1 MKQFKK
7 KPKKIKRSQ
16 KIILKRPLWLMP
28 LLIGGFAS
36 GVYADG
42 TDILGLS
49 WGEKSQKVCVHR
61 PWYALWSCDKW
72 EEKTQQF
79 TGNQL
84 ITKTWAG
91 GNAANYYHSQNNQD
105 ITANLKND
113 NGTYFL
119 SGLYNYTGG
128 EYNGGNLDIELGSN
142 ATFNLGANS
151 GNSFTSWYPNG
162 HTNVTFSAGTINV
175 NNSVE
180 VGNRVGSGAGTH
192 TGTATLNLNAN
203 KVTINSNINAYK
215 TSQVNIGNANS
226 AITINSV
233 SLSGDTC
240 SSLAKIGSGANCSS
254 SGPSYSFKGT
264 TSATNTTFSNASGS
278 FTFEESANFSGAKL
292 NGGAFTFNKG
302 FNATNNTAFNSGS
315 FTFKGTSSFN
325 NATFSNASYTFDNQ
339 ATFQNSSFNGGTFT
353 FNNQSNPTNS
363 AQHPQILFE
372 NSSFNGGIFTFNN
385 QTNPTNSAQHPQ
397 ILFENSS
404 FSGSTTT
411 LKGSATFEQAFN
423 NSNHQL
429 TIQNASFDNAT
440 FNNTGKITIEKDA
453 SFNNTSFN
461 TPVDTNNM
469 SVTGSVTLSGK
480 NDLKNGSTL
489 DFGSSKITLAQGA
502 TFNLTSLGS
511 EKSVTILNSS
521 GGITYNHLLNHALN
535 SLTNALKT
543 TESSSK
549 PQSFAQGLWD
559 MITYNG
565 VTGQL
570 LSENAATP
578 KNTDSSPS
586 APTKDSPQVYQVGY
600 KIGDTIYK
608 LQETFSPNSIIIQAL
623 ESGTYTPP
631 PTISGS
637 QFDLSASNYINA
649 NMPWYDHKYYIPK
662 SQNFTESGTYY
673 LPSVQIWGSYTN
685 SFKQTFSTNG
695 SNLVIG
701 YNATWTGNSVSSSG
715 TVSFGDTSGSALNG
729 HCGPWPY
736 YQCIGTTNGAYS
748 AYHVYITA
756 NLRSGNRIGTGGAAN
771 LVFNGVDSI
780 NIANATITQHNA
792 GAYSSSMTFST
803 QNMDSSQN
811 LNGLNANGKLSVYGA
826 TFTNQAKDGKFIF
839 NAGQATFENTNFN
852 GGSYQ
857 FSGDSLNFSNNNQF
871 NSGSFEISA
880 KNASFNNAN
889 FNNSASF
896 NFNNSNATT
905 SFVGDFTNAN
915 SNLQI
920 AGNAVFGNSTNSDGS
935 QNTANF
941 NNTGSVNIAGNAT
954 FDNMAFNG
962 PTNTS
967 VKGQVTLNNI
977 TLKNLNAPL
986 SFGDGMINFSAHSV
1000 INIGEA
1006 ITNGNPITL
1015 VSSSKEIEYNNAFSK
1030 NLWQLINYQGHGASS
1045 EKLVSSAGNGI
1056 YDVVY
1061 SFNNQTYNFQEVFS
1075 PNSISIRRLG
1085 VGMVFD
1091 YVDMEKSDHLY
1102 YQNALGFMTYMPNSY
1117 NNNLGNL
1124 NNTIYYYDKSIDFY
1138 ASGKTLFT
1146 KAEFSQTLTGQNSAI
1161 VFGAKNIWTNAS
1173 DAPQSN
1179 TIIRF
1184 GDNKGAGSNDASGHC
1199 WNLQCI
1205 GFITGHYEAQKIYIT
1220 GSIESGNRISSG
1232 GGASLNFNG
1241 LQGILLTNATLYN
1254 RAAGTQS
1261 SSMNFISNS
1270 ANIQAQNSYFIDD
1283 TAQNKGNPN
1292 FSFNALNLD
1301 FSNSSFRGYVGQT
1314 QSVFKFN
1321 AVNAISFT
1329 NSSNLS
1335 SGLYQISAK
1344 SVLFDN
1350 SNLSV
1355 SVGTSSIK
1363 ANAISL
1369 SQNASINASNH
1380 STLELSGDLN
1390 LNDTSSLNLNQSA
1403 INVSNNATIN
1413 DYASL
1418 IASNGSHLNFNG
1430 AVNFNSA
1437 NITTSLSDSSIV
1449 FKGASSLGGQF
1460 NLSNNSFLDF
1470 QGSSAITSNTAFNF
1484 YNNAFSQSPI
1494 TFHQA
1499 LDIKAPLSLGGN
1511 LLNPNNSSVLNLKN
1525 SQLVFSDQGSLNIAN
1540 IDLLS
1545 DLNDN
1550 KNRVYNIIQADMN
1563 SNWYER
1569 ISFFGMRINDG
1580 IYDAKNQTYSFT
1592 NPLNN
1597 ALKITESFKDNQLSV
1612 TLSQIPGIKNTLYN
1626 IGSEIF
1632 NYQKVYNN
1640 ANGVYSYSDD
1650 AQGVFYLTSSVKGYY
1665 NPNQSYQASGSNN
1678 TTKNNNLTSESSV
1691 ISQTYNAQGNPI
1703 SALHVY
1709 NKGYN
1714 FNNIKALGQMALK
1727 LYPEIKKILGNDFSL
1742 SSLSNLKGDAL
1753 NQLTKLITP
1762 SDWKNINELIDNAN
1776 NSVVQ
1781 NFNNGALIIGA
1792 TKIGQTNTNSTV
1804 VFGGLGYQKPCD
1816 YTDIVC
1822 QKFRGTYLGQLL
1834 ESSSADLGYI
1844 DTTFNAKEIYLTGT
1858 LGSGNAWGT
1867 GGSASVTFN
1876 SQTSLILNQANI
1888 VSSQTDG
1895 IFSMLGQEGINK
1907 VFNQAGLANIL
1918 GEVAMQSINKAG
1930 GLGNLI
1936 VNTLGSGS
1944 VIGGYL
1950 TPEQKNQTLSQLL
1963 GQNNFDNLMND
1974 SGLNTAIKDLIRQK
1988 LGFWTGLVGGLA
2000 GLGGIDLQNPEKLI
2014 GSMSINDLLSKKG
2027 LFNQITGFISANDIG
2042 QVISVML
2049 QDIVKPSEALQNDV
2063 VALGKQMI
2071 GEFLG
2076 QDMLNSLESLL
2087 QNQQIK
2093 SVLDKVLAAK
2103 GLGPIYEQG
2112 LGDLIPNL
2120 GKKGLFA
2127 PYGLSQVWQ
2136 RGDFSFNAQGNVF
2149 VQNSTF
2155 SNANGG
2161 TLSFNAGNSL
2171 IFAGNNHIAFTNHSG
2186 TLNLL
2191 SNQVSNINITTL
2203 DASNGLKI
2211 NAANNNVSVSQGN
2224 LFINA
2229 SCVQQSDPI
2238 TTNTANP
2245 CALSAQSANG
2255 ASSNNASNNAPIALN
2270 NNDESLMVTAND
2282 FNFSGNIYANGVVD
2296 FSKIKGSAN
2305 IKNLYL
2311 YNNAQFQAN
2320 NLTISNQAVLEK
2332 NASFVTNN
2340 LNIQGAFNNNA
2351 TQKIGV
2357 LQNLVIA
2364 SNASLSTG
2372 IYGLEVGGA
2381 LNNFGAIHFNLENIQ
2396 TPAPLIQAEGI
2407 INLNTTQTPFINVNN
2422 SMANNTTYTLL
2433 KSSRYI
2439 DYNINPNSLQSYLK
2453 LYTLINING
2462 NHIEE
2467 KNGVL
2472 TYLGQRV
2479 LLQDKGLLLSVALPN
2494 SNNASPN
2501 NILSLS
2507 VLHNQVKMSYGDKVM
2522 DFTPPTL
2529 QDYIVGIQGQS
2540 ALNQIEAIGG
2550 NNAIKWLSTLMI
2562 KTKENPLFAP
2572 IYLENHSLNE
2582 ILDATKDLQNTAS
2595 LISNPNFRDNATN
2608 LLELAS
2614 YTQQTSRLT
2623 KLSDFRAREGES
2635 NFSERLLELKNKRFS
2650 DPNPSEIF
2658 VKYSQPNKHPN
2669 NLWVQGVGGA
2679 SFISGGN
2686 GTLYGLNVGYD
2697 RLVKNVILGGYVA
2710 YGYSGFNGNIMR
2722 SLGNNVD
2729 VGMYARAFLKR
2740 NEFTLSANET
2750 YGGNASHINSSN
2762 SLLSVLNQRYNYNTW
2777 TTSVNGNYGYDF
2789 MFKQKS
2795 VVLKPQVGLSYHFIG
2810 LSGMKGKMQNP
2821 AYQQFVMH
2829 SNPSNES
2836 VLTLNMG
2843 LESRKYFG
2851 KNSYYFVTARLG
2863 RDLLI
2868 KAKGDNMVRF
2878 VGENTLLYRK
2888 GEIFNTFASV
2898 ITGGEMHLW
2907 RLMYVNAGVGLKMGL
2922 QYQDLNITGNVGMR
2936 VAF

>member
-1 MKQFKK
+1 MKKFKK
-7 KPKKIKRSQ
+7 KPKKITRNQ
-16 KIILKRPLWLMP
+16 KTILKRPLWLAP

-61 PWYALWSCDKW
+61 PWYAPWSCDKW

-128 EYNGGNLDIELGSN
+128 EYNGGNLNIELGSN
-142 ATFNLGANS
+142 ATFNLGASS

-175 NNSVE
+175 DNSVE

-203 KVTINSNINAYK
+203 QVNIHSNISAFK
-215 TSQVNIGNANS
+215 TSQVNIGNTNS
-226 AITINSV
+226 VITIGSV

-240 SSLAKIGSGANCSS
+240 SSSVSVGVGANCST

-264 TSATNTTFSNASGS
+264 TNATNTAFSNANGS
-278 FTFEESANFSGAKL
+278 FTFEENATFSGAKL
-292 NGGAFTFNKG
+292 NGGAFTFNKE
-302 FNATNNTAFNSGS
+302 FSATNNTAFNSGS
-315 FTFKGTSSFN
+315 FNFKGASSFNGVNFN
-325 NATFSNASYTFDNQ
+325 NATYTFNNQ

-353 FNNQSNPTNS
+353 FNDQNNQS
-363 AQHPQILFE
+363 AQHPQI
-372 NSSFNGGIFTFNN
+372 
-385 QTNPTNSAQHPQ
+385 Q
-397 ILFENSS
+397 NSS
-404 FSGSTTT
+404 FSGNATT
-411 LKGSATFEQAFN
+411 LKGFVNFQQAFN

-429 TIQNASFDNAT
+429 TVQNASFNNAN
-440 FNNTGKITIEKDA
+440 FNNTGKITINESA
-453 SFNNTSFN
+453 SFNDTTFNTSIN
-461 TPVDTNNM
+461 TSNM
-469 SVTGSVTLSGK
+469 TITGSVTLSGK

-489 DFGSSKITLAQGA
+489 DFGSSQVTLAQGT
-502 TFNLTSLGS
+502 TFNLTSLGD
-511 EKSVTILNSS
+511 KNSVTILNSS
-521 GGITYNHLLNHALN
+521 GGITYNNLLNHALN

-543 TESSSK
+543 NESSLK

-570 LSENAATP
+570 LSANATTSKPA
-578 KNTDSSPS
+578 DSSPS
-586 APTKDSPQVYQVGY
+586 KSSTNSTKVYQVGY
-600 KIGDTIYK
+600 KIGDIIYK
-608 LQETFSPNSIIIQAL
+608 LQETFSHNSIVIQAL

-631 PTISGS
+631 PVISGS
-637 QFDLSASNYINA
+637 KFDLSASNYIDSNT
-649 NMPWYDHKYYIPK
+649 PWYDHKSYIPK

-673 LPSVQIWGSYTN
+673 LPSVQIWGRYTN
-685 SFKQTFSTNG
+685 SFKQTFSASN

-701 YNATWTGNSVSSSG
+701 YNSTWTDHNVSSSD

-736 YQCIGTTNGAYS
+736 YQCIGTTNGTYS

-771 LVFNGVDSI
+771 LVFNGVDSV

-792 GAYSSSMTFST
+792 GIYSSSMTFST
-803 QNMDSSQN
+803 QGMDNSQN
-811 LNGLNANGKLSVYGA
+811 WNGLNPNGMLSVYGT

-839 NAGQATFENTNFN
+839 NAGQAVFENTNFN

-857 FSGDSLNFSNNNQF
+857 FSGDSLNFLNNNQF

-880 KNASFNNAN
+880 KNASFDNAN
-889 FNNSASF
+889 FNNSVSF

-920 AGNAVFGNSTNSDGS
+920 AGNAVFGNSNNGS
-935 QNTANF
+935 QNNANF
-941 NNTGSVNIAGNAT
+941 NNTGSVNISGNAT
-954 FDNMAFNG
+954 FDNVVFNS
-962 PTNTS
+962 PTNMS

-986 SFGDGMINFSAHSV
+986 SFGDGTITFNAHSV
-1000 INIGEA
+1000 INIAEA

-1045 EKLVSSAGNGI
+1045 EKLVSSASNGV

-1061 SFNNQTYNFQEVFS
+1061 SFNNQTYNFQEIFS
-1075 PNSISIRRLG
+1075 QNSISIRRLG

-1091 YVDMEKSDHLY
+1091 YMDMEKSDHLY
-1102 YQNALGFMTYMPNSY
+1102 YKDVVGFMTYMPNSY
-1117 NNNLGNL
+1117 NNNLGNS
-1124 NNTIYYYDKSIDFY
+1124 NNTIYYYDNSIDFY

-1146 KAEFSQTLTGQNSAI
+1146 KAEFSQTFTGQNSAI

-1184 GDNKGAGSNDASGHC
+1184 GDNKGVGSNDASGHC

-1261 SSMNFISNS
+1261 SSMNFTSNS

-1283 TAQNKGNPN
+1283 TAQNGGNPN

-1321 AVNAISFT
+1321 AANAINFT
-1329 NSSNLS
+1329 NSTNLS
-1335 SGLYQISAK
+1335 SGLYQMQAK
-1344 SVLFDN
+1344 SVSFDN

-1363 ANAISL
+1363 ANAINL

-1380 STLELSGDLN
+1380 STLELQGDLN

-1418 IASNGSHLNFNG
+1418 IASNNAHINFNG

-1437 NITTSLSDSSIV
+1437 NTTTSLNHSSIV
-1449 FKGASSLGGQF
+1449 FKGAISLGGQF
-1460 NLSNNSFLDF
+1460 NLSNNSSLDF

-1484 YNNAFSQSPI
+1484 YDSAFSQSPI

-1511 LLNPNNSSVLNLKN
+1511 LLTPNNSSVLNLKN

-1550 KNRVYNIIQADMN
+1550 KNRVYNIIQAGMN
-1563 SNWYER
+1563 NNWYER
-1569 ISFFGMRINDG
+1569 INFFGMRINDG
-1580 IYDAKNQTYSFT
+1580 VYDAINQTYSFT

-1626 IGSEIF
+1626 IGSEVF

-1650 AQGVFYLTSSVKGYY
+1650 AEGVFYLTSNVKGYY
-1665 NPNQSYQASGSNN
+1665 SPNQSYQASGSNN

-1742 SSLSNLKGDAL
+1742 SSLSDLNSNAL

-1762 SDWKNINELIDNAN
+1762 NDWKNINELIDNAN

-1781 NFNNGALIIGA
+1781 NFNNGTLIVGA
-1792 TKIGQTNTNSTV
+1792 AKIGQTNTNSAV

-1876 SQTSLILNQANI
+1876 SQTSLVLNQANI

-1936 VNTLGSGS
+1936 ADTLGSNS
-1944 VIGGYL
+1944 VIGGHL
-1950 TPEQKNQTLSQLL
+1950 TLEQKNQTLSQLL

-2042 QVISVML
+2042 QVISVIL

-2076 QDMLNSLESLL
+2076 QDTLNSLESLL

-2103 GLGPIYEQG
+2103 GLGSIYEQG
-2112 LGDLIPNL
+2112 LGDLIPSL

-2136 RGDFSFNAQGNVF
+2136 KGDFNFNAQGNVF

-2155 SNANGG
+2155 SNANGDA
-2161 TLSFNAGNSL
+2161 LSFNAGNSL
-2171 IFAGNNHIAFTNHSG
+2171 IFAGNNHISFTNHAG
-2186 TLNLL
+2186 ALQLL

-2203 DASNGLKI
+2203 NASNGLKI

-2229 SCVQQSDPI
+2229 SCVGQSDPATANI
-2238 TTNTANP
+2238 ANP

-2255 ASSNNASNNAPIALN
+2255 ASSSDASNNVQIALS

-2332 NASFVTNN
+2332 NASFTANN

-2351 TQKIGV
+2351 MRKIEV
-2357 LQNLVIA
+2357 LQNLTIA

-2396 TPAPLIQAEGI
+2396 TPTPLIQAEGI
-2407 INLNTTQTPFINVNN
+2407 INLSTTQTPFMNVNN

-2439 DYNINPNSLQSYLK
+2439 DYNINPNSLQSYLN

-2462 NHIEE
+2462 NRIEE

-2494 SNNASPN
+2494 SNNAHQN

-2507 VLHNQVKMSYGDKVM
+2507 VLYNQIKMSYGDKVM

-2540 ALNQIEAIGG
+2540 ALNQIEAVGG
-2550 NNAIKWLSTLMI
+2550 NNAIKWLSTLMME
-2562 KTKENPLFAP
+2562 TKENPLFAP
-2572 IYLENHSLNE
+2572 IYLKNHSLHE
-2582 ILDATKDLQNTAS
+2582 ILGVAKDLLNTAS
-2595 LISNPNFRDNATN
+2595 LISNPNFRNNATN

-2623 KLSDFRAREGES
+2623 KLSDFRSREGES
-2635 NFSERLLELKNKRFS
+2635 DFSERLLELKNKRFS
-2650 DPNPSEIF
+2650 DPNPSEVFI
-2658 VKYSQPNKHPN
+2658 KYSQPNKHPN
-2669 NLWVQGVGGA
+2669 NLWVQGIGGA

-2686 GTLYGLNVGYD
+2686 GTLYGLNAGYD

-2710 YGYSGFNGNIMR
+2710 YGYSGFNGNIMH
-2722 SLGNNVD
+2722 SLANNVD

-2750 YGGNASHINSSN
+2750 YEGNASNINSSN
-2762 SLLSVLNQRYNYNTW
+2762 SLLSVLNQRYSYNTW

-2810 LSGMKGKMQNP
+2810 LSGMKGKMNDA
-2821 AYQQFVMH
+2821 AYKQFLMH

-2868 KAKGDNMVRF
+2868 KSKGDNMVRF

-2888 GEIFNTFASV
+2888 GEVFNTFASV

-2907 RLMYVNAGVGLKMGL
+2907 RLVYVNAGVGLKMGL
-2922 QYQDLNITGNVGMR
+2922 QYQDINITGNVGMR

>member
-1 MKQFKK
+1 MKKFKK
-7 KPKKIKRSQ
+7 KPKKITRKQ
-16 KIILKRPLWLMP
+16 KTILKRPLWLAP
-28 LLIGGFAS
+28 LLIGGFTS
-36 GVYADG
+36 GVYANNLWNLLNPKVG
-42 TDILGLS
+42 GEYVHWVKGSQYCS
-49 WGEKSQKVCVHR
+49 W
-61 PWYALWSCDKW
+61 W
-72 EEKTQQF
+72 EFGGCLRNVWGANHK
-79 TGNQL
+79 GYD
-84 ITKTWAG
+84 A
-91 GNAANYYHSQNNQD
+91 GNAANYLSSRNYQAISVG
-105 ITANLKND
+105 TGSET
-113 NGTYFL
+113 GTYSL
-119 SGLYNYTGG
+119 SGFTNYV
-128 EYNGGNLDIELGSN
+128 GGNLTI
-142 ATFNLGANS
+142 NLGNS
-151 GNSFTSWYPNG
+151 VVLDLSGSNSFTSYQGYNQGKDDVSFNVGAINLNG
-162 HTNVTFSAGTINV
+162 SL
-175 NNSVE
+175 E

-203 KVTINSNINAYK
+203 KVNINSNISAYK

-226 AITINSV
+226 AITIGSV

-240 SSLAKIGSGANCSS
+240 SSSVSVGVGANCSN

-264 TSATNTTFSNASGS
+264 TNATNTTFSNANGS
-278 FTFEESANFSGAKL
+278 FTFEENATFSGAKW
-292 NGGAFTFNKG
+292 NGGTYTFNKE
-302 FNATNNTAFNSGS
+302 FKATNNTAFNSGS
-315 FTFKGTSSFN
+315 FTFKGASSFN
-325 NATFSNASYTFDNQ
+325 GANFSNATYTFDNQ

-353 FNNQSNPTNS
+353 FNNQTNQS
-363 AQHPQILFE
+363 AQHPQMV
-372 NSSFNGGIFTFNN
+372 
-385 QTNPTNSAQHPQ
+385 
-397 ILFENSS
+397 FENSS
-404 FSGSTTT
+404 FSGNATT

-429 TIQNASFDNAT
+429 TIQNASFNNAN
-440 FNNTGKITIEKDA
+440 FNNTGKITIEKDV
-453 SFNNTSFN
+453 SFNDTIFNTS
-461 TPVDTNNM
+461 VDASNM
-469 SVTGSVTLSGK
+469 TISGGVTLSGK
-480 NDLKNGSTL
+480 NDLNNGSTL
-489 DFGSSKITLAQGA
+489 DFGSSKITLAQGT

-521 GGITYNHLLNHALN
+521 SGITYNNLLNHALN
-535 SLTNALKT
+535 GLTNALKT
-543 TESSSK
+543 NESSSL

-570 LSENAATP
+570 LNENAATSKP
-578 KNTDSSPS
+578 TDSSPS
-586 APTKDSPQVYQVGY
+586 KSSSNSTQVYQVGY

-608 LQETFSPNSIIIQAL
+608 LQETFGPNSIIIQAL

-631 PTISGS
+631 PVINGS
-637 QFDLSASNYINA
+637 KFDLSASNYINA
-649 NMPWYDHKYYIPK
+649 DMPWYNHKYYIPK
-662 SQNFTESGTYY
+662 SQDFTESGTYY

-685 SFKQTFSTNG
+685 SFKQTFSASN

-701 YNATWTGNSVSSSG
+701 YNSTWTGNSVSSSD

-736 YQCIGTTNGAYS
+736 YQCTGTTNGTYS

-792 GAYSSSMTFST
+792 GIYSSSMTFST
-803 QNMDSSQN
+803 QSMDDSQN
-811 LNGLNANGKLSVYGA
+811 LKGLNSNGKLSVYGT

-839 NAGQATFENTNFN
+839 NAGQAVFENTNFN

-905 SFVGDFTNAN
+905 SFIGDFTNAN

-935 QNTANF
+935 QNNANF
-941 NNTGSVNIAGNAT
+941 NNTGSVNISGNAT
-954 FDNMAFNG
+954 FDNVVFNG

-986 SFGDGMINFSAHSV
+986 SFGDGTITFSAHSV

-1015 VSSSKEIEYNNAFSK
+1015 VSSSKEIDYNNAFSK

-1045 EKLVSSAGNGI
+1045 EKLVSSVGNGV

-1085 VGMVFD
+1085 VSMVFD

-1102 YQNALGFMTYMPNSY
+1102 YKDVAGFMTYMPNSY
-1117 NNNLGNL
+1117 NNNLGNA
-1124 NNTIYYYDKSIDFY
+1124 NNTIYYYDNSIDFY

-1146 KAEFSQTLTGQNSAI
+1146 KAEFSQTFTGQNSAI
-1161 VFGAKNIWTNAS
+1161 VFGAKNIWTSLS

-1179 TIIRF
+1179 VIIRF

-1261 SSMNFISNS
+1261 SSMNFVSNS

-1283 TAQNKGNPN
+1283 TAQNGGNPN

-1321 AVNAISFT
+1321 ATNAISFT
-1329 NSSNLS
+1329 NSTNLS
-1335 SGLYQISAK
+1335 SGLYQMQAK

-1355 SVGTSSIK
+1355 SVGTSSIQ
-1363 ANAISL
+1363 ASAINL

-1380 STLELSGDLN
+1380 STLELQGDLN
-1390 LNDTSSLNLNQSA
+1390 VNDTSSLNLNQST

-1437 NITTSLSDSSIV
+1437 NITTSLSNSSIV
-1449 FKGASSLGGQF
+1449 FKGAVSLGGQF
-1460 NLSNNSFLDF
+1460 NLSNHSSLDF

-1484 YNNAFSQSPI
+1484 YDNAFSQSPI

-1511 LLNPNNSSVLNLKN
+1511 LLNPNSSSVLDLKN

-1550 KNRVYNIIQADMN
+1550 KNRVYNIIQAGMN

-1597 ALKITESFKDNQLSV
+1597 ALKITESFKNNQLSV

-1626 IGSEIF
+1626 IGSEVF

-1650 AQGVFYLTSSVKGYY
+1650 AEGVFYLTSSVKGYY
-1665 NPNQSYQASGSNN
+1665 NPNQSYQANGSNN
-1678 TTKNNNLTSESSV
+1678 TTKNNNLSSESSV

-1742 SSLSNLKGDAL
+1742 SSLSDLKGDVL

-1792 TKIGQTNTNSTV
+1792 TKIGQTNTNSAV
-1804 VFGGLGYQKPCD
+1804 VFGGLGYQTPCD

-1876 SQTSLILNQANI
+1876 SQTSIVLNQANI

-2042 QVISVML
+2042 QVISVVL
-2049 QDIVKPSEALQNDV
+2049 QDIVKPSNALKNDV
-2063 VALGKQMI
+2063 AALGKQMI

-2076 QDMLNSLESLL
+2076 QDTLNSLESLL

-2136 RGDFSFNAQGNVF
+2136 KGDFSFNAQGNVF

-2171 IFAGNNHIAFTNHSG
+2171 IFAGNNHIAFTNHFG
-2186 TLNLL
+2186 TLQLL

-2211 NAANNNVSVSQGN
+2211 NAANNNVSVSQGD

-2229 SCVQQSDPI
+2229 SCTQQSDP
-2238 TTNTANP
+2238 TTANATNP
-2245 CALSAQSANG
+2245 CVLSAQSANG

-2320 NLTISNQAVLEK
+2320 NLIISNQAVLEK
-2332 NASFVTNN
+2332 NASFTANN

-2351 TQKIGV
+2351 THKIEV
-2357 LQNLVIA
+2357 LQNLTIA

-2372 IYGLEVGGA
+2372 IYGLGVGGA
-2381 LNNFGAIHFNLENIQ
+2381 LNNLGTIHFNLENSQ
-2396 TPAPLIQAEGI
+2396 TPVNPLIQAEGI

-2422 SMANNTTYTLL
+2422 VMANNTTYTLL

-2467 KNGVL
+2467 KNGAL

-2494 SNNASPN
+2494 SNNASQN
-2501 NILSLS
+2501 HILSLS
-2507 VLHNQVKMSYGDKVM
+2507 VLHDQIKMSYGNKIM

-2529 QDYIVGIQGQS
+2529 QDYIAGIQGQS
-2540 ALNQIEAIGG
+2540 ALNQIEAVGG
-2550 NNAIKWLSTLMI
+2550 NAIKWLSTLMMD
-2562 KTKENPLFAP
+2562 TKENPLFAP
-2572 IYLENHSLNE
+2572 IYLKNHSLNE
-2582 ILDATKDLQNTAS
+2582 ILGVTKDLQNTAS

-2635 NFSERLLELKNKRFS
+2635 DFSLLELKNKRFS
-2650 DPNPSEIF
+2650 DPNPGEVF
-2658 VKYSQPNKHPN
+2658 VKHSQLSKHQN

-2697 RLVKNVILGGYVA
+2697 RLVKNMILGGYVA
-2710 YGYSGFNGNIMR
+2710 YGYSDFNGNIMH

-2750 YGGNASHINSSN
+2750 YGGNATSINSSN

-2810 LSGMKGKMQNP
+2810 LSGMKGKMNDA
-2821 AYQQFVMH
+2821 AYKQFLMH

-2851 KNSYYFVTARLG
+2851 QNSYYFVTARLG

-2868 KAKGDNMVRF
+2868 KSKGDNMVRF

-2922 QYQDLNITGNVGMR
+2922 QYQDINITGNVGMR

>member
-1 MKQFKK
+1 MKKFKK
-7 KPKKIKRSQ
+7 KPKKITRNQ
-16 KIILKRPLWLMP
+16 KTILKRPLWLAP

-49 WGEKSQKVCVHR
+49 WGEKSQKVCVHH

-142 ATFNLGANS
+142 ATFNLGASS

-180 VGNRVGSGAGTH
+180 VSNRVGSGAGTH

-203 KVTINSNINAYK
+203 KVNINSNISAFK

-226 AITINSV
+226 SITIGSV
-233 SLSGDTC
+233 SLSGDVC
-240 SSLAKIGSGANCSS
+240 SSSVSVGAGANCST

-264 TSATNTTFSNASGS
+264 TNATNTAFSNANGS
-278 FTFEESANFSGAKL
+278 FTFEENATFSGAKW

-302 FNATNNTAFNSGS
+302 FSTTNNTAFNSGS
-315 FTFKGTSSFN
+315 FNFKGASSFN
-325 NATFSNASYTFDNQ
+325 GASFSNATYIFNDQ

-353 FNNQSNPTNS
+353 FNDQNNQS
-363 AQHPQILFE
+363 AQHSQI
-372 NSSFNGGIFTFNN
+372 
-385 QTNPTNSAQHPQ
+385 Q
-397 ILFENSS
+397 NSS
-404 FSGSTTT
+404 FSGNATT
-411 LKGSATFEQAFN
+411 LKGFVHFQQAFN

-429 TIQNASFDNAT
+429 TIQNASFNNAT
-440 FNNTGKITIEKDA
+440 FNNTGKITINESA
-453 SFNNTSFN
+453 SFNDTTFNTS
-461 TPVDTNNM
+461 VDTSNM
-469 SVTGSVTLSGK
+469 TITGSVTLSGK
-480 NDLKNGSTL
+480 NDLNNGSTL
-489 DFGSSKITLAQGA
+489 DFGSSKITLTQGT
-502 TFNLTSLGS
+502 TFNLTSLGD
-511 EKSVTILNSS
+511 KNSVTILNSS
-521 GGITYNHLLNHALN
+521 GGITYNNLLNHALN
-535 SLTNALKT
+535 SLTSALKT
-543 TESSSK
+543 NESSSD

-570 LSENAATP
+570 LNENAAASKPTS
-578 KNTDSSPS
+578 SSPS
-586 APTKDSPQVYQVGY
+586 KSSSNSAQVYQVGY

-608 LQETFSPNSIIIQAL
+608 LQETFSHNSIIIQAL

-631 PTISGS
+631 PVISGS
-637 QFDLSASNYINA
+637 KFDLSASNYINA
-649 NMPWYDHKYYIPK
+649 DMPWYDHKSYIPK

-685 SFKQTFSTNG
+685 SFKQTFSASN

-701 YNATWTGNSVSSSG
+701 YDSTWTDHNVSSSD

-736 YQCIGTTNGAYS
+736 YQCTGTTNGAYS

-771 LVFNGVDSI
+771 LVFNGVDSV

-792 GAYSSSMTFST
+792 GIYSSSMTFST
-803 QNMDSSQN
+803 QSMDNSHN
-811 LNGLNANGKLSVYGA
+811 VNGLNANGTLLVYGA

-839 NAGQATFENTNFN
+839 NAGKATFENTNFN

-857 FSGDSLNFSNNNQF
+857 FSGDSLNFLNNNQF

-905 SFVGDFTNAN
+905 SFIGDFTNAN

-920 AGNAVFGNSTNSDGS
+920 AGNAVFGNSNNGS
-935 QNTANF
+935 QNNANF
-941 NNTGSVNIAGNAT
+941 NNTGSVNISGNAT
-954 FDNMAFNG
+954 FDNVVFNG

-986 SFGDGMINFSAHSV
+986 SFGDGTITFNAHSV

-1045 EKLVSSAGNGI
+1045 EKLVSSAGNGV

-1061 SFNNQTYNFQEVFS
+1061 SFNNQTYNFQEIFS
-1075 PNSISIRRLG
+1075 QNSISIRRLG

-1091 YVDMEKSDHLY
+1091 YMDMEKSDHLY
-1102 YQNALGFMTYMPNSY
+1102 YKNVAGFMTYMPNSY
-1117 NNNLGNL
+1117 NNNLGNS

-1146 KAEFSQTLTGQNSAI
+1146 KAEFSQTFTGQNSAI

-1283 TAQNKGNPN
+1283 TAQNGGNPN

-1301 FSNSSFRGYVGQT
+1301 FSNSSFRGYVGTT

-1321 AVNAISFT
+1321 AKNAISFT
-1329 NSSNLS
+1329 NSTNLS
-1335 SGLYQISAK
+1335 SGLYQMQAK
-1344 SVLFDN
+1344 SVSFDN

-1363 ANAISL
+1363 ANAINL

-1380 STLELSGDLN
+1380 STLELQGDLN

-1413 DYASL
+1413 DYAGL
-1418 IASNGSHLNFNG
+1418 IVNDGSRLNFNG
-1430 AVNFNSA
+1430 TTNFNSA
-1437 NITTSLSDSSIV
+1437 NITTSLNHSSIA
-1449 FKGASSLGGQF
+1449 FKGAISLGGQF
-1460 NLSNNSFLDF
+1460 NLSNNSSLDF
-1470 QGSSAITSNTAFNF
+1470 QGSSTITSNTAFNF
-1484 YNNAFSQSPI
+1484 YDNAFSQSPI
-1494 TFHQA
+1494 TFHQT

-1511 LLNPNNSSVLNLKN
+1511 LLTPNNSSVLNLKN

-1550 KNRVYNIIQADMN
+1550 KNRVYNIIQAGMN
-1563 SNWYER
+1563 NNWYER
-1569 ISFFGMRINDG
+1569 INFFGMRINDG
-1580 IYDAKNQTYSFT
+1580 IYDAINQTYSFT

-1626 IGSEIF
+1626 IGSEVF

-1650 AQGVFYLTSSVKGYY
+1650 AEGVFYLTSNVKGYY
-1665 NPNQSYQASGSNN
+1665 SPNQSYQASGSNN
-1678 TTKNNNLTSESSV
+1678 TTKNNNLTSDSSV

-1727 LYPEIKKILGNDFSL
+1727 LYPEIKKALGNDFSL
-1742 SSLSNLKGDAL
+1742 SSLSDLNSNALK
-1753 NQLTKLITP
+1753 QLTKLITP
-1762 SDWKNINELIDNAN
+1762 NDWKNINELIDNAN

-1781 NFNNGALIIGA
+1781 NFNNGALIVGA
-1792 TKIGQTNTNSTV
+1792 TKIGQTNTNSAV

-1876 SQTSLILNQANI
+1876 SQTSLVLNQANI

-1936 VNTLGSGS
+1936 ADTLGSDS
-1944 VIGGYL
+1944 VIGGHL

-1974 SGLNTAIKDLIRQK
+1974 SGLNAAIKDLIRQK

-2027 LFNQITGFISANDIG
+2027 LFNQITGFISASDIG

-2049 QDIVKPSEALQNDV
+2049 QDIVKPSKALQNDV
-2063 VALGKQMI
+2063 AALGKQMI

-2076 QDMLNSLESLL
+2076 QDALNSLESLL

-2103 GLGPIYEQG
+2103 GLGPLYEQG
-2112 LGDLIPNL
+2112 LGNLIPSF

-2136 RGDFSFNAQGNVF
+2136 KGDFNFNAQGNVF

-2171 IFAGNNHIAFTNHSG
+2171 IFAGNNHISFTNHAG
-2186 TLNLL
+2186 TLQLL
-2191 SNQVSNINITTL
+2191 SDQVSNINITTL
-2203 DASNGLKI
+2203 NASNGLKI

-2229 SCVQQSDPI
+2229 SCAGQSDP
-2238 TTNTANP
+2238 TTADIANP
-2245 CALSAQSANG
+2245 CALSTQSANG
-2255 ASSNNASNNAPIALN
+2255 ASSNNASNNAQIALS

-2332 NASFVTNN
+2332 NASFMANN

-2351 TQKIGV
+2351 TRKIEV
-2357 LQNLVIA
+2357 LQNLTIA
-2364 SNASLSTG
+2364 SSASLSTG
-2372 IYGLEVGGA
+2372 IYGLEVGGV
-2381 LNNFGAIHFNLENIQ
+2381 LNNFGAIHFNLENTQ
-2396 TPAPLIQAEGI
+2396 TPTPLIQAEGI
-2407 INLNTTQTPFINVNN
+2407 INLNTTQTPFMNVNN

-2467 KNGVL
+2467 KNGAL

-2479 LLQDKGLLLSVALPN
+2479 LLQDKGLLLSVALPD
-2494 SNNASPN
+2494 SNNAHQN

-2507 VLHNQVKMSYGDKVM
+2507 VLYNQIKMSYGDKVM
-2522 DFTPPTL
+2522 DFTPPNL

-2540 ALNQIEAIGG
+2540 ALNQIEAVGG
-2550 NNAIKWLSTLMI
+2550 NNAIKWLSTLMME
-2562 KTKENPLFAP
+2562 TKENPLFAP
-2572 IYLENHSLNE
+2572 IYLENHSLHE
-2582 ILDATKDLQNTAS
+2582 ILGVAKDLLNTAS

-2623 KLSDFRAREGES
+2623 KLSDFRSREGES
-2635 NFSERLLELKNKRFS
+2635 DFSERLLELKNKRFS
-2650 DPNPSEIF
+2650 DPNPGEVF
-2658 VKYSQPNKHPN
+2658 VKYSQLSKHPN
-2669 NLWVQGVGGA
+2669 NLWAQGIGGA

-2722 SLGNNVD
+2722 SLANNVD

-2740 NEFTLSANET
+2740 NEFTLSTNET
-2750 YGGNASHINSSN
+2750 YGGNASNINSSN

-2795 VVLKPQVGLSYHFIG
+2795 VVLKPQVGLSYRFMG
-2810 LSGMKGKMQNP
+2810 LSAMKGKMNDA
-2821 AYQQFVMH
+2821 AYKQFLMH

-2868 KAKGDNMVRF
+2868 KSKGGNMVRF
-2878 VGENTLLYRK
+2878 MGENTLLYRK
-2888 GEIFNTFASV
+2888 GEVFNTFASV
-2898 ITGGEMHLW
+2898 VTGGEMHLW

-2922 QYQDLNITGNVGMR
+2922 QYQDINITGNVGMR

>member
-1 MKQFKK
+1 MKKFKK
-7 KPKKIKRSQ
+7 KLKSIKRSRQ
-16 KIILKRPLWLMP
+16 KTILKRPLWLAP
-28 LLIGGFAS
+28 LLISGFAS

-49 WGEKSQKVCVHR
+49 WGEKSQRVCVHR

-72 EEKTQQF
+72 EEKTQQY

-91 GNAANYYHSQNNQD
+91 GNAANYYHTQNNQD

-128 EYNGGNLDIELGSN
+128 EYNGGNLNIELGSN

-162 HTNVTFSAGTINV
+162 HTNITFSAGTINV

-203 KVTINSNINAYK
+203 KVTINSNISAFK
-215 TSQVNIGNANS
+215 TSSVNIGNANS
-226 AITINSV
+226 VITIGSV

-240 SSLAKIGSGANCSS
+240 SSLASVGVGANCST

-264 TSATNTTFSNASGS
+264 TNATNTTFSNASGS
-278 FTFEESANFSGAKL
+278 FTFEENATFSGAKW
-292 NGGAFTFNKG
+292 NGGAFTFNKE

-315 FTFKGTSSFN
+315 FNFKGVSSFNGANFN
-325 NATFSNASYTFDNQ
+325 NATYTFNNK

-353 FNNQSNPTNS
+353 FND
-363 AQHPQILFE
+363 
-372 NSSFNGGIFTFNN
+372 

-404 FSGSTTT
+404 FSGNAIT

-423 NSNHQL
+423 NSNHPL
-429 TIQNASFDNAT
+429 TVQNASFNNAT
-440 FNNTGKITIEKDA
+440 FNNTGKITINEGA
-453 SFNNTSFN
+453 SFNNTTFN
-461 TPVDTNNM
+461 TSVDTNNM

-502 TFNLTSLGS
+502 TFNLTNLGD
-511 EKSVTILNSS
+511 KNSVTILNSR
-521 GGITYNHLLNHALN
+521 GGITYNHLLNHAIN

-543 TESSSK
+543 NESSSN
-549 PQSFAQGLWD
+549 PQSFAQGLWET
-559 MITYNG
+559 ITYDG

-570 LSENAATP
+570 LSGNAATS
-578 KNTDSSPS
+578 KNTDSSPPKS
-586 APTKDSPQVYQVGY
+586 STNSTQVYQVGY

-608 LQETFSPNSIIIQAL
+608 LQETFGPNSIIIQAL

-631 PTISGS
+631 PVINDSK
-637 QFDLSASNYINA
+637 FDLSASNYINA
-649 NMPWYDHKYYIPK
+649 DMPWYDHKYYIPK

-673 LPSVQIWGSYTN
+673 LPSVQIWGSYTS
-685 SFKQTFSTNG
+685 SFKQTFSASG

-701 YNATWTGNSVSSSG
+701 YNSTWTGNSVSSSD
-715 TVSFGDTSGSALNG
+715 TVSFGDTSGSTLNG

-736 YQCIGTTNGAYS
+736 YQCTGTTNGAYS

-792 GAYSSSMTFST
+792 GIYSSSMTFST
-803 QNMDSSQN
+803 QSMDNSQN
-811 LNGLNANGKLSVYGA
+811 LNGLNANGKLSVYGV

-839 NAGQATFENTNFN
+839 NAGQAVFENTNFN

-857 FSGDSLNFSNNNQF
+857 FSGDNLNFSNNNQF
-871 NSGSFEISA
+871 NSGSFEIGA
-880 KNASFNNAN
+880 KNTIFNNAH

-896 NFNNSNATT
+896 NFNNSSTTT

-920 AGNAVFGNSTNSDGS
+920 AGNAVFGNSSDGS

-941 NNTGSVNIAGNAT
+941 NNTGSVNISGNAT
-954 FDNMAFNG
+954 FDNVVFNG

-986 SFGDGMINFSAHSV
+986 SFGDGTISFNAHSV
-1000 INIGEA
+1000 INISEA

-1045 EKLVSSAGNGI
+1045 EKLVSSAPNGV
-1056 YDVVY
+1056 YNVVY
-1061 SFNNQTYNFQEVFS
+1061 SFNNQTYNFQEIFS

-1091 YVDMEKSDHLY
+1091 YMDMEKSDHLY
-1102 YQNALGFMTYMPNSY
+1102 YKDVAGFMTYMPNSY

-1146 KAEFSQTLTGQNSAI
+1146 KAEFSQTFTGQNSAI
-1161 VFGAKNIWTNAS
+1161 VFGAKSIWTNAS

-1241 LQGILLTNATLYN
+1241 LYGILLTNATLYN

-1283 TAQNKGNPN
+1283 TAQNGGNPN

-1301 FSNSSFRGYVGQT
+1301 FSNSSFRGYVGKT

-1321 AVNAISFT
+1321 AVNAINFT
-1329 NSSNLS
+1329 NSTNLS
-1335 SGLYQISAK
+1335 SGLYQMQAK

-1355 SVGTSSIK
+1355 SVGISSIK
-1363 ANAISL
+1363 ADAINL
-1369 SQNASINASNH
+1369 SQNASINTSNH
-1380 STLELSGDLN
+1380 STLDLQGGLN
-1390 LNDTSSLNLNQSA
+1390 LNDTSSLNLNQST

-1418 IASNGSHLNFNG
+1418 IVNDGSHLNFNG

-1437 NITTSLSDSSIV
+1437 NTTTSLNDSSIV
-1449 FKGASSLGGQF
+1449 FKGAISLGGQF
-1460 NLSNNSFLDF
+1460 NLSNNSSLDF

-1484 YNNAFSQSPI
+1484 YDNAFSQSPI
-1494 TFHQA
+1494 TFHQS

-1550 KNRVYNIIQADMN
+1550 KNRVYNIIQAGMS

-1569 ISFFGMRINDG
+1569 INFFGMHINDG
-1580 IYDAKNQTYSFT
+1580 IYDAINQTYSFT

-1597 ALKITESFKDNQLSV
+1597 ALKITESFKNNQLSV

-1626 IGSEIF
+1626 IGSEVF

-1650 AQGVFYLTSSVKGYY
+1650 AEGVFYLTSNVKGYY
-1665 NPNQSYQASGSNN
+1665 NPNQSYQANGSNN
-1678 TTKNNNLTSESSV
+1678 TTKNNDLTSESSV

-1714 FNNIKALGQMALK
+1714 FNNIKALGQMTLK

-1742 SSLSNLKGDAL
+1742 SSLSAL
-1753 NQLTKLITP
+1753 NSNALNELTKLITP
-1762 SDWKNINELIDNAN
+1762 NDWKNINELIDNAN

-1781 NFNNGALIIGA
+1781 NFNNGTLIVGA
-1792 TKIGQTNTNSTV
+1792 TKIGQTDTNSAV

-1816 YTDIVC
+1816 HTDIVC

-1867 GGSASVTFN
+1867 GGSGSVTFN

-1936 VNTLGSGS
+1936 ADTLGSDS
-1944 VIGGYL
+1944 VIGGHL

-2027 LFNQITGFISANDIG
+2027 LLNQITGFISANDIG

-2049 QDIVKPSEALQNDV
+2049 QDIVKPSEALQSDV
-2063 VALGKQMI
+2063 AALGKQMI

-2076 QDMLNSLESLL
+2076 QDTLNSLESLL

-2103 GLGPIYEQG
+2103 GLGSIYEQG
-2112 LGDLIPNL
+2112 LGDLMPNF

-2136 RGDFSFNAQGNVF
+2136 KGDFSFNAQGNVF

-2161 TLSFNAGNSL
+2161 VLSFNAGNSL
-2171 IFAGNNHIAFTNHSG
+2171 IFAGNNHILFTNHAG

-2191 SNQVSNINITTL
+2191 SDQVSNINITTL
-2203 DASNGLKI
+2203 NASNGLKI
-2211 NAANNNVSVSQGN
+2211 NAASNNVSVSQGN

-2229 SCVQQSDPI
+2229 SCVEQSDP
-2238 TTNTANP
+2238 TTANATNP
-2245 CALSAQSANG
+2245 CALTTQSVNG
-2255 ASSNNASNNAPIALN
+2255 ASSSNASNNAQIALN
-2270 NNDESLMVTAND
+2270 NNDESLMITAND

-2296 FSKIKGSAN
+2296 FSKIKGSAS

-2320 NLTISNQAVLEK
+2320 NLTISSQAVLEK

-2351 TQKIGV
+2351 TRKIEV
-2357 LQNLVIA
+2357 LHNLTIA
-2364 SNASLSTG
+2364 SNASLSMG

-2396 TPAPLIQAEGI
+2396 TPTPLIQAEGI
-2407 INLNTTQTPFINVNN
+2407 INLNTTKAPFMNVNN
-2422 SMANNTTYTLL
+2422 SLTDNTTYTLL

-2494 SNNASPN
+2494 SNNAFQN

-2507 VLHNQVKMSYGDKVM
+2507 VLYNQVKMSYGAKVM
-2522 DFTPPTL
+2522 DFYPPTL

-2540 ALNQIEAIGG
+2540 ALNQIEAVGG
-2550 NNAIKWLSTLMI
+2550 NNAIKWLSTLMME
-2562 KTKENPLFAP
+2562 TKENPLFAP

-2582 ILDATKDLQNTAS
+2582 ILGVAKDLLNTAS

-2608 LLELAS
+2608 LLELAG

-2623 KLSDFRAREGES
+2623 KLSDFRTREGES
-2635 NFSERLLELKNKRFS
+2635 DFSERLLELKNKRFS
-2650 DPNPSEIF
+2650 DPNPGEVF
-2658 VKYSQPNKHPN
+2658 VKYPQPNKHPN
-2669 NLWVQGVGGA
+2669 NLWVQGIGGA

-2686 GTLYGLNVGYD
+2686 GTLYGLNAGYD

-2722 SLGNNVD
+2722 SLANNVE
-2729 VGMYARAFLKR
+2729 VGVYARAFLKR

-2750 YGGNASHINSSN
+2750 YGGNASNINSSN
-2762 SLLSVLNQRYNYNTW
+2762 SLLSVLNQRYSYNTW

-2810 LSGMKGKMQNP
+2810 LSGMKGKMNDA
-2821 AYQQFVMH
+2821 AYKQFLMH

-2868 KAKGDNMVRF
+2868 KSKGDNMVRF

-2907 RLMYVNAGVGLKMGL
+2907 RLVYVNAGVGLKMGL
-2922 QYQDLNITGNVGMR
+2922 QYKDINITGNVGMR

>member
-1 MKQFKK
+1 MKKFKK
-7 KPKKIKRSQ
+7 KPKSIKRSHQ
-16 KIILKRPLWLMP
+16 KTILKRPLWLAP

-36 GVYADG
+36 GVYANNLWDLLNPKVG
-42 TDILGLS
+42 
-49 WGEKSQKVCVHR
+49 GEYVHWVKGSQYCA
-61 PWYALWSCDKW
+61 WW
-72 EEKTQQF
+72 EF
-79 TGNQL
+79 TGCLKNVWGANH
-84 ITKTWAG
+84 KGYDA
-91 GNAANYYHSQNNQD
+91 GNAANYLSSQNYQAISVGSGNE
-105 ITANLKND
+105 T
-113 NGTYFL
+113 GTYSL
-119 SGLYNYTGG
+119 SGFTNYV
-128 EYNGGNLDIELGSN
+128 GGNLTI
-142 ATFNLGANS
+142 NLGNS
-151 GNSFTSWYPNG
+151 VVLDLSGSNSFTSYQGYNQGKDDVSFNVGAINLNG
-162 HTNVTFSAGTINV
+162 TL
-175 NNSVE
+175 E

-203 KVTINSNINAYK
+203 QVNINSNISAFK
-215 TSQVNIGNANS
+215 TSQVNVGNANS
-226 AITINSV
+226 AIIIGSV

-240 SSLAKIGSGANCSS
+240 SSLASVGVGANCST
-254 SGPSYSFKGT
+254 SGPGYSFKGT
-264 TSATNTTFSNASGS
+264 TSATNTAFSNASGS
-278 FTFEESANFSGAKL
+278 FTFEENATFSGAKL
-292 NGGAFTFNKG
+292 NEGAFTFNKEL
-302 FNATNNTAFNSGS
+302 NATNNTAFNSGS
-315 FTFKGTSSFN
+315 FNFKGVSSFN
-325 NATFSNASYTFDNQ
+325 GATFSNASYTFNNQ
-339 ATFQNSSFNGGTFT
+339 VTFQNSSFNGGTFT
-353 FNNQSNPTNS
+353 FNDQTNQTNS
-363 AQHPQILFE
+363 AQHPQI
-372 NSSFNGGIFTFNN
+372 
-385 QTNPTNSAQHPQ
+385 Q
-397 ILFENSS
+397 NSS
-404 FSGSTTT
+404 FSGNATTF
-411 LKGSATFEQAFN
+411 KGFVHFQQAFN

-429 TIQNASFDNAT
+429 IMQNASFNNAN
-440 FNNTGKITIEKDA
+440 FSNTGKITIEKEV
-453 SFNNTSFN
+453 SFNNTTFN
-461 TPVDTNNM
+461 TSVNTNNM
-469 SVTGSVTLSGK
+469 TITGSVTLSGK

-489 DFGSSKITLAQGA
+489 DFGSSQVTLTQGT
-502 TFNLTSLGS
+502 TFNLTSLGD
-511 EKSVTILNSS
+511 KNSVTILNSS
-521 GGITYNHLLNHALN
+521 GGITYNNLLNHALN

-543 TESSSK
+543 NESSSR

-559 MITYNG
+559 IITYNG

-570 LSENAATP
+570 LSANASASKP
-578 KNTDSSPS
+578 ADSSPS
-586 APTKDSPQVYQVGY
+586 KSSTNPTQVYQVGY
-600 KIGDTIYK
+600 KIGDIIYK
-608 LQETFSPNSIIIQAL
+608 LQETFSHNSIIIQAL

-631 PTISGS
+631 PVISGS
-637 QFDLSASNYINA
+637 KFDLSASNYINS
-649 NMPWYDHKYYIPK
+649 NMPWYDHKSYIPK

-685 SFKQTFSTNG
+685 SFKQTFSASG

-701 YNATWTGNSVSSSG
+701 YNATWTDHNVSSSD

-736 YQCIGTTNGAYS
+736 YQCTGTTNGIYS

-771 LVFNGVDSI
+771 LVFNGVDSV

-792 GAYSSSMTFST
+792 GIYSSSMTFST
-803 QNMDSSQN
+803 QSMDNSQN
-811 LNGLNANGKLSVYGA
+811 LNGLNPNGTLLVYGT

-839 NAGQATFENTNFN
+839 NAGKATFENTNFN

-857 FSGDSLNFSNNNQF
+857 FSGDSLNFLNNNQF

-905 SFVGDFTNAN
+905 SFAGDFTNAN

-920 AGNAVFGNSTNSDGS
+920 DGSAVFGNSNNGS
-935 QNTANF
+935 QNNANF
-941 NNTGSVNIAGNAT
+941 NNTGSVNISGNAT
-954 FDNMAFNG
+954 FDNVVFNS
-962 PTNTS
+962 PTNMS
-967 VKGQVTLNNI
+967 VKGQVILNNI

-986 SFGDGMINFSAHSV
+986 SFGDGTITFNAHSV
-1000 INIGEA
+1000 INIAEA

-1045 EKLVSSAGNGI
+1045 EKLVSSAGNGV

-1061 SFNNQTYNFQEVFS
+1061 SFNNQTYNFQEIFS

-1091 YVDMEKSDHLY
+1091 YMDMEKSDHLY
-1102 YQNALGFMTYMPNSY
+1102 YKDVAGFMTYMPNSY
-1117 NNNLGNL
+1117 NNNLGDS
-1124 NNTIYYYDKSIDFY
+1124 NNTIYYYDNSIDFY

-1146 KAEFSQTLTGQNSAI
+1146 KAEFSQTFTGQNSAI
-1161 VFGAKNIWTNAS
+1161 VFGAKSIWTNAS

-1261 SSMNFISNS
+1261 SSMNFTSNS

-1283 TAQNKGNPN
+1283 TAQNGGNPN

-1321 AVNAISFT
+1321 ATNAINFT
-1329 NSSNLS
+1329 NSTNLS
-1335 SGLYQISAK
+1335 SGLYQMQAK

-1363 ANAISL
+1363 ASVINL

-1380 STLELSGDLN
+1380 STLELQGDLN
-1390 LNDTSSLNLNQSA
+1390 LNDTSSLNLNQST

-1418 IASNGSHLNFNG
+1418 IVNDGSRLNFNG
-1430 AVNFNSA
+1430 TTNFNSA
-1437 NITTSLSDSSIV
+1437 NITTSLNDSSIV
-1449 FKGASSLGGQF
+1449 FKGAISLGGQF
-1460 NLSNNSFLDF
+1460 NLNNNSSLDF
-1470 QGSSAITSNTAFNF
+1470 QGSSTITSNTAFNF
-1484 YNNAFSQSPI
+1484 YDNAFSQSPI

-1511 LLNPNNSSVLNLKN
+1511 LLTPNNSSVLNLKN

-1550 KNRVYNIIQADMN
+1550 KNRVYNIIQAGMN
-1563 SNWYER
+1563 NNWYER
-1569 ISFFGMRINDG
+1569 INFFSMRINDG
-1580 IYDAKNQTYSFT
+1580 VYDAINQTYSFT

-1626 IGSEIF
+1626 IGSEVF

-1650 AQGVFYLTSSVKGYY
+1650 AEGVFYLTSNVKGYY

-1703 SALHVY
+1703 SALHIY

-1742 SSLSNLKGDAL
+1742 SSLSDLNSNAL

-1762 SDWKNINELIDNAN
+1762 NDWKNINEFIDNAN

-1781 NFNNGALIIGA
+1781 NFNNGTLIVGA
-1792 TKIGQTNTNSTV
+1792 TKIGQTDTNSAV

-1876 SQTSLILNQANI
+1876 SQTSLVLNQANI

-1936 VNTLGSGS
+1936 VDMLGSDS
-1944 VIGGYL
+1944 VIGGHL

-2042 QVISVML
+2042 QVISVIL
-2049 QDIVKPSEALQNDV
+2049 QDIVKPSNALKNDAA
-2063 VALGKQMI
+2063 ALGKQMI

-2076 QDMLNSLESLL
+2076 QDTLNSLESLL

-2103 GLGPIYEQG
+2103 GLGSIYEQG

-2136 RGDFSFNAQGNVF
+2136 KGDFSFNAQGNVF

-2161 TLSFNAGNSL
+2161 VLSFNAGDTL
-2171 IFAGNNHIAFTNHSG
+2171 IFAGNNRISFTNYAG
-2186 TLNLL
+2186 ALNLL

-2203 DASNGLKI
+2203 NASNGLKI
-2211 NAANNNVSVSQGN
+2211 NASNNNVSVSQGN

-2229 SCVQQSDPI
+2229 SCVGQNDP
-2238 TTNTANP
+2238 TTANIANP
-2245 CALSAQSANG
+2245 CALSTQSVNG
-2255 ASSNNASNNAPIALN
+2255 TSSSNASNNAQIALN

-2332 NASFVTNN
+2332 NASFMANN

-2351 TQKIGV
+2351 TRKIEV
-2357 LQNLVIA
+2357 LQNLTIA
-2364 SNASLSTG
+2364 STASLSTG

-2396 TPAPLIQAEGI
+2396 TPTPLIQAEGI
-2407 INLNTTQTPFINVNN
+2407 ISLNTTQTPFMNINN
-2422 SMANNTTYTLL
+2422 SMANNTTHTLL

-2494 SNNASPN
+2494 SNNAHQN

-2507 VLHNQVKMSYGDKVM
+2507 VLYNQIKMSYGNKVM

-2550 NNAIKWLSTLMI
+2550 NNAIKWLSTLMME
-2562 KTKENPLFAP
+2562 TKENPLFAP

-2582 ILDATKDLQNTAS
+2582 ILGVAKDLLNTAS
-2595 LISNPNFRDNATN
+2595 LISNPNLRDNATN

-2635 NFSERLLELKNKRFS
+2635 DSSERLLELKNKRFS
-2650 DPNPSEIF
+2650 DPNPGEVF
-2658 VKYSQPNKHPN
+2658 VKYSQLSKHPN
-2669 NLWVQGVGGA
+2669 NLWAQGIGGA

-2710 YGYSGFNGNIMR
+2710 YGYSDFNGNIMR

-2750 YGGNASHINSSN
+2750 YGGNASNINSSN
-2762 SLLSVLNQRYNYNTW
+2762 SLLSVLNQRYSYNTW

-2795 VVLKPQVGLSYHFIG
+2795 VVLKPQVGLSYYFIG
-2810 LSGMKGKMQNP
+2810 LSGMKGKMNDA
-2821 AYQQFVMH
+2821 AYKQFLMH

-2868 KAKGDNMVRF
+2868 KSKGGNVVRF

-2888 GEIFNTFASV
+2888 GEVFNTFASV

-2922 QYQDLNITGNVGMR
+2922 QYQDINITGNVGMR
-2936 VAF
+2936 VVF

>member
-1 MKQFKK
+1 MKKFKK
-7 KPKKIKRSQ
+7 KPKSIKRSHQ
-16 KIILKRPLWLMP
+16 KTILKRPLWLAP
-28 LLIGGFAS
+28 LLISGFAS

-49 WGEKSQKVCVHR
+49 WGEKSQKVCVYR

-72 EEKTQQF
+72 EEKTQQY

-128 EYNGGNLDIELGSN
+128 ENNGGNLNIELGSN
-142 ATFNLGANS
+142 ATFDLGAHS
-151 GNSFTSWYPNG
+151 GNSFTSWYLNG

-192 TGTATLNLNAN
+192 TGTATLNLNAH
-203 KVTINSNINAYK
+203 KVNINSNISAFK
-215 TSQVNIGNANS
+215 TSQVNVGNANS
-226 AITINSV
+226 AITIGSV
-233 SLSGDTC
+233 SLSGEVC
-240 SSLAKIGSGANCSS
+240 SSLASVGVGANCSN

-264 TSATNTTFSNASGS
+264 TSATNTDFSNASGS
-278 FTFEESANFSGAKL
+278 FTFEENATFSGAKW
-292 NGGAFTFNKG
+292 NGGTYTFNKE
-302 FNATNNTAFNSGS
+302 FKATNNTAFNSGS
-315 FTFKGTSSFN
+315 FNFKGASSFN
-325 NATFSNASYTFDNQ
+325 GASFSNATYTFNDQ

-353 FNNQSNPTNS
+353 FNNQNNQS
-363 AQHPQILFE
+363 AQHPQI
-372 NSSFNGGIFTFNN
+372 
-385 QTNPTNSAQHPQ
+385 Q
-397 ILFENSS
+397 NSS
-404 FSGSTTT
+404 FSGGATT
-411 LKGSATFEQAFN
+411 LKGFVDFQQAFN

-429 TIQNASFDNAT
+429 TIQNASFNNAN
-440 FNNTGKITIEKDA
+440 FNNTGKITINESA
-453 SFNNTSFN
+453 SFNDTTFNTSIN
-461 TPVDTNNM
+461 TNNM
-469 SVTGSVTLSGK
+469 TITGSVTLSGK

-489 DFGSSKITLAQGA
+489 DFGSSKITLTQGT
-502 TFNLTSLGS
+502 TFNLTSLSS

-521 GGITYNHLLNHALN
+521 GGITYNNLLNHALN
-535 SLTNALKT
+535 SLTSALKT
-543 TESSSK
+543 NESSSD

-559 MITYNG
+559 IITYNG

-570 LSENAATP
+570 LNENATTSKPA
-578 KNTDSSPS
+578 DSSPS
-586 APTKDSPQVYQVGY
+586 KSSTNSTQVYQVGY

-608 LQETFSPNSIIIQAL
+608 LQETFSHNSIIIQAL

-631 PTISGS
+631 PVINGS
-637 QFDLSASNYINA
+637 KFDLSTSNYINS
-649 NMPWYDHKYYIPK
+649 NTPWYDHKYYIPK

-685 SFKQTFSTNG
+685 SFKQTFSASN

-701 YNATWTGNSVSSSG
+701 YNATWTDHNVSSSD
-715 TVSFGDTSGSALNG
+715 TVSFGDTSGSVLNG
-729 HCGPWPY
+729 HCGSWPY
-736 YQCIGTTNGAYS
+736 YQCTGTTDGAYS

-771 LVFNGVDSI
+771 LIFNGVDSV

-792 GAYSSSMTFST
+792 RIYSSSMTFST
-803 QNMDSSQN
+803 QSMDNSQN
-811 LNGLNANGKLSVYGA
+811 LKGLNPNGTLSVYGA

-839 NAGQATFENTNFN
+839 NAGQAVFENTNFN

-857 FSGDSLNFSNNNQF
+857 FSGDSLNFSNSNQF

-905 SFVGDFTNAN
+905 SFVGDFTNAH

-920 AGNAVFGNSTNSDGS
+920 AGNAVFGNPTNSNGS
-935 QNTANF
+935 QNNANF
-941 NNTGSVNIAGNAT
+941 NNTGSVNISGNAT
-954 FDNMAFNG
+954 FDNVVFNG

-986 SFGDGMINFSAHSV
+986 SFGDGTITFNAHSV

-1045 EKLVSSAGNGI
+1045 EKLVSSVGNGV

-1061 SFNNQTYNFQEVFS
+1061 SFNNQTYNFQEIFS

-1102 YQNALGFMTYMPNSY
+1102 YKDVVGFMTYMPNSY
-1117 NNNLGNL
+1117 NNNLGNA
-1124 NNTIYYYDKSIDFY
+1124 NNTIYYYDNSIDFY
-1138 ASGKTLFT
+1138 AIGKTLFT
-1146 KAEFSQTLTGQNSAI
+1146 KAEFSQTFTGQNSAI
-1161 VFGAKNIWTNAS
+1161 VFGAKNIWTSLS

-1179 TIIRF
+1179 AIIRF

-1232 GGASLNFNG
+1232 GGASLNFNA

-1261 SSMNFISNS
+1261 SSMNFTSNS

-1301 FSNSSFRGYVGQT
+1301 FSNSSFRGYVGKT

-1321 AVNAISFT
+1321 ATNAISFT
-1329 NSSNLS
+1329 NSTNLS
-1335 SGLYQISAK
+1335 SGLYQMQAQ
-1344 SVLFDN
+1344 SVSFDN

-1363 ANAISL
+1363 ANAINL

-1380 STLELSGDLN
+1380 STLDLQGDLN
-1390 LNDTSSLNLNQSA
+1390 LNDTSSLNLNQST

-1430 AVNFNSA
+1430 AANFNSA
-1437 NITTSLSDSSIV
+1437 NITTSLNHSSIV

-1460 NLSNNSFLDF
+1460 NLSNNSSLDF
-1470 QGSSAITSNTAFNF
+1470 QGSSAITSSTAFNF
-1484 YNNAFSQSPI
+1484 YDNAFSQSPI

-1511 LLNPNNSSVLNLKN
+1511 LLNPNNNSVLDLKN

-1563 SNWYER
+1563 DNWYER

-1612 TLSQIPGIKNTLYN
+1612 MLSQIPGIKNTLYN
-1626 IGSEIF
+1626 ISSEIF

-1650 AQGVFYLTSSVKGYY
+1650 AEGVFYLTSSVKGYY
-1665 NPNQSYQASGSNN
+1665 NPNQSYQANGSNN
-1678 TTKNNNLTSESSV
+1678 TTKNNNLISESSV

-1703 SALHVY
+1703 SALHIY

-1742 SSLSNLKGDAL
+1742 SSLSDLNSNAL

-1762 SDWKNINELIDNAN
+1762 NDWKNINELIDNAN

-1781 NFNNGALIIGA
+1781 NFNNGALIVGA
-1792 TKIGQTNTNSTV
+1792 TKIGQTDTNSAV
-1804 VFGGLGYQKPCD
+1804 VFGGLGYQTPCD

-1918 GEVAMQSINKAG
+1918 GEVAVQSINKAG

-1936 VNTLGSGS
+1936 VNTLGSNS

-2027 LFNQITGFISANDIG
+2027 LLNQITGFISANDIG

-2049 QDIVKPSEALQNDV
+2049 QDIVKPSKALQNDV
-2063 VALGKQMI
+2063 AALGKQMI

-2076 QDMLNSLESLL
+2076 QDALNSLESLL

-2103 GLGPIYEQG
+2103 GLGSIYEQG

-2136 RGDFSFNAQGNVF
+2136 KGDFNFNAQGNVF

-2171 IFAGNNHIAFTNHSG
+2171 IFAGNNHIAFTNHFG
-2186 TLNLL
+2186 TLQLL

-2211 NAANNNVSVSQGN
+2211 NAGSNNVSVSQGD
-2224 LFINA
+2224 LFVNA
-2229 SCVQQSDPI
+2229 SCVQQSTP
-2238 TTNTANP
+2238 TAANAANP
-2245 CALSAQSANG
+2245 CTLSTQSANG
-2255 ASSNNASNNAPIALN
+2255 ASSNSASNNAPIALN

-2320 NLTISNQAVLEK
+2320 NLIISNQAVLEK

-2351 TQKIGV
+2351 TQKIEV

-2372 IYGLEVGGA
+2372 VYGLEVGGA
-2381 LNNFGAIHFNLENIQ
+2381 LNHFGAIHFNLENIQ
-2396 TPAPLIQAEGI
+2396 TPVNPLIQAGGI
-2407 INLNTTQTPFINVNN
+2407 INLNTTQTPFINV
-2422 SMANNTTYTLL
+2422 SVANGGTYTLL

-2467 KNGVL
+2467 KNGAL

-2479 LLQDKGLLLSVALPN
+2479 LLQDKGLLLSVALPA
-2494 SNNASPN
+2494 SNNASQN

-2507 VLHNQVKMSYGDKVM
+2507 VLHDQIKMSYGNKIM

-2550 NNAIKWLSTLMI
+2550 NSAINWLSTLMI

-2635 NFSERLLELKNKRFS
+2635 DFSERLLELKNKRFS
-2650 DPNPSEIF
+2650 DPNPGEVF
-2658 VKYSQPNKHPN
+2658 VKYSQLSKHPN
-2669 NLWVQGVGGA
+2669 NLWVQGIGGA

-2722 SLGNNVD
+2722 SLANNVD

-2750 YGGNASHINSSN
+2750 YGGNATSINSSN

-2810 LSGMKGKMQNP
+2810 LSGMKGNDA
-2821 AYQQFVMH
+2821 AYKQFLMH

-2851 KNSYYFVTARLG
+2851 QNSYYFVTARLG

-2868 KAKGDNMVRF
+2868 KSKGGNTVRF

-2888 GEIFNTFASV
+2888 GEVFNTFASV

-2922 QYQDLNITGNVGMR
+2922 QYQDINITGNVGMR

>member
-1 MKQFKK
+1 MKKFKK
-7 KPKKIKRSQ
+7 KPKSIKRSHQ
-16 KIILKRPLWLMP
+16 KTILKRPLWLAP

-36 GVYADG
+36 GVYANNLWDLLNPKVG
-42 TDILGLS
+42 GEYVHWVKGSQYCAWWEFAGCLKNV
-49 WGEKSQKVCVHR
+49 WGANHKG
-61 PWYALWSCDKW
+61 YDA
-72 EEKTQQF
+72 
-79 TGNQL
+79 
-84 ITKTWAG
+84 
-91 GNAANYYHSQNNQD
+91 GNAANYLSSQNYQAISVGSGNE
-105 ITANLKND
+105 T
-113 NGTYFL
+113 GTYSL
-119 SGLYNYTGG
+119 SGFTNYV
-128 EYNGGNLDIELGSN
+128 GGNLTI
-142 ATFNLGANS
+142 NLGNS
-151 GNSFTSWYPNG
+151 VVLDLSGSNSFTSYQDYNQGKDDVSFNVGAINLNG
-162 HTNVTFSAGTINV
+162 AL
-175 NNSVE
+175 E
-180 VGNRVGSGAGTH
+180 VGNRVGDGAGTH

-203 KVTINSNINAYK
+203 QVNIHSNISAFK
-215 TSQVNIGNANS
+215 TSQVNVGNANS
-226 AITINSV
+226 TITIGSV

-240 SSLAKIGSGANCSS
+240 SSSVSFGVGANCST

-264 TSATNTTFSNASGS
+264 TNATNTAFSNASGS
-278 FTFEESANFSGAKL
+278 FTFEENATFSGAKL
-292 NGGAFTFNKG
+292 NGGAFTFNKE
-302 FNATNNTAFNSGS
+302 FSATNNTAFNSGS
-315 FTFKGTSSFN
+315 FNFKGTSSFN
-325 NATFSNASYTFDNQ
+325 GATFSNATYTFNDQ
-339 ATFQNSSFNGGTFT
+339 ATFNNSSFNGGTFT
-353 FNNQSNPTNS
+353 FNNQTNQS
-363 AQHPQILFE
+363 AQHPQI
-372 NSSFNGGIFTFNN
+372 
-385 QTNPTNSAQHPQ
+385 Q
-397 ILFENSS
+397 NSS
-404 FSGSTTT
+404 FSGNATT
-411 LKGSATFEQAFN
+411 LKGFVDFQQAFN

-429 TIQNASFDNAT
+429 TIQNASFNNAT

-453 SFNNTSFN
+453 SFNDTSFN
-461 TPVDTNNM
+461 TSINANNM
-469 SVTGSVTLSGK
+469 SVTGSVTLIGK
-480 NDLKNGSTL
+480 NDLNNGSTL
-489 DFGSSKITLAQGA
+489 DFGSSKITLAQGT

-521 GGITYNHLLNHALN
+521 GGITYSNLLNHAIN

-543 TESSSK
+543 NESSSK

-570 LSENAATP
+570 LNENAATS
-578 KNTDSSPS
+578 KNTDSLPPKSS
-586 APTKDSPQVYQVGY
+586 TNSTQVYQVGY

-608 LQETFSPNSIIIQAL
+608 LQETFGPNSIIIQAL

-649 NMPWYDHKYYIPK
+649 DMPWYNHKYYIPK

-685 SFKQTFSTNG
+685 SFKQTFSASN

-701 YNATWTGNSVSSSG
+701 YNATWTGNSVSSSD

-736 YQCIGTTNGAYS
+736 YQCTGTTNGTYS

-771 LVFNGVDSI
+771 LIFNGVDSV

-792 GAYSSSMTFST
+792 GIYSSSMTFST
-803 QNMDSSQN
+803 QNMDNSQN
-811 LNGLNANGKLSVYGA
+811 LKGLNANGKLSVYGA
-826 TFTNQAKDGKFIF
+826 TFTNEAKDGKFIF

-852 GGSYQ
+852 GGNYQ

-905 SFVGDFTNAN
+905 SFVGDFTNAH

-920 AGNAVFGNSTNSDGS
+920 AGNAVFGNPTNSDGS
-935 QNTANF
+935 QNNANF

-954 FDNMAFNG
+954 FDNVVFNS

-986 SFGDGMINFSAHSV
+986 SFGDGTIAFSAHSV

-1045 EKLVSSAGNGI
+1045 EKLVSSVGNGV

-1075 PNSISIRRLG
+1075 QNSISIRRLG

-1117 NNNLGNL
+1117 NNNLGNA

-1146 KAEFSQTLTGQNSAI
+1146 KAEFSQTFTGQNSAI
-1161 VFGAKNIWTNAS
+1161 VFGAKSIWTSAS

-1199 WNLQCI
+1199 WNLQCV

-1220 GSIESGNRISSG
+1220 ASIESGNRISSG

-1261 SSMNFISNS
+1261 SSMNFVSNS

-1301 FSNSSFRGYVGQT
+1301 FSNSSFRGYVGTT
-1314 QSVFKFN
+1314 QSVFQFN
-1321 AVNAISFT
+1321 ATNAISFT
-1329 NSSNLS
+1329 NSTNLS
-1335 SGLYQISAK
+1335 SGLYQMQAK

-1363 ANAISL
+1363 ANAINL

-1380 STLELSGDLN
+1380 STLELQGDLN
-1390 LNDTSSLNLNQSA
+1390 VNDTSSLNLNQST

-1418 IASNGSHLNFNG
+1418 IASNNAHINFNG

-1437 NITTSLSDSSIV
+1437 NITTSLSNSSIV

-1460 NLSNNSFLDF
+1460 NLSNNSSLDF

-1484 YNNAFSQSPI
+1484 YDNAFSQSPI

-1511 LLNPNNSSVLNLKN
+1511 LLNPNNNSVLNLKN
-1525 SQLVFSDQGSLNIAN
+1525 SQLVFGDQGSLNIAN

-1569 ISFFGMRINDG
+1569 INFFGMRINDG

-1626 IGSEIF
+1626 IGSEVF

-1650 AQGVFYLTSSVKGYY
+1650 AEGVFYLTSNVKGYY
-1665 NPNQSYQASGSNN
+1665 NPNQSYQANGSNN
-1678 TTKNNNLTSESSV
+1678 TTKNNNLSSESSV

-1703 SALHVY
+1703 SALHIY

-1742 SSLSNLKGDAL
+1742 SSLSDLNSNAL

-1781 NFNNGALIIGA
+1781 NFNNGTLIIGA
-1792 TKIGQTNTNSTV
+1792 TKIGQTDTNSAV

-1844 DTTFNAKEIYLTGT
+1844 DTIFNAKEIYLTGT

-1918 GEVAMQSINKAG
+1918 GEVAVQSINKAG

-1936 VNTLGSGS
+1936 ADMLGSDS

-2042 QVISVML
+2042 QVISVVL
-2049 QDIVKPSEALQNDV
+2049 QDIVKPSNALKNDV
-2063 VALGKQMI
+2063 MALGKQMI

-2076 QDMLNSLESLL
+2076 QDTLNSLESLL

-2112 LGDLIPNL
+2112 LGDLIPSL

-2136 RGDFSFNAQGNVF
+2136 KGDFSFNAQGNVF

-2155 SNANGG
+2155 SNTNGG

-2171 IFAGNNHIAFTNHSG
+2171 IFAGNNHISFTNHAG
-2186 TLNLL
+2186 LLQLL

-2211 NAANNNVSVSQGN
+2211 NAANNNVSVSQGD

-2229 SCVQQSDPI
+2229 SCTQQSDP
-2238 TTNTANP
+2238 TTANAANP
-2245 CALSAQSANG
+2245 CALSAQSVNG
-2255 ASSNNASNNAPIALN
+2255 ASNASNNVPIALN

-2320 NLTISNQAVLEK
+2320 NLIISNQAVLEK

-2351 TQKIGV
+2351 TQKIEV

-2381 LNNFGAIHFNLENIQ
+2381 LNNLGTIHFNLENSQ
-2396 TPAPLIQAEGI
+2396 TPVNPLIQAEGI

-2494 SNNASPN
+2494 SNNASQN
-2501 NILSLS
+2501 HILSLS
-2507 VLHNQVKMSYGDKVM
+2507 VLYNQIKMSYGNKAM

-2540 ALNQIEAIGG
+2540 ALNQIEAVGG
-2550 NNAIKWLSTLMI
+2550 NAIKWLSTLMME
-2562 KTKENPLFAP
+2562 TKENPLFAP
-2572 IYLENHSLNE
+2572 IYLKNHSLNE
-2582 ILDATKDLQNTAS
+2582 VLGVTKDLQNTAS

-2635 NFSERLLELKNKRFS
+2635 DFSLLELKNKRFS
-2650 DPNPSEIF
+2650 DPNPGEVF
-2658 VKYSQPNKHPN
+2658 VKHSQPSKHQN
-2669 NLWVQGVGGA
+2669 NLWVQGIGGA

-2686 GTLYGLNVGYD
+2686 GTLYGLNAGYD

-2710 YGYSGFNGNIMR
+2710 YGYSDFNGNIMR
-2722 SLGNNVD
+2722 SLANNVD

-2750 YGGNASHINSSN
+2750 YGGNANNINSSN
-2762 SLLSVLNQRYNYNTW
+2762 PLLSVLNQRYSYNTW

-2810 LSGMKGKMQNP
+2810 LSGMKGKVNDA
-2821 AYQQFVMH
+2821 AYKQFLMH

-2851 KNSYYFVTARLG
+2851 QNSYYFVTARLG

-2868 KAKGDNMVRF
+2868 KSKGDNVVRF

-2888 GEIFNTFASV
+2888 GEVFNTFASV

-2907 RLMYVNAGVGLKMGL
+2907 RLVYVNAGVGLNMGL
-2922 QYQDLNITGNVGMR
+2922 QYQDINITGNVGMR

>member
-1 MKQFKK
+1 MKKFKK
-7 KPKKIKRSQ
+7 KPKSIKRSHQ
-16 KIILKRPLWLMP
+16 KTILKRPLWFAP

-128 EYNGGNLDIELGSN
+128 ENNGGNLNIELGSN
-142 ATFNLGANS
+142 ATFDLGAHS

-180 VGNRVGSGAGTH
+180 VGNRVGTGAGTH

-203 KVTINSNINAYK
+203 KVNIHSNISAFK

-226 AITINSV
+226 AITIGSV

-240 SSLAKIGSGANCSS
+240 SSLASVGVGANCST

-264 TSATNTTFSNASGS
+264 TNATNTAFSNASGS
-278 FTFEESANFSGAKL
+278 FTFEENATFSGAKW
-292 NGGAFTFNKG
+292 NGGAFTFNKE
-302 FNATNNTAFNSGS
+302 FKAANNTAFNSGS
-315 FTFKGTSSFN
+315 FNFKGASSFN
-325 NATFSNASYTFDNQ
+325 GATFSNATYTFNDQ
-339 ATFQNSSFNGGTFT
+339 AAFQNSSFNGGTFT
-353 FNNQSNPTNS
+353 FNDQNNQST
-363 AQHPQILFE
+363 QHPQI
-372 NSSFNGGIFTFNN
+372 
-385 QTNPTNSAQHPQ
+385 Q
-397 ILFENSS
+397 NSS
-404 FSGSTTT
+404 FSGNATT
-411 LKGSATFEQAFN
+411 LKGFVDFQKAFS

-429 TIQNASFDNAT
+429 TIQNASFNNAN
-440 FNNTGKITIEKDA
+440 FNNTGKITINESA
-453 SFNNTSFN
+453 SFNNTTFN
-461 TPVDTNNM
+461 TSINTNNM
-469 SVTGSVTLSGK
+469 TITGSVTLSGK

-489 DFGSSKITLAQGA
+489 DFGSSQVTLTQGT
-502 TFNLTSLGS
+502 TFNLTSLGD
-511 EKSVTILNSS
+511 KNSVTILNSS
-521 GGITYNHLLNHALN
+521 GGITYNNLLNHALN

-543 TESSSK
+543 NEGSSD

-570 LSENAATP
+570 LSANAATS
-578 KNTDSSPS
+578 KTADSSPS
-586 APTKDSPQVYQVGY
+586 KSSTNPVQVYQVGY
-600 KIGDTIYK
+600 KIGDIIYK
-608 LQETFSPNSIIIQAL
+608 LQETFSHNSIIIQAL

-631 PTISGS
+631 PVISGS
-637 QFDLSASNYINA
+637 KFDLSASNYIDS
-649 NMPWYDHKYYIPK
+649 NMPWYDHKSYIPK
-662 SQNFTESGTYY
+662 SQIFTESGTYY

-685 SFKQTFSTNG
+685 LFKQTFSTSG

-701 YNATWTGNSVSSSG
+701 YNSTWTDHNVSSSD

-736 YQCIGTTNGAYS
+736 YQCTGTTDGAYS

-771 LVFNGVDSI
+771 LVFNGVDSV

-792 GAYSSSMTFST
+792 GIYSSSMTFST
-803 QNMDSSQN
+803 QSMDDSQN
-811 LNGLNANGKLSVYGA
+811 LKGLNSNGKLLVYGT
-826 TFTNQAKDGKFIF
+826 TFTNEAKDGKFIF
-839 NAGQATFENTNFN
+839 NAGQAVFENTNFN

-857 FSGDSLNFSNNNQF
+857 FSGDNLNFLNNNQF

-905 SFVGDFTNAN
+905 SFIGDFTNAH

-920 AGNAVFGNSTNSDGS
+920 AGNAVFGNTTNSNGS
-935 QNTANF
+935 QNNANF
-941 NNTGSVNIAGNAT
+941 NNTGSVNISGNAT
-954 FDNMAFNG
+954 FDNVVFNG

-986 SFGDGMINFSAHSV
+986 SFGDGTITFNAHSV
-1000 INIGEA
+1000 INIDES

-1030 NLWQLINYQGHGASS
+1030 NLWQLINYQGHGANS
-1045 EKLVSSAGNGI
+1045 EKLVSSVGNGV

-1061 SFNNQTYNFQEVFS
+1061 SFNNQTYNFQEIFS

-1091 YVDMEKSDHLY
+1091 YMDMEKSDHLY
-1102 YQNALGFMTYMPNSY
+1102 YKNVAGFMTYMPNSY
-1117 NNNLGNL
+1117 NNNLGNS

-1146 KAEFSQTLTGQNSAI
+1146 KAEFSQTFTGQNSAI

-1283 TAQNKGNPN
+1283 TAQNGGDPN

-1301 FSNSSFRGYVGQT
+1301 FSNSSFRGYVGKT

-1321 AVNAISFT
+1321 AKNAISFT
-1329 NSSNLS
+1329 NSTNLS
-1335 SGLYQISAK
+1335 SGLYQMQAK
-1344 SVLFDN
+1344 SVSFDN

-1363 ANAISL
+1363 ANAINL

-1380 STLELSGDLN
+1380 STLELQGDLN

-1418 IASNGSHLNFNG
+1418 IVNDSSHLNFNG

-1437 NITTSLSDSSIV
+1437 NITTSLNHSSIV
-1449 FKGASSLGGQF
+1449 FKGTISLGGQF
-1460 NLSNNSFLDF
+1460 NLSNNSSLDF

-1484 YNNAFSQSPI
+1484 YDSAFSQSPI

-1525 SQLVFSDQGSLNIAN
+1525 SQLVFGDQGSLNIAN

-1550 KNRVYNIIQADMN
+1550 KNRVYNIIQAGMN

-1569 ISFFGMRINDG
+1569 INFFGMRISDG
-1580 IYDAKNQTYSFT
+1580 IYDATNQTYSFT

-1626 IGSEIF
+1626 IGSEVF

-1640 ANGVYSYSDD
+1640 ANGVYSYSDE
-1650 AQGVFYLTSSVKGYY
+1650 AEGVFYLTSNVKGYY
-1665 NPNQSYQASGSNN
+1665 NPNQSYQANGSNN
-1678 TTKNNNLTSESSV
+1678 TTKNNNLTSDSSV

-1703 SALHVY
+1703 SALHIY

-1742 SSLSNLKGDAL
+1742 SSLNDLNPNAL

-1762 SDWKNINELIDNAN
+1762 NDWKNINELIDNAN

-1781 NFNNGALIIGA
+1781 NFNNGALIVGA
-1792 TKIGQTNTNSTV
+1792 TKIGQTDTNSAV

-1876 SQTSLILNQANI
+1876 SQTSLVLNQANI

-1895 IFSMLGQEGINK
+1895 IFSMLGQEGIDK

-1936 VNTLGSGS
+1936 ADTLGSNS
-1944 VIGGYL
+1944 VIGGHL

-1974 SGLNTAIKDLIRQK
+1974 SGLNVAIKDLIRQK

-2049 QDIVKPSEALQNDV
+2049 QDIVKPSEALQKDV
-2063 VALGKQMI
+2063 AALGKQMI

-2076 QDMLNSLESLL
+2076 QDTLNSLESLL

-2103 GLGPIYEQG
+2103 GLGSIYEQG

-2136 RGDFSFNAQGNVF
+2136 KGDFSFNAQGNVF

-2171 IFAGNNHIAFTNHSG
+2171 IFAGNNHISFTNHAG
-2186 TLNLL
+2186 TLQLL

-2203 DASNGLKI
+2203 NASNGLKI
-2211 NAANNNVSVSQGN
+2211 NAANNNVLVSQGN
-2224 LFINA
+2224 LFVNA
-2229 SCVQQSDPI
+2229 SCAQQSDP
-2238 TTNTANP
+2238 TTANITNP
-2245 CALSAQSANG
+2245 CTLSAQSANG
-2255 ASSNNASNNAPIALN
+2255 TSSNNASNNAQIALN

-2332 NASFVTNN
+2332 NASFMTNN

-2351 TQKIGV
+2351 TRKIEV
-2357 LQNLVIA
+2357 LQNLTIA

-2381 LNNFGAIHFNLENIQ
+2381 LNHFGAIHFNLENIQ
-2396 TPAPLIQAEGI
+2396 TPTPLIQAEGI
-2407 INLNTTQTPFINVNN
+2407 INLNTTQAPFMNINN

-2494 SNNASPN
+2494 SNNTHQN

-2507 VLHNQVKMSYGDKVM
+2507 VLYNQVKMSYGDKVM

-2540 ALNQIEAIGG
+2540 ALNKIEAVGG
-2550 NNAIKWLSTLMI
+2550 NNAIKWLSTLMME
-2562 KTKENPLFAP
+2562 TKENPLFAP
-2572 IYLENHSLNE
+2572 IYLKNHSLHE
-2582 ILDATKDLQNTAS
+2582 VLGVAKDLLNTAS

-2635 NFSERLLELKNKRFS
+2635 DFSRRLLELKNKRFS
-2650 DPNPSEIF
+2650 DPNPSEVFI
-2658 VKYSQPNKHPN
+2658 KYSQPNKHPN
-2669 NLWVQGVGGA
+2669 NLWVQGIGGA

-2686 GTLYGLNVGYD
+2686 GTLYGLNAGYD

-2710 YGYSGFNGNIMR
+2710 YGYSGFNGNIMH
-2722 SLGNNVD
+2722 SLANNVD

-2750 YGGNASHINSSN
+2750 YGGNATNINSSN

-2810 LSGMKGKMQNP
+2810 LSAMKGRMNDA
-2821 AYQQFVMH
+2821 AYKQFLMH

-2868 KAKGDNMVRF
+2868 NSKGGNMVRF

-2888 GEIFNTFASV
+2888 GEVFNTFASV

-2922 QYQDLNITGNVGMR
+2922 QYQDINITGNVGMR

>member
-1 MKQFKK
+1 MKKFKK
-7 KPKKIKRSQ
+7 KPKKITRKQ
-16 KIILKRPLWLMP
+16 KTILKRPLWLAP
-28 LLIGGFAS
+28 LLISGFAS
-36 GVYADG
+36 GAYANNNLWDLLNPKVG
-42 TDILGLS
+42 GDYVHWVKGSQYCAWWEFAGCLKNV
-49 WGEKSQKVCVHR
+49 WGANHKG
-61 PWYALWSCDKW
+61 YDA
-72 EEKTQQF
+72 
-79 TGNQL
+79 
-84 ITKTWAG
+84 
-91 GNAANYYHSQNNQD
+91 GNAANYLSSQNYQAISVGSRNE
-105 ITANLKND
+105 T
-113 NGTYFL
+113 GTYSL
-119 SGLYNYTGG
+119 SGFTNYV
-128 EYNGGNLDIELGSN
+128 GGNLTI
-142 ATFNLGANS
+142 NLGNS
-151 GNSFTSWYPNG
+151 VVLDLSGSNSFTSYQGYNQGKDDVSFNVGAINLNG
-162 HTNVTFSAGTINV
+162 AL
-175 NNSVE
+175 E

-203 KVTINSNINAYK
+203 KVNIHSNISAFK

-226 AITINSV
+226 AITIGSV

-240 SSLAKIGSGANCSS
+240 SSLASVGVGANCST

-264 TSATNTTFSNASGS
+264 TSATNTAFSNANGS
-278 FTFEESANFSGAKL
+278 FTFEENATFSGAKW
-292 NGGAFTFNKG
+292 NGGTYTFNKE

-315 FTFKGTSSFN
+315 FNFKGASSFN
-325 NATFSNASYTFDNQ
+325 GASFSNATYTFDNQ

-353 FNNQSNPTNS
+353 FNNQ
-363 AQHPQILFE
+363 
-372 NSSFNGGIFTFNN
+372 
-385 QTNPTNSAQHPQ
+385 TNPTNSTQHPQ
-397 ILFENSS
+397 IQNSS
-404 FSGSTTT
+404 FSGNATT
-411 LKGSATFEQAFN
+411 LKGFVDFQQAFN

-429 TIQNASFDNAT
+429 TIQNASFNNAN
-440 FNNTGKITIEKDA
+440 FNNTGKITINESA
-453 SFNNTSFN
+453 SFNNTTFN
-461 TPVDTNNM
+461 TSVDTNNM

-489 DFGSSKITLAQGA
+489 DFGSSKVTLAQGT
-502 TFNLTSLGS
+502 TFNLTSLSS

-521 GGITYNHLLNHALN
+521 GGITYNNLLNHAIN
-535 SLTNALKT
+535 SLTSALKT
-543 TESSSK
+543 NESASRL
-549 PQSFAQGLWD
+549 QSFAQGLWE

-570 LSENAATP
+570 LNENAATSKP
-578 KNTDSSPS
+578 TDSSPS
-586 APTKDSPQVYQVGY
+586 KSSTNHTQVYQVGY

-608 LQETFSPNSIIIQAL
+608 LQETFGPNSIIIQAL

-631 PTISGS
+631 PVINGS
-637 QFDLSASNYINA
+637 KFDLSASNYINA
-649 NMPWYDHKYYIPK
+649 DMPWYDHKYYIPK

-685 SFKQTFSTNG
+685 SFKQTFSASN

-701 YNATWTGNSVSSSG
+701 YNSTWTGNSVSSSG
-715 TVSFGDTSGSALNG
+715 TVSFGDTSGSVLNG

-736 YQCIGTTNGAYS
+736 YQCTGTTNGTYS

-771 LVFNGVDSI
+771 LIFNGIDSV

-792 GAYSSSMTFST
+792 GIYSSSMTFST
-803 QNMDSSQN
+803 QNMDNSQN
-811 LNGLNANGKLSVYGA
+811 LSGLNANGTLSVYGT

-839 NAGQATFENTNFN
+839 NAGQAVFENTNFN

-857 FSGDSLNFSNNNQF
+857 FNGDSLNFLNNNQF

-880 KNASFNNAN
+880 KNASFNDAN
-889 FNNSASF
+889 FNNSTSF
-896 NFNNSNATT
+896 NFNNSSATT

-920 AGNAVFGNSTNSDGS
+920 AGNAVFGNSANGS
-935 QNTANF
+935 QNNANF
-941 NNTGSVNIAGNAT
+941 NNTGSVNVSGNAT
-954 FDNMAFNG
+954 FDNVVFNG

-977 TLKNLNAPL
+977 TLKNLNTPL
-986 SFGDGMINFSAHSV
+986 SFGDGTITFNAHSV

-1015 VSSSKEIEYNNAFSK
+1015 VSSSKEIDYNNAFSK

-1045 EKLVSSAGNGI
+1045 EKLVSSVGNGI

-1061 SFNNQTYNFQEVFS
+1061 SFNNQTYNFQEIFS

-1117 NNNLGNL
+1117 NNNLGNA
-1124 NNTIYYYDKSIDFY
+1124 NNTIYYYDNSIDFY

-1146 KAEFSQTLTGQNSAI
+1146 KAEFSQTFTGQNSAI
-1161 VFGAKNIWTNAS
+1161 VFGAKNIWTSLS

-1179 TIIRF
+1179 VIIRF

-1261 SSMNFISNS
+1261 SSMNFTSNS

-1283 TAQNKGNPN
+1283 TAQNGGNPN

-1301 FSNSSFRGYVGQT
+1301 FSNSSFRGYVGKT

-1321 AVNAISFT
+1321 AKNAISFT
-1329 NSSNLS
+1329 NSTNLS
-1335 SGLYQISAK
+1335 SGLYQMQAK

-1363 ANAISL
+1363 ASAINL

-1380 STLELSGDLN
+1380 STLELQGDLN
-1390 LNDTSSLNLNQSA
+1390 LNDTSSLNLNQST

-1430 AVNFNSA
+1430 AANFNSA

-1449 FKGASSLGGQF
+1449 FKGAISLGGQF
-1460 NLSNNSFLDF
+1460 NLSNNSSLDF

-1484 YNNAFSQSPI
+1484 YDNAFSQSPI

-1511 LLNPNNSSVLNLKN
+1511 LLNPNSSSVLDLKN
-1525 SQLVFSDQGSLNIAN
+1525 SELVFSDQGSLNIAN

-1563 SNWYER
+1563 DNWYER

-1597 ALKITESFKDNQLSV
+1597 ALKITESFKNNQLSV

-1650 AQGVFYLTSSVKGYY
+1650 AEGVFYLTSNVKGYY
-1665 NPNQSYQASGSNN
+1665 NPNQSYQANGSNN
-1678 TTKNNNLTSESSV
+1678 TTKNNNLSSESSV

-1703 SALHVY
+1703 SALHIY

-1742 SSLSNLKGDAL
+1742 SSLSDLKGDAL

-1781 NFNNGALIIGA
+1781 NFNNGTLIVGA
-1792 TKIGQTNTNSTV
+1792 TKIGQTDTNSAV
-1804 VFGGLGYQKPCD
+1804 VFGGLGYQTPCD

-1918 GEVAMQSINKAG
+1918 GEVAVQSINKAG

-2042 QVISVML
+2042 QVISVVL
-2049 QDIVKPSEALQNDV
+2049 QDIVKPSNALKNDV

-2076 QDMLNSLESLL
+2076 QDTLNSLESLL

-2112 LGDLIPNL
+2112 LGDLMPNL

-2136 RGDFSFNAQGNVF
+2136 KGDFSFNSQGNVF

-2171 IFAGNNHIAFTNHSG
+2171 IFAGNNHISFTNHFG
-2186 TLNLL
+2186 TLQLL

-2211 NAANNNVSVSQGN
+2211 NAGNNNISVSQGN

-2229 SCVQQSDPI
+2229 SCAQLSDPTAAS
-2238 TTNTANP
+2238 TTNPCTTAQN
-2245 CALSAQSANG
+2245 N
-2255 ASSNNASNNAPIALN
+2255 ASSNNASNNVQIALN
-2270 NNDESLMVTAND
+2270 NNDESLVVTAND

-2320 NLTISNQAVLEK
+2320 NLIISNQAVLEK

-2351 TQKIGV
+2351 TQKIEV

-2372 IYGLEVGGA
+2372 IYGLGVGGA
-2381 LNNFGAIHFNLENIQ
+2381 LNNLGTINFNLENSQ
-2396 TPAPLIQAEGI
+2396 TPVNPLIQAEGI
-2407 INLNTTQTPFINVNN
+2407 INLNTAQTPFINVNN
-2422 SMANNTTYTLL
+2422 VMANNTTYTLL

-2494 SNNASPN
+2494 SNNASQN
-2501 NILSLS
+2501 HILSLS
-2507 VLHNQVKMSYGDKVM
+2507 VLYDQIKMSYGNKIM

-2529 QDYIVGIQGQS
+2529 QDYIAGIQGQS
-2540 ALNQIEAIGG
+2540 ALNQIEAVGG
-2550 NNAIKWLSTLMI
+2550 NAIKWLSTLMMD
-2562 KTKENPLFAP
+2562 TKENPLFAP
-2572 IYLENHSLNE
+2572 IYLKNHSLNE
-2582 ILDATKDLQNTAS
+2582 ILGVTKDLQNTAS
-2595 LISNPNFRDNATN
+2595 LISNPNFRNNATN

-2635 NFSERLLELKNKRFS
+2635 DFSKRLLELKNKRFS
-2650 DPNPSEIF
+2650 DPNPGEVF
-2658 VKYSQPNKHPN
+2658 VKHSQLSKHQN

-2710 YGYSGFNGNIMR
+2710 YGYSDFNGNIMR

-2750 YGGNASHINSSN
+2750 YGGNATSINSSN
-2762 SLLSVLNQRYNYNTW
+2762 PLLSVLNQRYSYNTW

-2810 LSGMKGKMQNP
+2810 LSGMKGKMNDA
-2821 AYQQFVMH
+2821 AYKQFLMH

-2851 KNSYYFVTARLG
+2851 QNSYYFVTARLG
-2863 RDLLI
+2863 RVLLI
-2868 KAKGDNMVRF
+2868 KSKGGNTVRF

-2888 GEIFNTFASV
+2888 GEVFNTFASV

-2907 RLMYVNAGVGLKMGL
+2907 RLVYVNAGVGLKMGL
-2922 QYQDLNITGNVGMR
+2922 QYQDINITGNVGMR

>member
-1 MKQFKK
+1 MKKFKK
-7 KPKKIKRSQ
+7 KPKSIKRSYQNQ
-16 KIILKRPLWLMP
+16 KTILKRPLWLAP

-36 GVYADG
+36 GVYANNLWDLLNPKVG
-42 TDILGLS
+42 GEYVHWVKGSQYCAWWEFAGCLKNV
-49 WGEKSQKVCVHR
+49 WGANHKG
-61 PWYALWSCDKW
+61 YDA
-72 EEKTQQF
+72 
-79 TGNQL
+79 
-84 ITKTWAG
+84 
-91 GNAANYYHSQNNQD
+91 GNAANYLSSQNYQAISVGSGNE
-105 ITANLKND
+105 T
-113 NGTYFL
+113 GTYSL
-119 SGLYNYTGG
+119 SGFTNYV
-128 EYNGGNLDIELGSN
+128 GGNLTI
-142 ATFNLGANS
+142 NLGNS
-151 GNSFTSWYPNG
+151 VVLDLSGSNSFTSYQGYNQGKDDVSFNVGAINLNG
-162 HTNVTFSAGTINV
+162 AL
-175 NNSVE
+175 E

-203 KVTINSNINAYK
+203 KVNIHSNISAFK

-226 AITINSV
+226 AITIGSV

-240 SSLAKIGSGANCSS
+240 SSLASVGVGANCSN

-264 TSATNTTFSNASGS
+264 TNATNTAFSNASGS
-278 FTFEESANFSGAKL
+278 FTFEENATFSGAKW
-292 NGGAFTFNKG
+292 NGGVFTFNKG
-302 FNATNNTAFNSGS
+302 FSATNNTAFNSGS
-315 FTFKGTSSFN
+315 FNFKGASSFN
-325 NATFSNASYTFDNQ
+325 GTNFNNAAYTFNNQ
-339 ATFQNSSFNGGTFT
+339 AAFQNSSFNGGTFT
-353 FNNQSNPTNS
+353 FNNQ
-363 AQHPQILFE
+363 
-372 NSSFNGGIFTFNN
+372 NN
-385 QTNPTNSAQHPQ
+385 QTNNAQHPQ

-404 FSGSTTT
+404 FSGNATT
-411 LKGSATFEQAFN
+411 LKGFVDFQKAFN

-429 TIQNASFDNAT
+429 TMQNASFNNAN
-440 FNNTGKITIEKDA
+440 FNNTGKITINESA
-453 SFNNTSFN
+453 SFNNTTFN
-461 TPVDTNNM
+461 TSVDTNNM
-469 SVTGSVTLSGK
+469 TITGSVTLSGK
-480 NDLKNGSTL
+480 NDLKKGSTL
-489 DFGSSKITLAQGA
+489 DFGSSKITLTQGT
-502 TFNLTSLGS
+502 TFNLTSLGD
-511 EKSVTILNSS
+511 KNSVTILNSS
-521 GGITYNHLLNHALN
+521 GGITYNNLLNHALN
-535 SLTNALKT
+535 SLTSALKT
-543 TESSSK
+543 NESSSD
-549 PQSFAQGLWD
+549 PQSFAQGLWDMWD

-570 LSENAATP
+570 LNENATASKP
-578 KNTDSSPS
+578 TDSPS
-586 APTKDSPQVYQVGY
+586 SKSSTNSTQVYQVGY

-608 LQETFSPNSIIIQAL
+608 LQETFSHNSIIIQAL
-623 ESGTYTPP
+623 ESGIYTPP
-631 PTISGS
+631 PVISGS
-637 QFDLSASNYINA
+637 KFDLSASNYINA
-649 NMPWYDHKYYIPK
+649 DMPWYDHKYYIPK

-685 SFKQTFSTNG
+685 SFKQTFSASN

-701 YNATWTGNSVSSSG
+701 YDSTWTDHNVSSSD

-736 YQCIGTTNGAYS
+736 YQCTGTTNGTYS

-771 LVFNGVDSI
+771 LVFNGIDSV

-792 GAYSSSMTFST
+792 GIYSSSMTFST
-803 QNMDSSQN
+803 QSMDSSQN
-811 LNGLNANGKLSVYGA
+811 LKDLNANGTLLVYGT

-839 NAGQATFENTNFN
+839 NAGQAVFENTNFN

-857 FSGDSLNFSNNNQF
+857 FNGDSLNFSNNNQF
-871 NSGSFEISA
+871 NSGSFEIST

-905 SFVGDFTNAN
+905 SFVGDFTNAH
-915 SNLQI
+915 SSLQI
-920 AGNAVFGNSTNSDGS
+920 AGNAVFGNSANGS
-935 QNTANF
+935 QNNANF
-941 NNTGSVNIAGNAT
+941 NNTGSVNISGNAT
-954 FDNMAFNG
+954 FDNVVFNG

-986 SFGDGMINFSAHSV
+986 SFGDGTITFNAHSV
-1000 INIGEA
+1000 INIGGA

-1030 NLWQLINYQGHGASS
+1030 NLWQLINYQGHGASN
-1045 EKLVSSAGNGI
+1045 EKLVSSVGNGV

-1061 SFNNQTYNFQEVFS
+1061 SFNNQTYNFQEIFS

-1091 YVDMEKSDHLY
+1091 YMDMEKSDHLY
-1102 YQNALGFMTYMPNSY
+1102 YKDVVGFMTYMPNSY
-1117 NNNLGNL
+1117 NNNLGNS

-1146 KAEFSQTLTGQNSAI
+1146 KAEFSQTFTGQNSAI
-1161 VFGAKNIWTNAS
+1161 VFGAKSIWTDAS

-1179 TIIRF
+1179 AIIRF

-1220 GSIESGNRISSG
+1220 ASIESGNRISSG

-1283 TAQNKGNPN
+1283 SAQNGGNPN

-1321 AVNAISFT
+1321 AANAINFT
-1329 NSSNLS
+1329 NSTNLS
-1335 SGLYQISAK
+1335 SGLYQMQAK

-1363 ANAISL
+1363 ANAINL

-1380 STLELSGDLN
+1380 STLELQGDLN
-1390 LNDTSSLNLNQSA
+1390 LNDTSSLNLNQST
-1403 INVSNNATIN
+1403 INVSNNAAIN

-1418 IASNGSHLNFNG
+1418 VVNDGSRLNFNG

-1437 NITTSLSDSSIV
+1437 DITTSLNNSSIV
-1449 FKGASSLGGQF
+1449 FKGAISLGGQF
-1460 NLSNNSFLDF
+1460 NLSNNSSLDF

-1484 YNNAFSQSPI
+1484 YDNAFSQSPI
-1494 TFHQA
+1494 TFHQT

-1550 KNRVYNIIQADMN
+1550 KNRVYNIIQAGMS
-1563 SNWYER
+1563 SNWYEC
-1569 ISFFGMRINDG
+1569 INFFGMRINDG
-1580 IYDAKNQTYSFT
+1580 IYDAINQTYSFT

-1650 AQGVFYLTSSVKGYY
+1650 AEGVFYLTSNVKGYY
-1665 NPNQSYQASGSNN
+1665 NPNQSYQANGSNN
-1678 TTKNNNLTSESSV
+1678 TTKNNDLTSESSV

-1714 FNNIKALGQMALK
+1714 LNNIKALGQMALK

-1742 SSLSNLKGDAL
+1742 SSLSGLNSNAL

-1762 SDWKNINELIDNAN
+1762 DDWKNINELIDNAN

-1781 NFNNGALIIGA
+1781 NFNNGALIVGA
-1792 TKIGQTNTNSTV
+1792 TKIGQTDTNSAV

-1895 IFSMLGQEGINK
+1895 IFSMLGQEGIDK

-1918 GEVAMQSINKAG
+1918 GEVAVQSINKAG

-1950 TPEQKNQTLSQLL
+1950 TPEQKSQTLSQLL

-2049 QDIVKPSEALQNDV
+2049 QDIVKPSNALKNDV

-2076 QDMLNSLESLL
+2076 QDTLNSLESLL

-2136 RGDFSFNAQGNVF
+2136 KGDFSFNAQGNVF

-2186 TLNLL
+2186 TLQLL

-2211 NAANNNVSVSQGN
+2211 NAGSNNISVSQGD

-2229 SCVQQSDPI
+2229 SCAQQSDP
-2238 TTNTANP
+2238 TTANATNP
-2245 CALSAQSANG
+2245 CTTAQNN

-2296 FSKIKGSAN
+2296 FSKVKGSAN

-2320 NLTISNQAVLEK
+2320 NLIISNQAVLEK

-2351 TQKIGV
+2351 TQKIEV

-2372 IYGLEVGGA
+2372 IYGLEVGGT
-2381 LNNFGAIHFNLENIQ
+2381 LNHFGAIHFNLENIQ

-2494 SNNASPN
+2494 SNNASQN

-2507 VLHNQVKMSYGDKVM
+2507 VLYNQIKMSYGTKAM

-2540 ALNQIEAIGG
+2540 TLNQIEAVGG
-2550 NNAIKWLSTLMI
+2550 NNAIKWLSTLMM

-2572 IYLENHSLNE
+2572 IYLKNHSLNE
-2582 ILDATKDLQNTAS
+2582 VLGVAKDLQNTAS

-2635 NFSERLLELKNKRFS
+2635 DFSKRLLELKNKRFS
-2650 DPNPSEIF
+2650 DPNPGEVF
-2658 VKYSQPNKHPN
+2658 VKHSQLSKHQN
-2669 NLWVQGVGGA
+2669 NLWVQGIGGA

-2740 NEFTLSANET
+2740 NEFTLSTNET
-2750 YGGNASHINSSN
+2750 YGGNATSINSSN
-2762 SLLSVLNQRYNYNTW
+2762 SLLSVLNQRYSYNTW

-2810 LSGMKGKMQNP
+2810 LSGMKGKMNDA
-2821 AYQQFVMH
+2821 AYKQFLIH

-2851 KNSYYFVTARLG
+2851 QNSYYFVTARLG

-2868 KAKGDNMVRF
+2868 KSKGGNMVRF

-2888 GEIFNTFASV
+2888 GEVFNTFASV

-2922 QYQDLNITGNVGMR
+2922 QYQDINITGNVGMR

>member
-1 MKQFKK
+1 MKKFKK
-7 KPKKIKRSQ
+7 KPKSIKRSHQ
-16 KIILKRPLWLMP
+16 KTILKRPLWLVP

-36 GVYADG
+36 GVHADG

-49 WGEKSQKVCVHR
+49 WGEKSQKVCVNR

-128 EYNGGNLDIELGSN
+128 ENNGGNLNIELGSN
-142 ATFNLGANS
+142 ATFDLGVHS

-203 KVTINSNINAYK
+203 KVNIHSNISAFK

-226 AITINSV
+226 AITIGSV
-233 SLSGDTC
+233 SLSGYTC
-240 SSLAKIGSGANCSS
+240 SSLASVGVGANCST

-264 TSATNTTFSNASGS
+264 TSAMNTAFSNANGS
-278 FTFEESANFSGAKL
+278 FTFEENATFSGAKW
-292 NGGAFTFNKG
+292 NGGAFTFNKE
-302 FNATNNTAFNSGS
+302 FKATNNTAFNSGS
-315 FTFKGTSSFN
+315 FNFKGASSFN
-325 NATFSNASYTFDNQ
+325 GANFSNATYTFNHQ

-353 FNNQSNPTNS
+353 FNNQTNQS
-363 AQHPQILFE
+363 AQHPQI
-372 NSSFNGGIFTFNN
+372 
-385 QTNPTNSAQHPQ
+385 Q
-397 ILFENSS
+397 NSS
-404 FSGSTTT
+404 FSGNATT
-411 LKGSATFEQAFN
+411 LKGFVDFQQAFN

-429 TIQNASFDNAT
+429 TIQNASFNNAN
-440 FNNTGKITIEKDA
+440 FNNTGKITINESA
-453 SFNNTSFN
+453 SFNNTTFN
-461 TPVDTNNM
+461 TSVDTNNM
-469 SVTGSVTLSGK
+469 TITGSVTLSGK
-480 NDLKNGSTL
+480 NDLKKGSTL
-489 DFGSSKITLAQGA
+489 DFGSSKITLTQGT
-502 TFNLTSLGS
+502 TFNLASLGD
-511 EKSVTILNSS
+511 KNSVTILNSS
-521 GGITYNHLLNHALN
+521 GGITYNNLLNHALN
-535 SLTNALKT
+535 SLTSALKT
-543 TESSSK
+543 NESSSE

-570 LSENAATP
+570 LNENIAASKP
-578 KNTDSSPS
+578 ADSSPS
-586 APTKDSPQVYQVGY
+586 KSSTNSTQVYQVGY

-631 PTISGS
+631 PVISGS
-637 QFDLSASNYINA
+637 KFDLSASNYINA
-649 NMPWYDHKYYIPK
+649 DMPWYDHKYYIPK

-685 SFKQTFSTNG
+685 SFKQTFSASG

-701 YNATWTGNSVSSSG
+701 YNSTWTGNSVSSSG

-736 YQCIGTTNGAYS
+736 YQCTGTTDGAYS

-771 LVFNGVDSI
+771 LVFNGIDSV

-792 GAYSSSMTFST
+792 GIYSSSMTFST

-811 LNGLNANGKLSVYGA
+811 LKGLNSNGKLLVYGT

-871 NSGSFEISA
+871 NSGLFEISA
-880 KNASFNNAN
+880 KNASFNDAN

-896 NFNNSNATT
+896 NFNNSSATT

-920 AGNAVFGNSTNSDGS
+920 AGNAVFGNSANSS
-935 QNTANF
+935 QNNANF
-941 NNTGSVNIAGNAT
+941 NNTGSVNVSGNAT
-954 FDNMAFNG
+954 FDNVVFNG

-986 SFGDGMINFSAHSV
+986 SFGDGTITFNAHSV
-1000 INIGEA
+1000 INIDQA
-1006 ITNGNPITL
+1006 IINGNPITL

-1045 EKLVSSAGNGI
+1045 EKLVSSVGNGV

-1061 SFNNQTYNFQEVFS
+1061 SFNNQTYNFQEIFS

-1091 YVDMEKSDHLY
+1091 YMDMEKSDHLY
-1102 YQNALGFMTYMPNSY
+1102 YQNAIGFMTYMPNSY
-1117 NNNLGNL
+1117 NNNLGNA

-1146 KAEFSQTLTGQNSAI
+1146 KAEFSQTFTGQNSAI
-1161 VFGAKNIWTNAS
+1161 VFGAKSIWTNAS

-1179 TIIRF
+1179 AIIRF

-1220 GSIESGNRISSG
+1220 ASIESGNRISSG

-1283 TAQNKGNPN
+1283 SAQNGGNPN

-1321 AVNAISFT
+1321 AANAINFT
-1329 NSSNLS
+1329 NSTNLS
-1335 SGLYQISAK
+1335 SGLYQMQAK
-1344 SVLFDN
+1344 SVSFDN

-1363 ANAISL
+1363 ANAINL

-1380 STLELSGDLN
+1380 STLELQGDLN
-1390 LNDTSSLNLNQSA
+1390 LNDTSSLNLNQST
-1403 INVSNNATIN
+1403 INVSNNAAIN

-1418 IASNGSHLNFNG
+1418 IVNDGSRLNFNG

-1437 NITTSLSDSSIV
+1437 NITTSLNHSSIV
-1449 FKGASSLGGQF
+1449 FKGAISLGGQF
-1460 NLSNNSFLDF
+1460 NLSNNSSLDF

-1484 YNNAFSQSPI
+1484 YDNAFSQSPI
-1494 TFHQA
+1494 TFHQT

-1550 KNRVYNIIQADMN
+1550 KNRVYNIIQAGMN

-1569 ISFFGMRINDG
+1569 INFFGMRISDG
-1580 IYDAKNQTYSFT
+1580 IYDAINQTYSFT

-1626 IGSEIF
+1626 IGSEVF

-1650 AQGVFYLTSSVKGYY
+1650 AEGVFYLTSNVKGYY
-1665 NPNQSYQASGSNN
+1665 NPNQSYQANGSNN
-1678 TTKNNNLTSESSV
+1678 TTKNNDLTSESSV

-1703 SALHVY
+1703 SALHIY

-1714 FNNIKALGQMALK
+1714 LNNIKALGQMALK
-1727 LYPEIKKILGNDFSL
+1727 LYPEIKKILGNDFSP
-1742 SSLSNLKGDAL
+1742 SSLSDLNSNAL

-1762 SDWKNINELIDNAN
+1762 DDWKNINELIDNAN

-1781 NFNNGALIIGA
+1781 NFNNGALIVGA
-1792 TKIGQTNTNSTV
+1792 TKIGQTNTNSAV

-1918 GEVAMQSINKAG
+1918 GEVAVQSINKAG

-1936 VNTLGSGS
+1936 VDMLGSDS

-2049 QDIVKPSEALQNDV
+2049 QDIVKPSKALQSDV
-2063 VALGKQMI
+2063 AALGKQMI

-2076 QDMLNSLESLL
+2076 QDTLNSLESLL
-2087 QNQQIK
+2087 QNQEIK
-2093 SVLDKVLAAK
+2093 SVLNKVLAAK
-2103 GLGPIYEQG
+2103 GLESIYEQG
-2112 LGDLIPNL
+2112 LGDLMHNL

-2136 RGDFSFNAQGNVF
+2136 KGDFSFNAQGNVF

-2161 TLSFNAGNSL
+2161 MLSFNAGNSL
-2171 IFAGNNHIAFTNHSG
+2171 IFAGNNHISFTNHSG
-2186 TLNLL
+2186 TLQLL
-2191 SNQVSNINITTL
+2191 SDQVSNINITTL
-2203 DASNGLKI
+2203 NASNGLKI
-2211 NAANNNVSVSQGN
+2211 NATNNNVSVSQGN

-2229 SCVQQSDPI
+2229 SCVKQSDPT
-2238 TTNTANP
+2238 TTNIANP
-2245 CALSAQSANG
+2245 CALSAQSVNG
-2255 ASSNNASNNAPIALN
+2255 ASSSKASNNAQIALN
-2270 NNDESLMVTAND
+2270 NNDESLIITANG

-2296 FSKIKGSAN
+2296 FSKIKGSAT

-2351 TQKIGV
+2351 TQKIEV
-2357 LQNLVIA
+2357 LQNLTIA

-2372 IYGLEVGGA
+2372 VYGLEVGGA
-2381 LNNFGAIHFNLENIQ
+2381 LNNFGAIHFNLENTQ
-2396 TPAPLIQAEGI
+2396 TPTPLIQAEGI
-2407 INLNTTQTPFINVNN
+2407 INLNTTQVPFMNVNN

-2462 NHIEE
+2462 NHIKEE
-2467 KNGVL
+2467 NGTL

-2479 LLQDKGLLLSVALPN
+2479 LLQDKGLLLSVALPS
-2494 SNNASPN
+2494 SNNAHQN

-2507 VLHNQVKMSYGDKVM
+2507 VLYNQVKMSYGDKAM
-2522 DFTPPTL
+2522 GFTPPTL

-2540 ALNQIEAIGG
+2540 ALNQIEAVGG
-2550 NNAIKWLSTLMI
+2550 NNAIKWLSTLMME
-2562 KTKENPLFAP
+2562 TKENPLFAP

-2582 ILDATKDLQNTAS
+2582 ILGVAKDLLNTAS

-2623 KLSDFRAREGES
+2623 KLSDFRTREGES
-2635 NFSERLLELKNKRFS
+2635 DFSERLLELKNKRFS
-2650 DPNPSEIF
+2650 DPNPGEVF
-2658 VKYSQPNKHPN
+2658 VKYPQPNKHSN
-2669 NLWVQGVGGA
+2669 NLWVQGIGGA

-2686 GTLYGLNVGYD
+2686 GTLYGLNAGYD
-2697 RLVKNVILGGYVA
+2697 RLIKNVILGGYVA

-2722 SLGNNVD
+2722 SLANNVD
-2729 VGMYARAFLKR
+2729 VGVYARAFLKR

-2750 YGGNASHINSSN
+2750 YGGNANSINSSN
-2762 SLLSVLNQRYNYNTW
+2762 SLLSVLNQRYSYNTW

-2795 VVLKPQVGLSYHFIG
+2795 VVLKPQVGLSYYFIG
-2810 LSGMKGKMQNP
+2810 LSGMKGKMNDA
-2821 AYQQFVMH
+2821 AYKQFLMH

-2868 KAKGDNMVRF
+2868 KSKGGNMVRF
-2878 VGENTLLYRK
+2878 MGENTLLYRK
-2888 GEIFNTFASV
+2888 GEVFNTFMSV
-2898 ITGGEMHLW
+2898 VTGGEMHLW

-2922 QYQDLNITGNVGMR
+2922 QYQDINITGNVGMR

>member
-1 MKQFKK
+1 MKKFKK
-7 KPKKIKRSQ
+7 KLKSIKRSHQNQ
-16 KIILKRPLWLMP
+16 KTILKRPLWLAP
-28 LLIGGFAS
+28 LLISGFAS

-49 WGEKSQKVCVHR
+49 WGEKSQKVCVHH

-72 EEKTQQF
+72 EEKTQQY

-91 GNAANYYHSQNNQD
+91 GNAANYYHTQNNQD

-128 EYNGGNLDIELGSN
+128 EYNGGNLNIELGSN

-203 KVTINSNINAYK
+203 KVNINSNISAFK
-215 TSQVNIGNANS
+215 TSQVNVGNANS
-226 AITINSV
+226 AITIGSV

-240 SSLAKIGSGANCSS
+240 SSLAKVGSGANCST

-264 TSATNTTFSNASGS
+264 TNATNTTFSNASGS
-278 FTFEESANFSGAKL
+278 FTFEENATFSGAKW

-302 FNATNNTAFNSGS
+302 FSATNNTAFNSGS
-315 FTFKGTSSFN
+315 FTFKDTSSFN
-325 NATFSNASYTFDNQ
+325 NATFNNATYTFNNQ

-353 FNNQSNPTNS
+353 FNNQ
-363 AQHPQILFE
+363 
-372 NSSFNGGIFTFNN
+372 
-385 QTNPTNSAQHPQ
+385 TNPTNSAQHPQ
-397 ILFENSS
+397 MVFENSS
-404 FSGSTTT
+404 FSGSATT
-411 LKGSATFEQAFN
+411 LKGSVIFQQAFN

-429 TIQNASFDNAT
+429 TIQNASFNNAT

-461 TPVDTNNM
+461 TSVDTNNM
-469 SVTGSVTLSGK
+469 TISGGVTLSGK

-489 DFGSSKITLAQGA
+489 DFGSAKVTLAQGA

-543 TESSSK
+543 TESPSK

-570 LSENAATP
+570 LSESAATS

-631 PTISGS
+631 PTISRS

-649 NMPWYDHKYYIPK
+649 DMPWYDHKYYIPK

-685 SFKQTFSTNG
+685 SFKQTFSASG

-736 YQCIGTTNGAYS
+736 YQCTGTTNGTYS

-792 GAYSSSMTFST
+792 GIYSSSMTFST
-803 QNMDSSQN
+803 QSMDNSQN

-839 NAGQATFENTNFN
+839 NAGQAVFENTNFN

-880 KNASFNNAN
+880 KNASFNNVN

-896 NFNNSNATT
+896 NFNNSSATT
-905 SFVGDFTNAN
+905 SFMGDFTNAN

-941 NNTGSVNIAGNAT
+941 NNTGSVNISGNAT
-954 FDNMAFNG
+954 FDNVVFNS

-967 VKGQVTLNNI
+967 VKGKVTLNNI

-986 SFGDGMINFSAHSV
+986 SFGDGTISFSAHSV
-1000 INIGEA
+1000 INIDQT

-1015 VSSSKEIEYNNAFSK
+1015 VSSSKTIEYNNAFSK

-1061 SFNNQTYNFQEVFS
+1061 SFNNQTYNFQEIFS

-1091 YVDMEKSDHLY
+1091 YVDMEKSDRLY
-1102 YQNALGFMTYMPNSY
+1102 YKDVVGFMTYMPNSY
-1117 NNNLGNL
+1117 NNNLGNP
-1124 NNTIYYYDKSIDFY
+1124 NNTIYYYDNSIDFY

-1146 KAEFSQTLTGQNSAI
+1146 KAEFSQTFTGQSSAI
-1161 VFGAKNIWTNAS
+1161 VFGAKNIWTSVS
-1173 DAPQSN
+1173 DVPQSN
-1179 TIIRF
+1179 VIIRF

-1261 SSMNFISNS
+1261 SSMNFVSNS

-1301 FSNSSFRGYVGQT
+1301 FSNSSFRGYVGTT

-1335 SGLYQISAK
+1335 SGLYQMQAK

-1363 ANAISL
+1363 ANAINL

-1437 NITTSLSDSSIV
+1437 NITTSLSSSSIV
-1449 FKGASSLGGQF
+1449 FKGAVSLGGQF
-1460 NLSNNSFLDF
+1460 NLSNNSSLDF

-1484 YNNAFSQSPI
+1484 YDNAFSQSPI

-1499 LDIKAPLSLGGN
+1499 LDIKVPLSLGGN

-1545 DLNDN
+1545 DLNGN
-1550 KNRVYNIIQADMN
+1550 KNRVYNIIQANMN
-1563 SNWYER
+1563 GNWYER
-1569 ISFFGMRINDG
+1569 INFFGMRINDG

-1678 TTKNNNLTSESSV
+1678 TTKNNNITSESSV

-1703 SALHVY
+1703 SALHIY

-1714 FNNIKALGQMALK
+1714 FNNIKALGQMVLK

-1781 NFNNGALIIGA
+1781 NFNNGTLIIGA
-1792 TKIGQTNTNSTV
+1792 TKIGQTNTNSAV

-1907 VFNQAGLANIL
+1907 VFNQAGLANIF

-1936 VNTLGSGS
+1936 VNTLGSNS

-2049 QDIVKPSEALQNDV
+2049 QDIVKPSETLQNDV

-2076 QDMLNSLESLL
+2076 QDTLNSLESLL

-2103 GLGPIYEQG
+2103 GLGLIYEQG

-2120 GKKGLFA
+2120 GKKGIFA

-2136 RGDFSFNAQGNVF
+2136 KGDFSFNAQGNVF

-2203 DASNGLKI
+2203 NANNGLKI
-2211 NAANNNVSVSQGN
+2211 NAGSNNISVSQGD

-2229 SCVQQSDPI
+2229 SCTQQSDPI

-2255 ASSNNASNNAPIALN
+2255 ASSSNASNNAPIALN
-2270 NNDESLMVTAND
+2270 NNDESLIVTANG

-2296 FSKIKGSAN
+2296 FSKIKGSTN

-2340 LNIQGAFNNNA
+2340 LNIQGVFNNNA
-2351 TQKIGV
+2351 TQKIEV

-2381 LNNFGAIHFNLENIQ
+2381 LNNLGTIHFNLENIQ
-2396 TPAPLIQAEGI
+2396 TPAPLIQVGGI

-2422 SMANNTTYTLL
+2422 SMANNMTYTLL

-2439 DYNINPNSLQSYLK
+2439 NYNINPDSLQSYLK

-2494 SNNASPN
+2494 SNNASQN

-2507 VLHNQVKMSYGDKVM
+2507 VLHDQIKMSYGDKIM

-2529 QDYIVGIQGQS
+2529 QDYIAGIQGQS

-2550 NNAIKWLSTLMI
+2550 NSAINWLSTLMI

-2572 IYLENHSLNE
+2572 IYLKNHSLNE
-2582 ILDATKDLQNTAS
+2582 ILGVTKDLQSTAS

-2650 DPNPSEIF
+2650 DPNPSEVF

-2669 NLWVQGVGGA
+2669 NLWIQGVGGA

-2697 RLVKNVILGGYVA
+2697 RLVKNMILGGYVA
-2710 YGYSGFNGNIMR
+2710 YGYSDFNGNIMR

-2810 LSGMKGKMQNP
+2810 LSGMKGKMNDA
-2821 AYQQFVMH
+2821 AYKQFLMH

-2868 KAKGDNMVRF
+2868 KAKGGNMVRF

>member
-1 MKQFKK
+1 MKKFKK
-7 KPKKIKRSQ
+7 KPKSIKRSHQ
-16 KIILKRPLWLMP
+16 KTILKRPLWLAP

-36 GVYADG
+36 GVHANNLWDLLNPKVGGEYVHWVKGSQYCAWWEFAG
-42 TDILGLS
+42 CLKNV
-49 WGEKSQKVCVHR
+49 WGANHKG
-61 PWYALWSCDKW
+61 YDA
-72 EEKTQQF
+72 
-79 TGNQL
+79 
-84 ITKTWAG
+84 
-91 GNAANYYHSQNNQD
+91 GNAANYLSSQNYQAIFVGSGNE
-105 ITANLKND
+105 T
-113 NGTYFL
+113 GTYSL
-119 SGLYNYTGG
+119 SGFTNYV
-128 EYNGGNLDIELGSN
+128 GGNLTI
-142 ATFNLGANS
+142 NLGNS
-151 GNSFTSWYPNG
+151 VVLDLSGSNSFTSYQGYNQGKDDVSFNVGVINLNG
-162 HTNVTFSAGTINV
+162 AL
-175 NNSVE
+175 E
-180 VGNRVGSGAGTH
+180 VGNRVGTGAGTH

-203 KVTINSNINAYK
+203 KVNINSNISAFK

-226 AITINSV
+226 VIAIGSV

-240 SSLAKIGSGANCSS
+240 SSLASVGVGANCST

-264 TSATNTTFSNASGS
+264 TNATNTAFSNASGS
-278 FTFEESANFSGAKL
+278 FTFKENATFSGAKL
-292 NGGAFTFNKG
+292 NGGAFIFNKD
-302 FNATNNTAFNSGS
+302 FSATNNTAFNSGN
-315 FTFKGTSSFN
+315 FNFKGASSFN
-325 NATFSNASYTFDNQ
+325 GTNFSDASYTFNNQ

-353 FNNQSNPTNS
+353 FND
-363 AQHPQILFE
+363 
-372 NSSFNGGIFTFNN
+372 
-385 QTNPTNSAQHPQ
+385 QTNQSAQHPQ

-404 FSGSTTT
+404 FSGNATT
-411 LKGSATFEQAFN
+411 LKGFVDFQQAFN

-429 TIQNASFDNAT
+429 TVQNASFNNAN
-440 FNNTGKITIEKDA
+440 FSNTGKITIEKEV
-453 SFNNTSFN
+453 SFNNTTFN
-461 TPVDTNNM
+461 TSINTNNM
-469 SVTGSVTLSGK
+469 TITGSVTLSGK

-489 DFGSSKITLAQGA
+489 DFGSSQVALTQGT

-521 GGITYNHLLNHALN
+521 GGITYNNLLNHALN

-543 TESSSK
+543 NESSSR

-570 LSENAATP
+570 LSANIATSKP
-578 KNTDSSPS
+578 ADSSPS
-586 APTKDSPQVYQVGY
+586 KSSINSTQVYQVGY
-600 KIGDTIYK
+600 KIGDIIYK
-608 LQETFSPNSIIIQAL
+608 LQETFSHNSIIIQAL

-631 PTISGS
+631 PVISGS
-637 QFDLSASNYINA
+637 KFDLSASNYIDSD
-649 NMPWYDHKYYIPK
+649 MPWYDHKSYIPK

-685 SFKQTFSTNG
+685 SFKQTFSASG

-701 YNATWTGNSVSSSG
+701 YNSTWTDHNVSSSD

-736 YQCIGTTNGAYS
+736 YQCTGTTNGVYS
-748 AYHVYITA
+748 AYYVYITA

-771 LVFNGVDSI
+771 LVFNGVDSV

-792 GAYSSSMTFST
+792 GIYSSSMTFST
-803 QNMDSSQN
+803 QGMDNSQN
-811 LNGLNANGKLSVYGA
+811 LNDLNANGTLSVYGA

-839 NAGQATFENTNFN
+839 NAGKAVFENTNFN

-857 FSGDSLNFSNNNQF
+857 FSGDSLSFSNNNQF
-871 NSGSFEISA
+871 NSGSFEIST
-880 KNASFNNAN
+880 KNASFDNAN

-896 NFNNSNATT
+896 NFNNSSATT

-920 AGNAVFGNSTNSDGS
+920 AGSAVFGNSTNGS
-935 QNTANF
+935 QNNANF
-941 NNTGSVNIAGNAT
+941 NNTGSVNISGNAT
-954 FDNMAFNG
+954 FDNVVFNS
-962 PTNTS
+962 PTNMS

-986 SFGDGMINFSAHSV
+986 SFGDGTITFNAHSV
-1000 INIGEA
+1000 INIAEA

-1045 EKLVSSAGNGI
+1045 EKLVSSAGNGV

-1061 SFNNQTYNFQEVFS
+1061 SFNNQTYNFQEIFS
-1075 PNSISIRRLG
+1075 QNSISIRRLG

-1091 YVDMEKSDHLY
+1091 YMDMEKSDHLY
-1102 YQNALGFMTYMPNSY
+1102 YKDVVGFMTYMPNSY
-1117 NNNLGNL
+1117 NNNLGNA
-1124 NNTIYYYDKSIDFY
+1124 NNTIYYYDNSIDFY

-1146 KAEFSQTLTGQNSAI
+1146 KAEFSQTFTGQNSTI
-1161 VFGAKNIWTNAS
+1161 VFGAKSIWTNAS

-1254 RAAGTQS
+1254 RTAGTQS
-1261 SSMNFISNS
+1261 SSMNFTSNS

-1283 TAQNKGNPN
+1283 TAQNGGNPN

-1321 AVNAISFT
+1321 AANTISFT
-1329 NSSNLS
+1329 NSTNLS
-1335 SGLYQISAK
+1335 SGLYQMQAK
-1344 SVLFDN
+1344 SVSFDN

-1363 ANAISL
+1363 ANAINL
-1369 SQNASINASNH
+1369 AQNASINASNH
-1380 STLELSGDLN
+1380 STLELQGDLN

-1418 IASNGSHLNFNG
+1418 IASNNAHINFNG
-1430 AVNFNSA
+1430 TTNFNSA
-1437 NITTSLSDSSIV
+1437 NITTSLNHSSIV
-1449 FKGASSLGGQF
+1449 FKGAISLGGQF
-1460 NLSNNSFLDF
+1460 NLSNNSSLDF

-1484 YNNAFSQSPI
+1484 YDNAFSQSPI

-1511 LLNPNNSSVLNLKN
+1511 LLNPNNNSVLDLKN
-1525 SQLVFSDQGSLNIAN
+1525 SQLVFGDQGSLNIAN

-1550 KNRVYNIIQADMN
+1550 KNRVYNIIQAGMS

-1569 ISFFGMRINDG
+1569 INFFGMRINDG
-1580 IYDAKNQTYSFT
+1580 IYDAINQTYSFT

-1597 ALKITESFKDNQLSV
+1597 ALKITESFKNNQLSV

-1650 AQGVFYLTSSVKGYY
+1650 AEGVFYLTSSVKGYY
-1665 NPNQSYQASGSNN
+1665 NPNQSYQANGSNN
-1678 TTKNNNLTSESSV
+1678 TTKNNNLSSESSV

-1703 SALHVY
+1703 SALHIY

-1714 FNNIKALGQMALK
+1714 FSNIKALGQMALK
-1727 LYPEIKKILGNDFSL
+1727 LYPEIKRILGNDFSL
-1742 SSLSNLKGDAL
+1742 SSLSDLNSNAL

-1762 SDWKNINELIDNAN
+1762 NDWKNINELIDNAN

-1781 NFNNGALIIGA
+1781 NFNNGTLIVGA
-1792 TKIGQTNTNSTV
+1792 TKIGQTDTNSAV

-1918 GEVAMQSINKAG
+1918 GEVAVQSINKAG

-1936 VNTLGSGS
+1936 ADVLGSDS

-2049 QDIVKPSEALQNDV
+2049 QDIVKPSNALKNDV

-2076 QDMLNSLESLL
+2076 QDTLNSLESLL

-2103 GLGPIYEQG
+2103 GLGSIYEQG
-2112 LGDLIPNL
+2112 LGDLMPNL

-2136 RGDFSFNAQGNVF
+2136 KGDFSFNAQGNVF

-2161 TLSFNAGNSL
+2161 ALSFNAGDTL
-2171 IFAGNNHIAFTNHSG
+2171 IFAGNNRISFTNHAG

-2203 DASNGLKI
+2203 NASNGLKI

-2229 SCVQQSDPI
+2229 SCVGQNDPTI
-2238 TTNTANP
+2238 ANIANS
-2245 CALSAQSANG
+2245 CALSAQSAND
-2255 ASSNNASNNAPIALN
+2255 ASSGNASNNAQIALN
-2270 NNDESLMVTAND
+2270 NNDESLMVTANG

-2351 TQKIGV
+2351 TRKIEV
-2357 LQNLVIA
+2357 LHNLTIA

-2381 LNNFGAIHFNLENIQ
+2381 LNNFGTIHFNLENIQ
-2396 TPAPLIQAEGI
+2396 TPTPLIQAEGI
-2407 INLNTTQTPFINVNN
+2407 INLNTTQTPFMNVNN
-2422 SMANNTTYTLL
+2422 SMADNTTHTLL

-2439 DYNINPNSLQSYLK
+2439 DYNINPNSLQSYLN

-2479 LLQDKGLLLSVALPN
+2479 LLQDKGLLLSVVLPN
-2494 SNNASPN
+2494 SNNASQN

-2507 VLHNQVKMSYGDKVM
+2507 VLHNQIKMSYGTKVM

-2529 QDYIVGIQGQS
+2529 QDYIAGIQGQS
-2540 ALNQIEAIGG
+2540 ALNQIEAVGG
-2550 NNAIKWLSTLMI
+2550 NNAIKWLSTLMME
-2562 KTKENPLFAP
+2562 TKENPLFAP
-2572 IYLENHSLNE
+2572 IYLQNHFLNE
-2582 ILDATKDLQNTAS
+2582 ILGVAKDLLNTAS

-2623 KLSDFRAREGES
+2623 KLSDFRTREGES
-2635 NFSERLLELKNKRFS
+2635 DFSERLLELKNKRFS
-2650 DPNPSEIF
+2650 DPNPGEVF

-2669 NLWVQGVGGA
+2669 NLWVQGIGGA

-2710 YGYSGFNGNIMR
+2710 YGYSGFNGNIMH
-2722 SLGNNVD
+2722 SLANNVD

-2740 NEFTLSANET
+2740 NEFTLSANEI
-2750 YGGNASHINSSN
+2750 YGGNASSINSSN
-2762 SLLSVLNQRYNYNTW
+2762 SLLSVLNQRYSYNTW

-2810 LSGMKGKMQNP
+2810 LSGMKGKMNDA
-2821 AYQQFVMH
+2821 AYKQFLMH

-2851 KNSYYFVTARLG
+2851 RNSYYFVTARLG

-2868 KAKGDNMVRF
+2868 KSKGGNVVRF

-2888 GEIFNTFASV
+2888 GEVFNTFASV
-2898 ITGGEMHLW
+2898 IIGGEMHLW

-2922 QYQDLNITGNVGMR
+2922 QYQDINITGNVGMR

>member
-1 MKQFKK
+1 MKKFKK

-36 GVYADG
+36 GVYANNLWDLLNPKVG
-42 TDILGLS
+42 
-49 WGEKSQKVCVHR
+49 GEYVHWVKGSQYCA
-61 PWYALWSCDKW
+61 WW
-72 EEKTQQF
+72 EF
-79 TGNQL
+79 TGCLKNVWGANH
-84 ITKTWAG
+84 KGYDA
-91 GNAANYYHSQNNQD
+91 GNAANYLSSQNYQAISVGSGNE
-105 ITANLKND
+105 T
-113 NGTYFL
+113 GTYSL
-119 SGLYNYTGG
+119 SGFTNYV
-128 EYNGGNLDIELGSN
+128 GGNLTI
-142 ATFNLGANS
+142 NLGNS
-151 GNSFTSWYPNG
+151 VVLDLSSSNSFTSYQGYNQG
-162 HTNVTFSAGTINV
+162 KDDVTFTVGTINL
-175 NNSVE
+175 NGTLE

-203 KVTINSNINAYK
+203 KVTINSNISAYK
-215 TSQVNIGNANS
+215 TSQVNVGNANS

-240 SSLAKIGSGANCSS
+240 SSLAKVGSGANCST

-264 TSATNTTFSNASGS
+264 TSATNTAFSNASGS
-278 FTFEESANFSGAKL
+278 FTFEENATFSGAKL
-292 NGGAFTFNKG
+292 NGGTYTFNKE
-302 FNATNNTAFNSGS
+302 FSATNNTAFNSGS
-315 FTFKGTSSFN
+315 FNFKGASSFN
-325 NATFSNASYTFDNQ
+325 GTTFSDASYTFNNQ

-353 FNNQSNPTNS
+353 FNNQ
-363 AQHPQILFE
+363 
-372 NSSFNGGIFTFNN
+372 
-385 QTNPTNSAQHPQ
+385 TNPTNSAQHPQ
-397 ILFENSS
+397 IVFENSF
-404 FSGSTTT
+404 FSGNATT
-411 LKGSATFEQAFN
+411 LKGSVIFQQAFN

-429 TIQNASFDNAT
+429 TMQNASFNNAT
-440 FNNTGKITIEKDA
+440 FSNTGKITIEKDA
-453 SFNNTSFN
+453 SFNNTTFN
-461 TPVDTNNM
+461 TSINTSNM
-469 SVTGSVTLSGK
+469 TITGSVTLSGK
-480 NDLKNGSTL
+480 NDLNNGSTL
-489 DFGSSKITLAQGA
+489 DFGSSKITLIQGT

-521 GGITYNHLLNHALN
+521 GGITYNHLLNHAIN

-543 TESSSK
+543 NESSSN

-570 LSENAATP
+570 LSENAATSKP
-578 KNTDSSPS
+578 TDSSPPKS
-586 APTKDSPQVYQVGY
+586 STNPTQVYQVGY

-608 LQETFSPNSIIIQAL
+608 LQETFGPNSIIIKAL

-649 NMPWYDHKYYIPK
+649 DMPWYNHKYYIPK

-685 SFKQTFSTNG
+685 SFKQTFSASG

-701 YNATWTGNSVSSSG
+701 YNSTWTDHNVSSSD
-715 TVSFGDTSGSALNG
+715 TVSFGDTSGSTLNG

-736 YQCIGTTNGAYS
+736 YQCTGTTDGTYS

-771 LVFNGVDSI
+771 LIFNGVDSI

-792 GAYSSSMTFST
+792 GIYSSSMTFST
-803 QNMDSSQN
+803 QNMDNSQN
-811 LNGLNANGKLSVYGA
+811 LNGLNANGKLLVYGA

-839 NAGQATFENTNFN
+839 NAGQAVFENTNFN
-852 GGSYQ
+852 GGNYQ
-857 FSGDSLNFSNNNQF
+857 FSGDSLNFLNNNQF
-871 NSGSFEISA
+871 NSGSFEIST

-941 NNTGSVNIAGNAT
+941 NNTGSVNISGNAT
-954 FDNMAFNG
+954 FDNVVFNG

-986 SFGDGMINFSAHSV
+986 SFGDGTITFNAHSV

-1045 EKLVSSAGNGI
+1045 EKLVSSVGNGV

-1085 VGMVFD
+1085 VSMVFD

-1102 YQNALGFMTYMPNSY
+1102 YKDVVSFMTYMPNSY
-1117 NNNLGNL
+1117 NNNLGNA
-1124 NNTIYYYDKSIDFY
+1124 NNTIYYYDNSIDFY

-1146 KAEFSQTLTGQNSAI
+1146 KAEFSQTFTGQNSAI
-1161 VFGAKNIWTNAS
+1161 VFGAKNIWTSLS

-1283 TAQNKGNPN
+1283 TAQNGGNPN

-1301 FSNSSFRGYVGQT
+1301 FSNSSFRGYVGTT

-1335 SGLYQISAK
+1335 SGLYQISAN

-1363 ANAISL
+1363 ANAINL

-1380 STLELSGDLN
+1380 STLELQGDLN
-1390 LNDTSSLNLNQSA
+1390 VNDTSSLNLNQST

-1430 AVNFNSA
+1430 AAHFNSA
-1437 NITTSLSDSSIV
+1437 NITTSLNHSSIV

-1460 NLSNNSFLDF
+1460 NLSNHSSLDF

-1484 YNNAFSQSPI
+1484 YDNAFSQSPI

-1525 SQLVFSDQGSLNIAN
+1525 SQLVFGDQGSLNIAN

-1550 KNRVYNIIQADMN
+1550 KNRVYNIIRADMN
-1563 SNWYER
+1563 DNWYER

-1650 AQGVFYLTSSVKGYY
+1650 AEGVFYLTSSVKGYY
-1665 NPNQSYQASGSNN
+1665 NPNQSYQANGSNN
-1678 TTKNNNLTSESSV
+1678 TTKNNNLSSESSV

-1714 FNNIKALGQMALK
+1714 FSNIKALGQMALK

-1742 SSLSNLKGDAL
+1742 SSLSDLKGDAL

-1762 SDWKNINELIDNAN
+1762 NDWKNINELIDNAN

-1792 TKIGQTNTNSTV
+1792 TKIGQTDTNSAV
-1804 VFGGLGYQKPCD
+1804 VFGGLGYQTPCD

-1822 QKFRGTYLGQLL
+1822 QKFRATYLGQLL

-1918 GEVAMQSINKAG
+1918 GEVAVQSINKAG

-1936 VNTLGSGS
+1936 ADVLGSGS
-1944 VIGGYL
+1944 VIGGHL

-2049 QDIVKPSEALQNDV
+2049 QDIVKPSNALKNDV

-2076 QDMLNSLESLL
+2076 QDTLNSLESLL

-2112 LGDLIPNL
+2112 LGDLIPSL

-2136 RGDFSFNAQGNVF
+2136 KGDFSFNAQGNVF

-2171 IFAGNNHIAFTNHSG
+2171 IFAGNNHIAFTNHFG
-2186 TLNLL
+2186 TLQLL
-2191 SNQVSNINITTL
+2191 SDQVSNINITTL

-2211 NAANNNVSVSQGN
+2211 NAGSNNISVSQGD

-2229 SCVQQSDPI
+2229 SCTQQSDP
-2238 TTNTANP
+2238 TAASATNP

-2305 IKNLYL
+2305 VKNLYL
-2311 YNNAQFQAN
+2311 YNNAQFQSN
-2320 NLTISNQAVLEK
+2320 NLIISNQAVLEK

-2351 TQKIGV
+2351 TQKIEV

-2372 IYGLEVGGA
+2372 IYGLGVGGV
-2381 LNNFGAIHFNLENIQ
+2381 LNNLGTIHFNLENSQ
-2396 TPAPLIQAEGI
+2396 TPVNPLIQAEGI

-2422 SMANNTTYTLL
+2422 VMANNTTYTLL

-2494 SNNASPN
+2494 SNNASQN
-2501 NILSLS
+2501 HILSLS
-2507 VLHNQVKMSYGDKVM
+2507 VLHDQIKMSYGNKIM

-2540 ALNQIEAIGG
+2540 VLNQIEAIGG
-2550 NNAIKWLSTLMI
+2550 NSAINWLSTLMMD
-2562 KTKENPLFAP
+2562 TKENPLFAP

-2635 NFSERLLELKNKRFS
+2635 DFSKRLLELKNKRFS
-2650 DPNPSEIF
+2650 DPNPGEVF
-2658 VKYSQPNKHPN
+2658 VKYSQLSKHPN

-2679 SFISGGN
+2679 SFIAGGN

-2710 YGYSGFNGNIMR
+2710 YGYSDFNGNIMR
-2722 SLGNNVD
+2722 SLGNNMD

-2750 YGGNASHINSSN
+2750 YGGNASNINSSN
-2762 SLLSVLNQRYNYNTW
+2762 PLLSVLNQRYSYNTW

-2810 LSGMKGKMQNP
+2810 LSGMKGKMNDA
-2821 AYQQFVMH
+2821 AYKQFLMH

-2868 KAKGDNMVRF
+2868 KSKGGNTVHF

-2922 QYQDLNITGNVGMR
+2922 QYQDINITGNVGMR

>member
-1 MKQFKK
+1 MKKFKK
-7 KPKKIKRSQ
+7 KPKSIKRSYQNQ
-16 KIILKRPLWLMP
+16 KTILKRPLWLTP

-49 WGEKSQKVCVHR
+49 WEEKSQKVCVHR

-128 EYNGGNLDIELGSN
+128 ENNGGNLNIELGSN
-142 ATFNLGANS
+142 ATFDLGAHS

-162 HTNVTFSAGTINV
+162 HTNITFSAGTINV

-203 KVTINSNINAYK
+203 KVNIHSNISAFK
-215 TSQVNIGNANS
+215 TSQVNISNANS
-226 AITINSV
+226 VITIGSV

-240 SSLAKIGSGANCSS
+240 SSLASVGVGANCSN

-264 TSATNTTFSNASGS
+264 TNATNTAFSNASGS
-278 FTFEESANFSGAKL
+278 FTFEENATFSGAKL

-302 FNATNNTAFNSGS
+302 FSATNNTAFSSGS
-315 FTFKGTSSFN
+315 FNFKGASSFN
-325 NATFSNASYTFDNQ
+325 GANFNNAAYTFNNQ

-353 FNNQSNPTNS
+353 FNNQTNQS
-363 AQHPQILFE
+363 AQHPQIV
-372 NSSFNGGIFTFNN
+372 
-385 QTNPTNSAQHPQ
+385 
-397 ILFENSS
+397 FENSS
-404 FSGSTTT
+404 FSGNATT
-411 LKGSATFEQAFN
+411 LKGFVNFQQAFN

-429 TIQNASFDNAT
+429 TMQNASFNNAN
-440 FNNTGKITIEKDA
+440 FSNTGKITINE
-453 SFNNTSFN
+453 STSFN
-461 TPVDTNNM
+461 DTTFNTSVDTNNM
-469 SVTGSVTLSGK
+469 VITGSVTLSGK
-480 NDLKNGSTL
+480 NDLKKGSTL
-489 DFGSSKITLAQGA
+489 DFGSSQVTLAQGT
-502 TFNLTSLGS
+502 TFNLTSLGDK
-511 EKSVTILNSS
+511 KSVTILNSS
-521 GGITYNHLLNHALN
+521 GGITYNNLLNHALN

-543 TESSSK
+543 NESSSK

-570 LSENAATP
+570 LNENIAASKP
-578 KNTDSSPS
+578 TDSSPS
-586 APTKDSPQVYQVGY
+586 KSSTNPTQVYQVGY

-608 LQETFSPNSIIIQAL
+608 LQETFSHNSIIIQAL

-631 PTISGS
+631 PVISGS
-637 QFDLSASNYINA
+637 KFDLSASNYINA
-649 NMPWYDHKYYIPK
+649 DRPWYDHKYYIPK

-685 SFKQTFSTNG
+685 SFKQTFSASG
-695 SNLVIG
+695 SNLVVG
-701 YNATWTGNSVSSSG
+701 YDSTWTDHNVSSSS

-736 YQCIGTTNGAYS
+736 YQCTGTTNGTYS
-748 AYHVYITA
+748 TYHVYITA

-771 LVFNGVDSI
+771 LIFNGVDSI

-792 GAYSSSMTFST
+792 GIYSSSMTFST
-803 QNMDSSQN
+803 QSMDSSQN
-811 LNGLNANGKLSVYGA
+811 LNTLNANGTLSVYGT

-857 FSGDSLNFSNNNQF
+857 FNGDSLNFSNNNQF

-896 NFNNSNATT
+896 NFNNSSATT

-920 AGNAVFGNSTNSDGS
+920 AGNAVFGNSTNSNGS
-935 QNTANF
+935 QNNANF
-941 NNTGSVNIAGNAT
+941 NNTGSVNVSGNAT
-954 FDNMAFNG
+954 FDNVVFNG

-986 SFGDGMINFSAHSV
+986 SFGDGTITFNAHSV

-1045 EKLVSSAGNGI
+1045 EKLVSSVGNGV

-1061 SFNNQTYNFQEVFS
+1061 SFNNQTYNFQEIFS

-1091 YVDMEKSDHLY
+1091 YMDMEKSDHLY

-1117 NNNLGNL
+1117 NNNLGNS
-1124 NNTIYYYDKSIDFY
+1124 NNTIYYYDNSIDFY

-1146 KAEFSQTLTGQNSAI
+1146 KAEFSQTFTGQNSTI
-1161 VFGAKNIWTNAS
+1161 VFGAKSIWTDAS
-1173 DAPQSN
+1173 DAPQSDA
-1179 TIIRF
+1179 IIRF

-1220 GSIESGNRISSG
+1220 ASIESGNRISSG

-1283 TAQNKGNPN
+1283 TAQNGGNPN

-1321 AVNAISFT
+1321 AANAINFT
-1329 NSSNLS
+1329 NSTNLS
-1335 SGLYQISAK
+1335 SGLYQMQAK

-1363 ANAISL
+1363 ANAINL

-1380 STLELSGDLN
+1380 STLELQGDLN
-1390 LNDTSSLNLNQSA
+1390 LNDTSSLNLNQST

-1413 DYASL
+1413 DYTSL
-1418 IASNGSHLNFNG
+1418 IVNDGSRLNFNG

-1437 NITTSLSDSSIV
+1437 NITTSLNHSSIV
-1449 FKGASSLGGQF
+1449 FKGAISLGGQF
-1460 NLSNNSFLDF
+1460 NLSNNSSLDF

-1484 YNNAFSQSPI
+1484 YDNAFSQSPI

-1550 KNRVYNIIQADMN
+1550 KNRVYNIIQAGMS

-1569 ISFFGMRINDG
+1569 INFFGMHINDG
-1580 IYDAKNQTYSFT
+1580 IYDAINQTYSFT

-1665 NPNQSYQASGSNN
+1665 NPNQSYQANGSNN
-1678 TTKNNNLTSESSV
+1678 TTKNNDLTSESSV

-1703 SALHVY
+1703 SALHIY

-1714 FNNIKALGQMALK
+1714 LNNIKALGQMALK
-1727 LYPEIKKILGNDFSL
+1727 LYPEIKKILGNGFSL
-1742 SSLSNLKGDAL
+1742 SSLSDLNSDAL
-1753 NQLTKLITP
+1753 NELVKLITP
-1762 SDWKNINELIDNAN
+1762 NDWKNINELIDNAN

-1781 NFNNGALIIGA
+1781 NFNNGALIVGA
-1792 TKIGQTNTNSTV
+1792 TKIGQTDTNSAV

-1876 SQTSLILNQANI
+1876 SQTSLILNQANV

-1936 VNTLGSGS
+1936 ADVLGSDS
-1944 VIGGYL
+1944 VIGGHL

-1974 SGLNTAIKDLIRQK
+1974 SGLNAAIKDLIRQK

-2042 QVISVML
+2042 QVISVVL
-2049 QDIVKPSEALQNDV
+2049 QDIVKPSKALQSDV

-2076 QDMLNSLESLL
+2076 QDTLNSLESLL
-2087 QNQQIK
+2087 QNQEIK

-2103 GLGPIYEQG
+2103 GLGSIYEQG
-2112 LGDLIPNL
+2112 LGDLMPNL

-2136 RGDFSFNAQGNVF
+2136 RGDFSFNSQGNVF

-2155 SNANGG
+2155 SNANGDA
-2161 TLSFNAGNSL
+2161 LSFNAGNSL
-2171 IFAGNNHIAFTNHSG
+2171 IFAGNNHISFTNHAG
-2186 TLNLL
+2186 TLQLL
-2191 SNQVSNINITTL
+2191 SDQVSNINITTL
-2203 DASNGLKI
+2203 NASNGLKI
-2211 NAANNNVSVSQGN
+2211 NAANNNVLVSQGN

-2229 SCVQQSDPI
+2229 SCAQQSDP
-2238 TTNTANP
+2238 TTANIANP
-2245 CALSAQSANG
+2245 CALSAQSVNG
-2255 ASSNNASNNAPIALN
+2255 ASSSKASNNAQIALN
-2270 NNDESLMVTAND
+2270 NNDESLIITANN

-2296 FSKIKGSAN
+2296 FSKIKGSAT

-2351 TQKIGV
+2351 TRKIEV
-2357 LQNLVIA
+2357 LQNLTIA

-2372 IYGLEVGGA
+2372 VYGLEVGGA
-2381 LNNFGAIHFNLENIQ
+2381 LNHFGAIYFNLENIQ
-2396 TPAPLIQAEGI
+2396 TPTPLIQAEGI
-2407 INLNTTQTPFINVNN
+2407 INLNTTQTPFMNVNN
-2422 SMANNTTYTLL
+2422 SMADNTTYTLL

-2439 DYNINPNSLQSYLK
+2439 DYNINPDSLQSYLK

-2462 NHIEE
+2462 NHIKEE
-2467 KNGVL
+2467 NGVL

-2479 LLQDKGLLLSVALPN
+2479 LLQDKGLLLSVALPD
-2494 SNNASPN
+2494 SNNAHQN

-2507 VLHNQVKMSYGDKVM
+2507 VLHNQIKMSYGDKVM

-2550 NNAIKWLSTLMI
+2550 NNAIKWLSTLMME
-2562 KTKENPLFAP
+2562 TKENPLFAP

-2582 ILDATKDLQNTAS
+2582 ILGVAKDLLNTAS

-2635 NFSERLLELKNKRFS
+2635 DFSEHLLELKNKRFS
-2650 DPNPSEIF
+2650 DPNPGEVF
-2658 VKYSQPNKHPN
+2658 VKYSQLSKHPN
-2669 NLWVQGVGGA
+2669 NLWVQGIGGA

-2686 GTLYGLNVGYD
+2686 GTLYGLNAGYD

-2710 YGYSGFNGNIMR
+2710 YGYSGFNGNIMH
-2722 SLGNNVD
+2722 SLANNVD
-2729 VGMYARAFLKR
+2729 VGVYARAFLKR

-2750 YGGNASHINSSN
+2750 YGGNANNINSSN
-2762 SLLSVLNQRYNYNTW
+2762 SLLSVLNQRYSYNTW

-2810 LSGMKGKMQNP
+2810 LSAMKGKMNDA
-2821 AYQQFVMH
+2821 AYKQFLMH

-2868 KAKGDNMVRF
+2868 KSKGNNMVRF
-2878 VGENTLLYRK
+2878 MGENTLLYRK
-2888 GEIFNTFASV
+2888 GEVFNTFMSV
-2898 ITGGEMHLW
+2898 VTGGEMHLW

-2922 QYQDLNITGNVGMR
+2922 QYQDINITGNVGMR

>member
-1 MKQFKK
+1 MKKFKK
-7 KPKKIKRSQ
+7 KPKSIKRSHQNQ
-16 KIILKRPLWLMP
+16 KTILRRPLWLAP

-128 EYNGGNLDIELGSN
+128 ENNGGNLNIELGSN
-142 ATFNLGANS
+142 ATFDLGAHS

-162 HTNVTFSAGTINV
+162 HTNITFSAGTINV

-180 VGNRVGSGAGTH
+180 VGNRVGTGAGTH

-203 KVTINSNINAYK
+203 KVNINSNISAFK

-226 AITINSV
+226 AITIGSV

-240 SSLAKIGSGANCSS
+240 SSLARVGVGANCSN

-264 TSATNTTFSNASGS
+264 TSATNTAFSNASGS
-278 FTFEESANFSGAKL
+278 FTFEENATFSGAKL
-292 NGGAFTFNKG
+292 NGWAFTFNKE
-302 FNATNNTAFNSGS
+302 FSATNNTAFNSGN
-315 FTFKGTSSFN
+315 FNFKGTSSFN
-325 NATFSNASYTFDNQ
+325 GASFSNASYTFNNQ

-353 FNNQSNPTNS
+353 FNNQ
-363 AQHPQILFE
+363 
-372 NSSFNGGIFTFNN
+372 NN
-385 QTNPTNSAQHPQ
+385 QSTQHPQ

-404 FSGSTTT
+404 FSGNATT
-411 LKGSATFEQAFN
+411 LKGFVDFQQAFN

-429 TIQNASFDNAT
+429 TIQNASFNNAT
-440 FNNTGKITIEKDA
+440 FNNTGKITINESA
-453 SFNNTSFN
+453 SFNNTTFN
-461 TPVDTNNM
+461 TSVDTNNM
-469 SVTGSVTLSGK
+469 IITGSVTLSGK

-489 DFGSSKITLAQGA
+489 DFGSSKVTLTQGT

-521 GGITYNHLLNHALN
+521 GGITYNNLLNHALN

-543 TESSSK
+543 NESSSR

-570 LSENAATP
+570 LNENATTSKP
-578 KNTDSSPS
+578 TDSSPS
-586 APTKDSPQVYQVGY
+586 KSSTNPTQVYQVGY
-600 KIGDTIYK
+600 KIGDIIYK
-608 LQETFSPNSIIIQAL
+608 LQETFSHNSIIIQAL

-631 PTISGS
+631 PVISGS
-637 QFDLSASNYINA
+637 KFDLSASNYINS

-685 SFKQTFSTNG
+685 SFKQTFSASN

-701 YNATWTGNSVSSSG
+701 YNSTWTDHDVSSSG

-736 YQCIGTTNGAYS
+736 YQCTGTTDGTYS

-771 LVFNGVDSI
+771 LVFNGVDSV

-792 GAYSSSMTFST
+792 GIYSSSMTFST
-803 QNMDSSQN
+803 QSMDNSHN
-811 LNGLNANGKLSVYGA
+811 VNGLNANGTLLVYGT
-826 TFTNQAKDGKFIF
+826 TFTNQAKDAKFIF
-839 NAGQATFENTNFN
+839 NAGKATFENTNFN

-880 KNASFNNAN
+880 KNASFDNAN
-889 FNNSASF
+889 FNNSTSF
-896 NFNNSNATT
+896 NFNNSSATT

-920 AGNAVFGNSTNSDGS
+920 AGNAVFGNSANGS
-935 QNTANF
+935 QNNANF
-941 NNTGSVNIAGNAT
+941 NNTGSVNISGNAT
-954 FDNMAFNG
+954 FDNVVFNS

-986 SFGDGMINFSAHSV
+986 SFGDGTITFNAHSV
-1000 INIGEA
+1000 INIAES

-1015 VSSSKEIEYNNAFSK
+1015 VSSSKEIEYNNAK

-1045 EKLVSSAGNGI
+1045 EKLVSSVGNSV

-1061 SFNNQTYNFQEVFS
+1061 SFNNQTYNFQEIFS

-1091 YVDMEKSDHLY
+1091 YMDMEKSDHLY

-1117 NNNLGNL
+1117 NNNLGNS

-1146 KAEFSQTLTGQNSAI
+1146 KAEFSQTFTGQNSAI
-1161 VFGAKNIWTNAS
+1161 VFGAKNILTNAS

-1179 TIIRF
+1179 AIIRF

-1261 SSMNFISNS
+1261 SSMNFVSNS

-1283 TAQNKGNPN
+1283 TAQNGGNSN

-1301 FSNSSFRGYVGQT
+1301 FSNSSFRGYVGKT

-1321 AVNAISFT
+1321 AANAISFT
-1329 NSSNLS
+1329 NSTNLS
-1335 SGLYQISAK
+1335 SGLYQMQAK
-1344 SVLFDN
+1344 SVSFDN

-1355 SVGTSSIK
+1355 SVGTSNIK
-1363 ANAISL
+1363 ANAINL

-1380 STLELSGDLN
+1380 STLELQGDLN

-1418 IASNGSHLNFNG
+1418 IVNDGSRLNFNG

-1437 NITTSLSDSSIV
+1437 NITTSLNHSSIV
-1449 FKGASSLGGQF
+1449 FKGAISLGGQF
-1460 NLSNNSFLDF
+1460 NLSDNSSLDF

-1484 YNNAFSQSPI
+1484 YDSAFSQSPI

-1511 LLNPNNSSVLNLKN
+1511 LLTPNNSSVLNLKN

-1550 KNRVYNIIQADMN
+1550 KNRVYNIIQAGMN
-1563 SNWYER
+1563 SNWHER
-1569 ISFFGMRINDG
+1569 INFFGMRINDG
-1580 IYDAKNQTYSFT
+1580 VYDAINQTYSFT

-1626 IGSEIF
+1626 IGSEVF

-1650 AQGVFYLTSSVKGYY
+1650 AEGVFYLTSNVKGYY
-1665 NPNQSYQASGSNN
+1665 SPNQSYQASGSNN
-1678 TTKNNNLTSESSV
+1678 TTKNNNLTSDSSV

-1703 SALHVY
+1703 STLHIY

-1742 SSLSNLKGDAL
+1742 SSLSDLNSNAL

-1762 SDWKNINELIDNAN
+1762 NDWKNINELIDNAN

-1781 NFNNGALIIGA
+1781 NFNNGTLIVGA
-1792 TKIGQTNTNSTV
+1792 TKIGQTNTNSAV

-1936 VNTLGSGS
+1936 ADTLGSDS
-1944 VIGGYL
+1944 VIGGHL

-1974 SGLNTAIKDLIRQK
+1974 SGLNAAIKDLIRQK

-2000 GLGGIDLQNPEKLI
+2000 GLGGIDLQNPEKL
-2014 GSMSINDLLSKKG
+2014 
-2027 LFNQITGFISANDIG
+2027 
-2042 QVISVML
+2042 
-2049 QDIVKPSEALQNDV
+2049 
-2063 VALGKQMI
+2063 
-2071 GEFLG
+2071 
-2076 QDMLNSLESLL
+2076 
-2087 QNQQIK
+2087 
-2093 SVLDKVLAAK
+2093 
-2103 GLGPIYEQG
+2103 
-2112 LGDLIPNL
+2112 
-2120 GKKGLFA
+2120 
-2127 PYGLSQVWQ
+2127 
-2136 RGDFSFNAQGNVF
+2136 
-2149 VQNSTF
+2149 
-2155 SNANGG
+2155 
-2161 TLSFNAGNSL
+2161 
-2171 IFAGNNHIAFTNHSG
+2171 
-2186 TLNLL
+2186 
-2191 SNQVSNINITTL
+2191 
-2203 DASNGLKI
+2203 
-2211 NAANNNVSVSQGN
+2211 
-2224 LFINA
+2224 
-2229 SCVQQSDPI
+2229 
-2238 TTNTANP
+2238 
-2245 CALSAQSANG
+2245 NG
-2255 ASSNNASNNAPIALN
+2255 A
-2270 NNDESLMVTAND
+2270 
-2282 FNFSGNIYANGVVD
+2282 
-2296 FSKIKGSAN
+2296 
-2305 IKNLYL
+2305 
-2311 YNNAQFQAN
+2311 
-2320 NLTISNQAVLEK
+2320 
-2332 NASFVTNN
+2332 
-2340 LNIQGAFNNNA
+2340 
-2351 TQKIGV
+2351 
-2357 LQNLVIA
+2357 
-2364 SNASLSTG
+2364 
-2372 IYGLEVGGA
+2372 
-2381 LNNFGAIHFNLENIQ
+2381 
-2396 TPAPLIQAEGI
+2396 
-2407 INLNTTQTPFINVNN
+2407 
-2422 SMANNTTYTLL
+2422 
-2433 KSSRYI
+2433 
-2439 DYNINPNSLQSYLK
+2439 
-2453 LYTLINING
+2453 
-2462 NHIEE
+2462 
-2467 KNGVL
+2467 L

-2479 LLQDKGLLLSVALPN
+2479 LLQDKGLLLSVALPD
-2494 SNNASPN
+2494 SNNTHQN

-2507 VLHNQVKMSYGDKVM
+2507 VLYDQIKMSYGDKVM
-2522 DFTPPTL
+2522 DFTPLPYKITL
-2529 QDYIVGIQGQS
+2529 W
-2540 ALNQIEAIGG
+2540 A
-2550 NNAIKWLSTLMI
+2550 
-2562 KTKENPLFAP
+2562 
-2572 IYLENHSLNE
+2572 
-2582 ILDATKDLQNTAS
+2582 
-2595 LISNPNFRDNATN
+2595 FRG
-2608 LLELAS
+2608 
-2614 YTQQTSRLT
+2614 
-2623 KLSDFRAREGES
+2623 KAR
-2635 NFSERLLELKNKRFS
+2635 
-2650 DPNPSEIF
+2650 
-2658 VKYSQPNKHPN
+2658 
-2669 NLWVQGVGGA
+2669 
-2679 SFISGGN
+2679 
-2686 GTLYGLNVGYD
+2686 
-2697 RLVKNVILGGYVA
+2697 
-2710 YGYSGFNGNIMR
+2710 
-2722 SLGNNVD
+2722 
-2729 VGMYARAFLKR
+2729 
-2740 NEFTLSANET
+2740 
-2750 YGGNASHINSSN
+2750 
-2762 SLLSVLNQRYNYNTW
+2762 
-2777 TTSVNGNYGYDF
+2777 
-2789 MFKQKS
+2789 
-2795 VVLKPQVGLSYHFIG
+2795 
-2810 LSGMKGKMQNP
+2810 
-2821 AYQQFVMH
+2821 
-2829 SNPSNES
+2829 
-2836 VLTLNMG
+2836 
-2843 LESRKYFG
+2843 
-2851 KNSYYFVTARLG
+2851 
-2863 RDLLI
+2863 
-2868 KAKGDNMVRF
+2868 
-2878 VGENTLLYRK
+2878 
-2888 GEIFNTFASV
+2888 
-2898 ITGGEMHLW
+2898 
-2907 RLMYVNAGVGLKMGL
+2907 
-2922 QYQDLNITGNVGMR
+2922 
-2936 VAF
+2936 

>member
-1 MKQFKK
+1 MKKFKK
-7 KPKKIKRSQ
+7 KPKSIKRSHQ
-16 KIILKRPLWLMP
+16 KTILKRPLWLAP

-49 WGEKSQKVCVHR
+49 WGEKSQKVCVHH

-72 EEKTQQF
+72 EEKTQQY

-142 ATFNLGANS
+142 ATFNLGASS

-162 HTNVTFSAGTINV
+162 HTNVTFSAGTITV

-203 KVTINSNINAYK
+203 KVNINSNISAFK
-215 TSQVNIGNANS
+215 TSQVNVGNTNS
-226 AITINSV
+226 TITIGSV

-240 SSLAKIGSGANCSS
+240 SSLASVGVGANCST

-264 TSATNTTFSNASGS
+264 TNATNTAFSNASGS
-278 FTFEESANFSGAKL
+278 FTFEENATFSGAKW
-292 NGGAFTFNKG
+292 NGGTYTFNKE

-315 FTFKGTSSFN
+315 FNFKGTSSFN
-325 NATFSNASYTFDNQ
+325 GASFSNASYTFNNQ

-353 FNNQSNPTNS
+353 FNNQTNQS
-363 AQHPQILFE
+363 AQHPQI
-372 NSSFNGGIFTFNN
+372 
-385 QTNPTNSAQHPQ
+385 Q
-397 ILFENSS
+397 NSS
-404 FSGSTTT
+404 FSGNATT
-411 LKGSATFEQAFN
+411 LKGSVIFQQAFN

-429 TIQNASFDNAT
+429 TIQNASFNNAT

-453 SFNNTSFN
+453 SFNDTSFN
-461 TPVDTNNM
+461 TSINANNM
-469 SVTGSVTLSGK
+469 SVTGGVTLSGK

-489 DFGSSKITLAQGA
+489 DFGSSKITLAQGT

-521 GGITYNHLLNHALN
+521 GGITYNNLLNHAIN
-535 SLTNALKT
+535 GLTNALKT
-543 TESSSK
+543 NESPSK
-549 PQSFAQGLWD
+549 PQSFAQGLWE
-559 MITYNG
+559 MITYDG

-570 LSENAATP
+570 LSESAATS

-608 LQETFSPNSIIIQAL
+608 LQETFGPNSIIIQAL

-631 PTISGS
+631 PVISGS
-637 QFDLSASNYINA
+637 KFDLSASNYIDA
-649 NMPWYDHKYYIPK
+649 NMPWYNHKYYIPK
-662 SQNFTESGTYY
+662 SQNFTDSGTYY

-685 SFKQTFSTNG
+685 SFKQTFSASN

-701 YNATWTGNSVSSSG
+701 YNATWTDHNVSSSD

-736 YQCIGTTNGAYS
+736 YQCTGTTNGTYS

-792 GAYSSSMTFST
+792 GIYSSSMTFST
-803 QNMDSSQN
+803 QSMDNSQN
-811 LNGLNANGKLSVYGA
+811 LKVLNSNGKLLVYGT
-826 TFTNQAKDGKFIF
+826 TFTNKAKDGKFIF
-839 NAGQATFENTNFN
+839 NAGQAVFENTNFN

-880 KNASFNNAN
+880 KSASFNNAH

-905 SFVGDFTNAN
+905 SFVGDFTNAH

-920 AGNAVFGNSTNSDGS
+920 AGNAVFGNSTNGS
-935 QNTANF
+935 QNNANF

-954 FDNMAFNG
+954 FDNVVFNG

-986 SFGDGMINFSAHSV
+986 SFGDGTITFNAHSV
-1000 INIGEA
+1000 INIAEA

-1045 EKLVSSAGNGI
+1045 EKLVSSAGNGV

-1061 SFNNQTYNFQEVFS
+1061 SFNNQTYNFQETFS
-1075 PNSISIRRLG
+1075 QNSISIRRLG

-1091 YVDMEKSDHLY
+1091 YMDMEKSDHLY
-1102 YQNALGFMTYMPNSY
+1102 YKDVAGFMTYMPNSY
-1117 NNNLGNL
+1117 NNNLGNS
-1124 NNTIYYYDKSIDFY
+1124 NNTIYYYDNSIDFY

-1146 KAEFSQTLTGQNSAI
+1146 KAEFSQTFTGQNSTI

-1179 TIIRF
+1179 AIIRF

-1232 GGASLNFNG
+1232 GGASLNFNA

-1261 SSMNFISNS
+1261 SSMNFVSNS

-1283 TAQNKGNPN
+1283 TAQNSGNPN

-1301 FSNSSFRGYVGQT
+1301 FSNSSFRGYVGKT

-1329 NSSNLS
+1329 NSTNLS
-1335 SGLYQISAK
+1335 SGLYQISAN
-1344 SVLFDN
+1344 SVSFDN

-1363 ANAISL
+1363 ANAINL

-1380 STLELSGDLN
+1380 STLELQGDLN
-1390 LNDTSSLNLNQSA
+1390 VNDTSSLNLNQST

-1437 NITTSLSDSSIV
+1437 NTTTSLNNSSIV
-1449 FKGASSLGGQF
+1449 FKGASFLGGQF
-1460 NLSNNSFLDF
+1460 NLSNNSSLDF

-1484 YNNAFSQSPI
+1484 YDNAFSQSPI

-1499 LDIKAPLSLGGN
+1499 LDVKAPLSLGGN
-1511 LLNPNNSSVLNLKN
+1511 LLNPNSSSVLNLKN
-1525 SQLVFSDQGSLNIAN
+1525 SQLVFGDQGSLNIAN

-1626 IGSEIF
+1626 IGSEVF

-1665 NPNQSYQASGSNN
+1665 NPNQSYQANGSNN

-1742 SSLSNLKGDAL
+1742 SSLSDLKGDAL

-1792 TKIGQTNTNSTV
+1792 TKIGQTDTNSAV

-1876 SQTSLILNQANI
+1876 SQTSLVLNQANI

-1918 GEVAMQSINKAG
+1918 GEVAVQSINKAG

-2049 QDIVKPSEALQNDV
+2049 QDIVKPSNALKNDV

-2076 QDMLNSLESLL
+2076 QDTLNSLESLL

-2112 LGDLIPNL
+2112 LGDLIPSL

-2136 RGDFSFNAQGNVF
+2136 KGDFNFNAQGNVF
-2149 VQNSTF
+2149 VQNSAF

-2171 IFAGNNHIAFTNHSG
+2171 IFAGNNHIAFTNHFG
-2186 TLNLL
+2186 TLQLL

-2211 NAANNNVSVSQGN
+2211 NAANNNVSVSQGD
-2224 LFINA
+2224 LFINV
-2229 SCVQQSDPI
+2229 SCAQQSDPTAANI
-2238 TTNTANP
+2238 ANP

-2255 ASSNNASNNAPIALN
+2255 ASSSNASNNAPIALN

-2282 FNFSGNIYANGVVD
+2282 FNFSGSIYANGVVD

-2332 NASFVTNN
+2332 NASFMANN

-2351 TQKIGV
+2351 TQKIEV
-2357 LQNLVIA
+2357 LQNLTIA

-2372 IYGLEVGGA
+2372 IYGLEVGGS
-2381 LNNFGAIHFNLENIQ
+2381 LNHFGAIHFNLENSQ
-2396 TPAPLIQAEGI
+2396 TPVNPLIQAEGI
-2407 INLNTTQTPFINVNN
+2407 INLNTTQTPFMNVNN

-2467 KNGVL
+2467 KNGAL

-2479 LLQDKGLLLSVALPN
+2479 LLQDKGLLLSVVLPD
-2494 SNNASPN
+2494 SNNASQN

-2507 VLHNQVKMSYGDKVM
+2507 VLYNQIKMSYGNKIM

-2540 ALNQIEAIGG
+2540 ALNQIEAVGG
-2550 NNAIKWLSTLMI
+2550 NTIKWLSTLMME
-2562 KTKENPLFAP
+2562 TKENPLFAP

-2582 ILDATKDLQNTAS
+2582 ILGVAKDLLNTAS

-2623 KLSDFRAREGES
+2623 KLSDFRTREGES
-2635 NFSERLLELKNKRFS
+2635 DFSLLEFKNKRFS
-2650 DPNPSEIF
+2650 DPNPGEVF
-2658 VKYSQPNKHPN
+2658 VKYSQPNKHQN
-2669 NLWVQGVGGA
+2669 NLWVQGIGGA

-2710 YGYSGFNGNIMR
+2710 YGYSDFNGNIMR
-2722 SLGNNVD
+2722 SLANNVD

-2750 YGGNASHINSSN
+2750 YGGNANNINSSN
-2762 SLLSVLNQRYNYNTW
+2762 PLLSVLNQRYSYNTW

-2810 LSGMKGKMQNP
+2810 LSGMKGNDA
-2821 AYQQFVMH
+2821 AYKQFLMH

-2851 KNSYYFVTARLG
+2851 QNSYYFVTARLG

-2868 KAKGDNMVRF
+2868 KSKGGNTVRF

-2888 GEIFNTFASV
+2888 GEVFNTFASV

-2922 QYQDLNITGNVGMR
+2922 QYQDINITGNVGMR

>member
-1 MKQFKK
+1 MKKFKK
-7 KPKKIKRSQ
+7 KPKSIKRSHQ
-16 KIILKRPLWLMP
+16 KTILKRPLWLAP

-49 WGEKSQKVCVHR
+49 WGEKSQKVCVYR

-128 EYNGGNLDIELGSN
+128 ENNGGNLDIELGSN
-142 ATFNLGANS
+142 ATFNLGASS

-180 VGNRVGSGAGTH
+180 VGNRVGSGVGTH

-203 KVTINSNINAYK
+203 QVNIHSNISAFK

-226 AITINSV
+226 VITIGSV
-233 SLSGDTC
+233 SLSGDVC
-240 SSLAKIGSGANCSS
+240 SSSVSFGVGANCST

-264 TSATNTTFSNASGS
+264 TNATNTAFSNANGS
-278 FTFEESANFSGAKL
+278 FTFEENAAFSGAKL

-302 FNATNNTAFNSGS
+302 FSATNNTAFNSGS
-315 FTFKGTSSFN
+315 FNFKGASSFN
-325 NATFSNASYTFDNQ
+325 GATFSNATYTFNNQ

-353 FNNQSNPTNS
+353 FNDQNNQS
-363 AQHPQILFE
+363 AQHPQI
-372 NSSFNGGIFTFNN
+372 
-385 QTNPTNSAQHPQ
+385 Q
-397 ILFENSS
+397 NSS
-404 FSGSTTT
+404 FSGNATT
-411 LKGSATFEQAFN
+411 LKGFVNFQQAFN

-429 TIQNASFDNAT
+429 TMQNASFNNAN
-440 FNNTGKITIEKDA
+440 FNNTGKITIEKEA
-453 SFNNTSFN
+453 SFNNTTFN
-461 TPVDTNNM
+461 TSVDTNNM
-469 SVTGSVTLSGK
+469 TITGSVTLSGK

-489 DFGSSKITLAQGA
+489 DFGSSKVTLTQGT
-502 TFNLTSLGS
+502 TFNLASLGD
-511 EKSVTILNSS
+511 KNSVTILNSS
-521 GGITYNHLLNHALN
+521 GGITYNNLLNHALN
-535 SLTNALKT
+535 SLTSALKT
-543 TESSSK
+543 NENSLK

-570 LSENAATP
+570 LSADATTSKP
-578 KNTDSSPS
+578 SDSSPS
-586 APTKDSPQVYQVGY
+586 KSSTNPAQVYQVGY
-600 KIGDTIYK
+600 KIGDIIYK
-608 LQETFSPNSIIIQAL
+608 LQETFSHNSIIIQAL

-631 PTISGS
+631 PVISGS
-637 QFDLSASNYINA
+637 KFDLSASNYIDS
-649 NMPWYDHKYYIPK
+649 NMPWYDHKSYIPK

-685 SFKQTFSTNG
+685 SFKQTFSASG

-701 YNATWTGNSVSSSG
+701 YNSTWTGNSVSSSD

-736 YQCIGTTNGAYS
+736 YQCTGTTNGTYS

-771 LVFNGVDSI
+771 LIFNGVDSV

-792 GAYSSSMTFST
+792 GIYSSSMTFST
-803 QNMDSSQN
+803 QNMDNSQN

-896 NFNNSNATT
+896 NFNNSSATT
-905 SFVGDFTNAN
+905 SFVGDFTNAH

-920 AGNAVFGNSTNSDGS
+920 AGNAVFGNSNNGS
-935 QNTANF
+935 QNNANF
-941 NNTGSVNIAGNAT
+941 NNTGSVNISGNAT
-954 FDNMAFNG
+954 FDNVVFNG
-962 PTNTS
+962 PTNMS

-986 SFGDGMINFSAHSV
+986 SFGDGTITFNAHSV
-1000 INIGEA
+1000 INIDES

-1045 EKLVSSAGNGI
+1045 EKLVSSAGNGV

-1061 SFNNQTYNFQEVFS
+1061 SFNNQTYNFQEIFS

-1091 YVDMEKSDHLY
+1091 YMDMEKSDHLY
-1102 YQNALGFMTYMPNSY
+1102 YKNVAGFMTYMPNSY
-1117 NNNLGNL
+1117 NNNLGNS

-1146 KAEFSQTLTGQNSAI
+1146 KAEFSQTFTGQNSAI

-1241 LQGILLTNATLYN
+1241 LQGILLTNTTLYN

-1261 SSMNFISNS
+1261 SSMNFISNG

-1283 TAQNKGNPN
+1283 TAQNGGNPN

-1321 AVNAISFT
+1321 AANAINFT
-1329 NSSNLS
+1329 NSTNLS
-1335 SGLYQISAK
+1335 SGLYQISAN

-1363 ANAISL
+1363 ANAINL

-1380 STLELSGDLN
+1380 STLELQGDLN
-1390 LNDTSSLNLNQSA
+1390 LNDTSSLNLNQST
-1403 INVSNNATIN
+1403 INVSNNTTIN

-1418 IASNGSHLNFNG
+1418 IASNNAHINFNG
-1430 AVNFNSA
+1430 AVNFNSE
-1437 NITTSLSDSSIV
+1437 NTTTSLNDSSIV
-1449 FKGASSLGGQF
+1449 FKGAISLGGQF
-1460 NLSNNSFLDF
+1460 NLSNNSSLDF

-1484 YNNAFSQSPI
+1484 YDNAFSQSPI

-1569 ISFFGMRINDG
+1569 INFFGMRINDG

-1597 ALKITESFKDNQLSV
+1597 SLKITESFKDNQLSV

-1626 IGSEIF
+1626 IGSEVF

-1650 AQGVFYLTSSVKGYY
+1650 AEGVFYLTSNVKGYY
-1665 NPNQSYQASGSNN
+1665 NPNQSYQANGSNN
-1678 TTKNNNLTSESSV
+1678 TTKNNNLSSESSV

-1703 SALHVY
+1703 SALHIY

-1742 SSLSNLKGDAL
+1742 SSLSDLKGDAL

-1792 TKIGQTNTNSTV
+1792 TKIGQTDTNSAV
-1804 VFGGLGYQKPCD
+1804 VFGGLGYQTPCD

-1895 IFSMLGQEGINK
+1895 IFSMLGQEGIDK

-1918 GEVAMQSINKAG
+1918 GEVAVQSINKAG

-1936 VNTLGSGS
+1936 ADTLGSDS
-1944 VIGGYL
+1944 VIGGHL

-2042 QVISVML
+2042 QVISVIL

-2076 QDMLNSLESLL
+2076 QDTLNSLESLL
-2087 QNQQIK
+2087 QNQEIK

-2112 LGDLIPNL
+2112 LGDLIPNF

-2136 RGDFSFNAQGNVF
+2136 KGDFSFNAQGNVF

-2161 TLSFNAGNSL
+2161 TLSFNTGNSL
-2171 IFAGNNHIAFTNHSG
+2171 IFAGNNHIAFTNHFG

-2203 DASNGLKI
+2203 NASNGLKI
-2211 NAANNNVSVSQGN
+2211 NAGSNNVSVSQGD

-2229 SCVQQSDPI
+2229 SCVQQSDPT

-2255 ASSNNASNNAPIALN
+2255 ASSSNASNNVPIALN

-2351 TQKIGV
+2351 TQKIEV

-2381 LNNFGAIHFNLENIQ
+2381 LNNLGTIHFNLENSQ
-2396 TPAPLIQAEGI
+2396 TPTPLIQAEGI

-2479 LLQDKGLLLSVALPN
+2479 LLQDKGLLLSVVLPN

-2507 VLHNQVKMSYGDKVM
+2507 VLYNQVKMSYGNKAM

-2529 QDYIVGIQGQS
+2529 QDYIAGIQGQS
-2540 ALNQIEAIGG
+2540 ALNQIEAVGG
-2550 NNAIKWLSTLMI
+2550 NAIKWLSTLMME
-2562 KTKENPLFAP
+2562 TKENPLFAP
-2572 IYLENHSLNE
+2572 IYLKNHSLNE
-2582 ILDATKDLQNTAS
+2582 ILGVAKDLQNTAS
-2595 LISNPNFRDNATN
+2595 LISNPNFRNNATN

-2623 KLSDFRAREGES
+2623 KLSDFRTREGES
-2635 NFSERLLELKNKRFS
+2635 DFSERLLELKNKRFS
-2650 DPNPSEIF
+2650 DPNPGEVFI
-2658 VKYSQPNKHPN
+2658 KHSQLSKHPN
-2669 NLWVQGVGGA
+2669 NLWAQGIGGA

-2750 YGGNASHINSSN
+2750 YGGNASNINSSN
-2762 SLLSVLNQRYNYNTW
+2762 SLLSVLNQRYSYNTW

-2810 LSGMKGKMQNP
+2810 LSGMKGKMNDA
-2821 AYQQFVMH
+2821 AYKQFLMH

-2851 KNSYYFVTARLG
+2851 KNSYYFVTVRLG

-2868 KAKGDNMVRF
+2868 KSKGGNMVRF

-2888 GEIFNTFASV
+2888 GEVFNTFASV

-2922 QYQDLNITGNVGMR
+2922 QYQDINITGNVGMR

>member
-1 MKQFKK
+1 MKKFKK
-7 KPKKIKRSQ
+7 KPKSIKRSHQNQ
-16 KIILKRPLWLMP
+16 KTILKRPLWLMP
-28 LLIGGFAS
+28 LLISGFAS
-36 GVYADG
+36 GVYANNLWDLLNPKVG
-42 TDILGLS
+42 GEYVHWVKGSQYCS
-49 WGEKSQKVCVHR
+49 W
-61 PWYALWSCDKW
+61 W
-72 EEKTQQF
+72 EF
-79 TGNQL
+79 
-84 ITKTWAG
+84 AG
-91 GNAANYYHSQNNQD
+91 CLKNVWGANHKGYDAGNAANYLSSQNYQAISVGSGNE
-105 ITANLKND
+105 TGN
-113 NGTYFL
+113 YSL
-119 SGLYNYTGG
+119 SGFTNYV
-128 EYNGGNLDIELGSN
+128 GGNLTI
-142 ATFNLGANS
+142 NLGNS
-151 GNSFTSWYPNG
+151 VVLDLSGSNSFTSYQGYNQG
-162 HTNVTFSAGTINV
+162 KDDVSFNVGTINL
-175 NNSVE
+175 NGTLE

-192 TGTATLNLNAN
+192 TGIAILNLNAN
-203 KVTINSNINAYK
+203 KVNVNSNINAYK

-226 AITINSV
+226 VITINSV

-240 SSLAKIGSGANCSS
+240 SSLASVGIGANCST

-264 TSATNTTFSNASGS
+264 TNATNTTFSNASGS
-278 FTFEESANFSGAKL
+278 FTFEENATFSGAKW

-302 FNATNNTAFNSGS
+302 FSATNNTAFNSGS

-325 NATFSNASYTFDNQ
+325 GANFNNATYTFNNQ

-353 FNNQSNPTNS
+353 FNNQTNQS
-363 AQHPQILFE
+363 AQHPQI
-372 NSSFNGGIFTFNN
+372 
-385 QTNPTNSAQHPQ
+385 Q
-397 ILFENSS
+397 NSS
-404 FSGSTTT
+404 FSGSATT
-411 LKGSATFEQAFN
+411 LKGFVDFQQAFN

-429 TIQNASFDNAT
+429 TIQNASFNNAT
-440 FNNTGKITIEKDA
+440 FNNTGKITIEKEA
-453 SFNNTSFN
+453 SFNDTTFNTSIN
-461 TPVDTNNM
+461 TNNM
-469 SVTGSVTLSGK
+469 TISGGVTLSGK
-480 NDLKNGSTL
+480 NDLNNGSTL
-489 DFGSSKITLAQGA
+489 DFGSSKITLAQGT

-543 TESSSK
+543 NESSSK

-570 LSENAATP
+570 LNENAATS

-586 APTKDSPQVYQVGY
+586 KSSSNPTQVYQVGY

-608 LQETFSPNSIIIQAL
+608 LQETFGPNSIIIQTL

-631 PTISGS
+631 PVISGS
-637 QFDLSASNYINA
+637 KFDLSASNYINA
-649 NMPWYDHKYYIPK
+649 DMHWYDHKYYIPK
-662 SQNFTESGTYY
+662 SQNFTENGTYY

-685 SFKQTFSTNG
+685 SFKQTFSASN

-701 YNATWTGNSVSSSG
+701 YNSTWTDHNVSSSG
-715 TVSFGDTSGSALNG
+715 TVSFGDTSGSVLNG

-736 YQCIGTTNGAYS
+736 YQCTGTTNGTYS

-756 NLRSGNRIGTGGAAN
+756 NLRSGNRVGTGGAAN
-771 LVFNGVDSI
+771 LIFNGVDSI

-826 TFTNQAKDGKFIF
+826 TFTNQAKDGKFTF

-896 NFNNSNATT
+896 NFNNSSATT
-905 SFVGDFTNAN
+905 SFVGNFTNAH

-920 AGNAVFGNSTNSDGS
+920 AGNAVFGNSTNGS

-941 NNTGSVNIAGNAT
+941 NNTGSVNISGNAT
-954 FDNMAFNG
+954 FDNVVFNG

-986 SFGDGMINFSAHSV
+986 SFGNGTIVFSTHSV

-1015 VSSSKEIEYNNAFSK
+1015 VSSSKEIDYNNAFSK

-1045 EKLVSSAGNGI
+1045 EKLVSSVGNGV

-1091 YVDMEKSDHLY
+1091 YMDMEKSDHLY

-1117 NNNLGNL
+1117 NNNLGNA

-1138 ASGKTLFT
+1138 ASGKTIFT
-1146 KAEFSQTLTGQNSAI
+1146 KAEFSQTFTGQNSAI
-1161 VFGAKNIWTNAS
+1161 VFGAKSIWTNAS

-1179 TIIRF
+1179 VIIRF

-1270 ANIQAQNSYFIDD
+1270 TNIQAQNSYFIDD
-1283 TAQNKGNPN
+1283 TAQNGGNPN

-1301 FSNSSFRGYVGQT
+1301 FSNSSFRGYVGKT

-1321 AVNAISFT
+1321 AKNAISFT
-1329 NSSNLS
+1329 NSTNLS
-1335 SGLYQISAK
+1335 SGLYQISAN
-1344 SVLFDN
+1344 SVSFDN

-1363 ANAISL
+1363 ASAISL

-1380 STLELSGDLN
+1380 STLELQGDLN
-1390 LNDTSSLNLNQSA
+1390 LNDTSSLNLNQST

-1437 NITTSLSDSSIV
+1437 NITTSLNNSSIV

-1460 NLSNNSFLDF
+1460 NLSNHSSLDF

-1484 YNNAFSQSPI
+1484 YDNAFSQSPI

-1511 LLNPNNSSVLNLKN
+1511 LLNPNNSSVLDLKN

-1545 DLNDN
+1545 DLNGN

-1563 SNWYER
+1563 GNWYER

-1626 IGSEIF
+1626 IDSEIF

-1678 TTKNNNLTSESSV
+1678 TTKNNNLSSESSI

-1703 SALHVY
+1703 SALHIY
-1709 NKGYN
+1709 NKGYD

-1742 SSLSNLKGDAL
+1742 SSLSGLKGDAL

-1781 NFNNGALIIGA
+1781 NFNNGTLIIGA
-1792 TKIGQTNTNSTV
+1792 TKIGQTDTNSAV
-1804 VFGGLGYQKPCD
+1804 VFGGLGYQTPCD

-1918 GEVAMQSINKAG
+1918 GEVAVQSINKAG

-1936 VNTLGSGS
+1936 VNTLGSNS
-1944 VIGGYL
+1944 VIGGHL

-2042 QVISVML
+2042 QVISVVL
-2049 QDIVKPSEALQNDV
+2049 QDIVKPSNALKNDV

-2076 QDMLNSLESLL
+2076 QDTLNSLESLL

-2112 LGDLIPNL
+2112 LGDLIPSL

-2136 RGDFSFNAQGNVF
+2136 KGDFSFNAQGNVF

-2171 IFAGNNHIAFTNHSG
+2171 IFAGNNHISFTNHFG
-2186 TLNLL
+2186 TLQLL

-2224 LFINA
+2224 LFISA
-2229 SCVQQSDPI
+2229 SCAQLSNP
-2238 TTNTANP
+2238 TTANAKNP
-2245 CALSAQSANG
+2245 CALTTQSANG

-2282 FNFSGNIYANGVVD
+2282 FNFSGSIYANGVVD
-2296 FSKIKGSAN
+2296 FSKVKGSAN

-2320 NLTISNQAVLEK
+2320 NLTISNQAVLEN

-2351 TQKIGV
+2351 TQKIEV

-2372 IYGLEVGGA
+2372 IYGLEVGGT
-2381 LNNFGAIHFNLENIQ
+2381 LNNLGTIHFNLENIQ
-2396 TPAPLIQAEGI
+2396 TPTPLIQAEEI

-2439 DYNINPNSLQSYLK
+2439 NYNINPNSLQSYLK

-2494 SNNASPN
+2494 SNNASQN
-2501 NILSLS
+2501 HILSLS
-2507 VLHNQVKMSYGDKVM
+2507 VLHDQIKMSYGNKVM

-2550 NNAIKWLSTLMI
+2550 NSAINWLSTLMI

-2595 LISNPNFRDNATN
+2595 LISNPNFRNNATN

-2635 NFSERLLELKNKRFS
+2635 DFSLLELKNKRFS
-2650 DPNPSEIF
+2650 DPNPSEVF
-2658 VKYSQPNKHPN
+2658 VKYSQLSKHQN

-2710 YGYSGFNGNIMR
+2710 YGYSDFNGNIMR

-2750 YGGNASHINSSN
+2750 YGGNATSINSSN

-2810 LSGMKGKMQNP
+2810 LSGMKGKMNDA
-2821 AYQQFVMH
+2821 AYKQFLMH

-2851 KNSYYFVTARLG
+2851 QNSYYFVTARLG

-2868 KAKGDNMVRF
+2868 KSKGDNMVRF

-2888 GEIFNTFASV
+2888 GEVFNTFASV

-2922 QYQDLNITGNVGMR
+2922 QYQDINITGNVGMR

>member
-1 MKQFKK
+1 MKKFKK
-7 KPKKIKRSQ
+7 KPKSIKRSHQNQ
-16 KIILKRPLWLMP
+16 KTILKRPLWLAP

-36 GVYADG
+36 GVYANNLWDLLNPKVG
-42 TDILGLS
+42 GEYVHWVKGSRYCSRWEFVGCLKNV
-49 WGEKSQKVCVHR
+49 WGANHKG
-61 PWYALWSCDKW
+61 YDA
-72 EEKTQQF
+72 
-79 TGNQL
+79 
-84 ITKTWAG
+84 
-91 GNAANYYHSQNNQD
+91 GNAANYLSSQNYQAISVGSGNE
-105 ITANLKND
+105 T
-113 NGTYFL
+113 GTYSL
-119 SGLYNYTGG
+119 SGFTNYV
-128 EYNGGNLDIELGSN
+128 GGNLTI
-142 ATFNLGANS
+142 NLGNS
-151 GNSFTSWYPNG
+151 VVLDLSGSNSFTSYQGYNQG
-162 HTNVTFSAGTINV
+162 KDDVSFNVGTINL
-175 NNSVE
+175 NGTLE

-203 KVTINSNINAYK
+203 KVTINSNIRAFK

-226 AITINSV
+226 AITIGSV
-233 SLSGDTC
+233 SLSGNIC
-240 SSLAKIGSGANCSS
+240 SSLASVGVGANCST
-254 SGPSYSFKGT
+254 SGPNYSFKGMT
-264 TSATNTTFSNASGS
+264 NATNTTFSNASGS
-278 FTFEESANFSGAKL
+278 FTFEENATFSGAKW
-292 NGGAFTFNKG
+292 NGGAFTFNKE
-302 FNATNNTAFNSGS
+302 FSATNNTAFNSGS

-325 NATFSNASYTFDNQ
+325 GANFSNASYTFNNQ

-353 FNNQSNPTNS
+353 FNNQNNQST
-363 AQHPQILFE
+363 QHPQI
-372 NSSFNGGIFTFNN
+372 
-385 QTNPTNSAQHPQ
+385 Q
-397 ILFENSS
+397 NSS
-404 FSGSTTT
+404 FSGNATT
-411 LKGSATFEQAFN
+411 LKGSVNFEQAFN

-429 TIQNASFDNAT
+429 TIQNASFNNAN
-440 FNNTGKITIEKDA
+440 FSNTGKIIINEGA
-453 SFNNTSFN
+453 SFNNTTFN
-461 TPVDTNNM
+461 TSVDTSNM
-469 SVTGSVTLSGK
+469 SVTDGVTLSGK
-480 NDLKNGSTL
+480 NDLNNGSTL
-489 DFGSSKITLAQGA
+489 DFGSSKITLTQGT
-502 TFNLTSLGS
+502 TFNLTSLGD
-511 EKSVTILNSS
+511 KNSVTILNSS
-521 GGITYNHLLNHALN
+521 GGITYNNLLNHAIN
-535 SLTNALKT
+535 GLTSALKT
-543 TESSSK
+543 NESSSD
-549 PQSFAQGLWD
+549 PQSFAQGLWE
-559 MITYNG
+559 MITYDG

-570 LSENAATP
+570 LSESAATS

-586 APTKDSPQVYQVGY
+586 KFSANSTQVYQVGY

-608 LQETFSPNSIIIQAL
+608 LQETFGPNSIIIQAL

-631 PTISGS
+631 PVISGS
-637 QFDLSASNYINA
+637 KFDLSASNYINA
-649 NMPWYDHKYYIPK
+649 DMPWYDHQYYIPK

-685 SFKQTFSTNG
+685 SFKQTFSASG

-715 TVSFGDTSGSALNG
+715 TVSFGDTSGSTLNG

-736 YQCIGTTNGAYS
+736 YQCTGMTNGTYS

-756 NLRSGNRIGTGGAAN
+756 NLRSGNHIGTGGAAN

-792 GAYSSSMTFST
+792 GIYSSSMTFST
-803 QNMDSSQN
+803 QSMDNSQN
-811 LNGLNANGKLSVYGA
+811 LKGLNANGKLLVYGT

-896 NFNNSNATT
+896 NFNNSSATT

-920 AGNAVFGNSTNSDGS
+920 AGNAVFGNSANDS
-935 QNTANF
+935 QNNANF

-954 FDNMAFNG
+954 FDNVVFNG

-986 SFGDGMINFSAHSV
+986 SFGDGTISFGAHSV

-1045 EKLVSSAGNGI
+1045 EKLVSSVGNGI

-1085 VGMVFD
+1085 VSMVFD

-1102 YQNALGFMTYMPNSY
+1102 YQNVLGFMTYMPNSY
-1117 NNNLGNL
+1117 NNNLGNA

-1138 ASGKTLFT
+1138 AIGKTLFT
-1146 KAEFSQTLTGQNSAI
+1146 KVEFSQTFTGQNSAI
-1161 VFGAKNIWTNAS
+1161 VFGAKNIWTDAS

-1179 TIIRF
+1179 VIIRF

-1205 GFITGHYEAQKIYIT
+1205 GFITGHYEARKIYIT

-1232 GGASLNFNG
+1232 GGASLNFNA

-1261 SSMNFISNS
+1261 SSMNFVSNS
-1270 ANIQAQNSYFIDD
+1270 TNIQAQNSYFIDD

-1321 AVNAISFT
+1321 ATNAISFT
-1329 NSSNLS
+1329 NSTNLS
-1335 SGLYQISAK
+1335 SGLYQMQAK

-1363 ANAISL
+1363 ANAINL

-1380 STLELSGDLN
+1380 STLELQGDLN
-1390 LNDTSSLNLNQSA
+1390 MNDTSSLNLNQSA
-1403 INVSNNATIN
+1403 INISNNATIN

-1418 IASNGSHLNFNG
+1418 IASNNAHINFNG
-1430 AVNFNSA
+1430 TTNFNSA
-1437 NITTSLSDSSIV
+1437 NITTSLSNSSIV
-1449 FKGASSLGGQF
+1449 FKGASFLGGQF
-1460 NLSNNSFLDF
+1460 NLSNNSSLDF

-1484 YNNAFSQSPI
+1484 YDNAFSQSPI

-1499 LDIKAPLSLGGN
+1499 LDIKVPLSLGGN
-1511 LLNPNNSSVLNLKN
+1511 LLNPNNSSVLDLKN

-1626 IGSEIF
+1626 IGSEVF

-1650 AQGVFYLTSSVKGYY
+1650 AEGVFYLTSNVKGYY
-1665 NPNQSYQASGSNN
+1665 NPNQSYQANGSNN
-1678 TTKNNNLTSESSV
+1678 TIINNNISSDSSV

-1703 SALHVY
+1703 STLHVY

-1742 SSLSNLKGDAL
+1742 SSLSDLNSNAL

-1762 SDWKNINELIDNAN
+1762 DDWKNINELIDNTN

-1781 NFNNGALIIGA
+1781 NFNNGALIVGA
-1792 TKIGQTNTNSTV
+1792 TKIGQTDTNSAV
-1804 VFGGLGYQKPCD
+1804 VFGGLGYQTPCD

-1918 GEVAMQSINKAG
+1918 GEVAVQSINKAG

-1936 VNTLGSGS
+1936 VNTLGSDS

-2049 QDIVKPSEALQNDV
+2049 QDIVKPSNALKNDV

-2076 QDMLNSLESLL
+2076 QDTLNSLESLL

-2112 LGDLIPNL
+2112 LGDLIPSL

-2136 RGDFSFNAQGNVF
+2136 KGDFSFNAQGNVF

-2171 IFAGNNHIAFTNHSG
+2171 IFAGNNHIAFTNHAG
-2186 TLNLL
+2186 TLQLL
-2191 SNQVSNINITTL
+2191 SDQVSNINITTI

-2229 SCVQQSDPI
+2229 SCAQQSDP
-2238 TTNTANP
+2238 TTANIANP
-2245 CALSAQSANG
+2245 CTLNAQSANN

-2270 NNDESLMVTAND
+2270 NNDESLMVMAND

-2305 IKNLYL
+2305 VKNLYL

-2320 NLTISNQAVLEK
+2320 NLIISNQAVLEK
-2332 NASFVTNN
+2332 NASFTANN

-2351 TQKIGV
+2351 TQKIEV

-2372 IYGLEVGGA
+2372 IYGLEVGGT
-2381 LNNFGAIHFNLENIQ
+2381 LNHFGTINFNLENSQ
-2396 TPAPLIQAEGI
+2396 TPVNPLIQAEGI

-2479 LLQDKGLLLSVALPN
+2479 LLQDKGLLLSVALPD
-2494 SNNASPN
+2494 SNNASQN
-2501 NILSLS
+2501 HILSLS
-2507 VLHNQVKMSYGDKVM
+2507 VLYDQIKMSYGNKIM

-2529 QDYIVGIQGQS
+2529 QDYIAGIQGQS
-2540 ALNQIEAIGG
+2540 ALNQIEAVGG
-2550 NNAIKWLSTLMI
+2550 NAIKWLSTLMME
-2562 KTKENPLFAP
+2562 TKENPLFAP
-2572 IYLENHSLNE
+2572 IYLKNHSLNE
-2582 ILDATKDLQNTAS
+2582 ILGVTKDLQNTAS
-2595 LISNPNFRDNATN
+2595 LISNPNFRNNATN

-2635 NFSERLLELKNKRFS
+2635 AFSERLLELKNKRFS
-2650 DPNPSEIF
+2650 DPNPGEVF
-2658 VKYSQPNKHPN
+2658 VKHSQLSKHQN

-2710 YGYSGFNGNIMR
+2710 YGYSDFNGNIMR
-2722 SLGNNVD
+2722 SLANNVD

-2750 YGGNASHINSSN
+2750 YGGNANNINSSN

-2810 LSGMKGKMQNP
+2810 LSGMKGKMNDA
-2821 AYQQFVMH
+2821 AYKQFLMH

-2851 KNSYYFVTARLG
+2851 QNSYYFVTARLG

-2868 KAKGDNMVRF
+2868 KSKGGNVVRF

-2888 GEIFNTFASV
+2888 GEVFNTFASV

-2907 RLMYVNAGVGLKMGL
+2907 RLVYVNAGVGLKMGL
-2922 QYQDLNITGNVGMR
+2922 QYQDINITGNVGMR

>member
-1 MKQFKK
+1 MKKFKK

-36 GVYADG
+36 GVYANNNLWDLLNPKVG
-42 TDILGLS
+42 GEYVHWVKGSKYCS
-49 WGEKSQKVCVHR
+49 WLE
-61 PWYALWSCDKW
+61 
-72 EEKTQQF
+72 F
-79 TGNQL
+79 
-84 ITKTWAG
+84 AG
-91 GNAANYYHSQNNQD
+91 CLRNVWGANHKGYDAGNAANYLSSQNYQAISVGSGNE
-105 ITANLKND
+105 T
-113 NGTYFL
+113 GTYSL
-119 SGLYNYTGG
+119 SGFTNYV
-128 EYNGGNLDIELGSN
+128 GGNLTI
-142 ATFNLGANS
+142 NLGNNVVLDLS
-151 GNSFTSWYPNG
+151 GSNSFTSYQGYNRG
-162 HTNVTFSAGTINV
+162 KDDVTFTVGTINL
-175 NNSVE
+175 NGALE
-180 VGNRVGSGAGTH
+180 VGNRVGSGAGMH

-203 KVTINSNINAYK
+203 KVNVNSNINAYK

-226 AITINSV
+226 TITINSV

-240 SSLAKIGSGANCSS
+240 SSLAKIGSGANCST
-254 SGPSYSFKGT
+254 SGPSYSFKGAT
-264 TSATNTTFSNASGS
+264 NATNTTFSNASGS
-278 FTFEESANFSGAKL
+278 FTFEENATFSGAKW

-302 FNATNNTAFNSGS
+302 FSATNNTAFNSGS
-315 FTFKGTSSFN
+315 FTFKDTSSFN
-325 NATFSNASYTFDNQ
+325 GATFSNATYTFNNQ

-372 NSSFNGGIFTFNN
+372 NSSF
-385 QTNPTNSAQHPQ
+385 
-397 ILFENSS
+397 
-404 FSGSTTT
+404 SGSATT

-423 NSNHQL
+423 NSNQQL

-440 FNNTGKITIEKDA
+440 FNNTGKITINESA

-469 SVTGSVTLSGK
+469 TISGGVTLSGK

-489 DFGSSKITLAQGA
+489 DFGSAKVTLAQGA

-543 TESSSK
+543 TESPSK

-570 LSENAATP
+570 LSENATTP
-578 KNTDSSPS
+578 KPADSSPS
-586 APTKDSPQVYQVGY
+586 APTKDSTQVYQVGY

-608 LQETFSPNSIIIQAL
+608 LQEIFSHNSIIIQAL

-649 NMPWYDHKYYIPK
+649 DMPWYDHKYYIPK

-673 LPSVQIWGSYTN
+673 LQSVQIWGSYTN
-685 SFKQTFSTNG
+685 SFKQTFSANG

-715 TVSFGDTSGSALNG
+715 TVSFGDTSGSTLNG

-736 YQCIGTTNGAYS
+736 YQCTGTTNGTYS

-756 NLRSGNRIGTGGAAN
+756 NLRSGNSIGTGGAAN

-792 GAYSSSMTFST
+792 GIYSSSMTFST
-803 QNMDSSQN
+803 QNMDNSQN

-826 TFTNQAKDGKFIF
+826 TFTNQAKDGKFTF

-857 FSGDSLNFSNNNQF
+857 FNGDSLNFSNNNQF
-871 NSGSFEISA
+871 NSGSFEIGA

-896 NFNNSNATT
+896 NFNNSSATT
-905 SFVGDFTNAN
+905 SFIGDFTNAN

-920 AGNAVFGNSTNSDGS
+920 AGNAVFGNSTNGS

-941 NNTGSVNIAGNAT
+941 NNTGSVNIAWNAT
-954 FDNMAFNG
+954 FDHVAFNS

-986 SFGDGMINFSAHSV
+986 SFGDGTINFSAHSV
-1000 INIGEA
+1000 INIDQA

-1045 EKLVSSAGNGI
+1045 EKLVSSAGNGV

-1091 YVDMEKSDHLY
+1091 YMDMEKSDRLY

-1117 NNNLGNL
+1117 NNNLGNP
-1124 NNTIYYYDKSIDFY
+1124 NNTIYYYDNSIDFY
-1138 ASGKTLFT
+1138 AIGKTLFT
-1146 KAEFSQTLTGQNSAI
+1146 KAEFSQTFTGQNSAI
-1161 VFGAKNIWTNAS
+1161 VFGAKNIWTSVS

-1179 TIIRF
+1179 VIIRF

-1205 GFITGHYEAQKIYIT
+1205 GFIKGHYEAQKIYIT

-1261 SSMNFISNS
+1261 SSMNFVSNS

-1283 TAQNKGNPN
+1283 TAQNGGNPN

-1301 FSNSSFRGYVGQT
+1301 FSNSSFRGYVGKT

-1321 AVNAISFT
+1321 ATNAISFT
-1329 NSSNLS
+1329 NSTNLS
-1335 SGLYQISAK
+1335 SGLYQMQAK

-1363 ANAISL
+1363 ANAINL

-1380 STLELSGDLN
+1380 STLELQGDLN
-1390 LNDTSSLNLNQSA
+1390 LNDTSSLNLNQST
-1403 INVSNNATIN
+1403 INVSNSATIN
-1413 DYASL
+1413 DHASL
-1418 IASNGSHLNFNG
+1418 IVNDGSRLNFNG
-1430 AVNFNSA
+1430 AINFNSA
-1437 NITTSLSDSSIV
+1437 NITTSLNHSSIV
-1449 FKGASSLGGQF
+1449 FKGAISLGGQF
-1460 NLSNNSFLDF
+1460 NLSNNSSLDF

-1484 YNNAFSQSPI
+1484 YDNAFSQSPI

-1511 LLNPNNSSVLNLKN
+1511 LLNPNNSSVLDLKN

-1550 KNRVYNIIQADMN
+1550 KNRVYNIIQAGMN

-1569 ISFFGMRINDG
+1569 INFFGMRINDG
-1580 IYDAKNQTYSFT
+1580 IYDATNQTYSFT

-1626 IGSEIF
+1626 IGSEVF

-1650 AQGVFYLTSSVKGYY
+1650 AEGVFYLTSSVKGYY
-1665 NPNQSYQASGSNN
+1665 NPNQSYQANGSNN

-1703 SALHVY
+1703 SALHIY

-1742 SSLSNLKGDAL
+1742 SSLSDLNSNAL

-1762 SDWKNINELIDNAN
+1762 NDWKNINELIDNAN

-1781 NFNNGALIIGA
+1781 NFNNGTLIVGA
-1792 TKIGQTNTNSTV
+1792 TKIGQTDTNSAV

-1918 GEVAMQSINKAG
+1918 GEVAVQSINKAG

-1936 VNTLGSGS
+1936 ADMLGSDS
-1944 VIGGYL
+1944 VIGGHL

-1974 SGLNTAIKDLIRQK
+1974 SGLNAAIKDLIRQK

-2049 QDIVKPSEALQNDV
+2049 QDIVKPSKALQSDV

-2076 QDMLNSLESLL
+2076 QDTLNSLESLL

-2112 LGDLIPNL
+2112 LGDLIPNF

-2136 RGDFSFNAQGNVF
+2136 KGDFNFNAQGNVF

-2171 IFAGNNHIAFTNHSG
+2171 IFAGNNRIAFTNHFG
-2186 TLNLL
+2186 TLQLL

-2229 SCVQQSDPI
+2229 SCAQQSDP
-2238 TTNTANP
+2238 TTANATNP
-2245 CALSAQSANG
+2245 CTPSTQSANG
-2255 ASSNNASNNAPIALN
+2255 ASSSNASNNAPIALN

-2305 IKNLYL
+2305 VKNLYL
-2311 YNNAQFQAN
+2311 YNNAQFQSN
-2320 NLTISNQAVLEK
+2320 NLIISNQAVLEN

-2351 TQKIGV
+2351 TQKIEV

-2372 IYGLEVGGA
+2372 IYGLEVGGV
-2381 LNNFGAIHFNLENIQ
+2381 LNNLGTINFNLENSQ
-2396 TPAPLIQAEGI
+2396 TPAMPLIQAEGI
-2407 INLNTTQTPFINVNN
+2407 INLNTAQTPFINVNN
-2422 SMANNTTYTLL
+2422 SMANNTAYTLL

-2467 KNGVL
+2467 KNGAL

-2479 LLQDKGLLLSVALPN
+2479 LLQDKGLLLSVALPD
-2494 SNNASPN
+2494 SNNASQN

-2507 VLHNQVKMSYGDKVM
+2507 VLHDQIKMSYGNKIM

-2529 QDYIVGIQGQS
+2529 QGYITGIQGQS
-2540 ALNQIEAIGG
+2540 ALNQIEAVGR
-2550 NNAIKWLSTLMI
+2550 NAIKWLSTLMME
-2562 KTKENPLFAP
+2562 TKENPLFAP
-2572 IYLENHSLNE
+2572 IYLKNHSLNE
-2582 ILDATKDLQNTAS
+2582 ILGVTKDLQNTAS

-2623 KLSDFRAREGES
+2623 KLSDFRTRERES
-2635 NFSERLLELKNKRFS
+2635 DFSERLLELKNKRFS
-2650 DPNPSEIF
+2650 DPNPGEVF
-2658 VKYSQPNKHPN
+2658 VKHSQPSKHQN
-2669 NLWVQGVGGA
+2669 NLWVQGIGGA

-2710 YGYSGFNGNIMR
+2710 YGYSGFNGNIMH

-2750 YGGNASHINSSN
+2750 YGGNATSINSSN

-2795 VVLKPQVGLSYHFIG
+2795 VVLKPQVGVSYHFIG
-2810 LSGMKGKMQNP
+2810 LSGMKGNDA
-2821 AYQQFVMH
+2821 AYKQFLMH

-2851 KNSYYFVTARLG
+2851 QNSYYFVTARLG

-2868 KAKGDNMVRF
+2868 KSKGSNTVRF

-2888 GEIFNTFASV
+2888 GEVFNTFASV

-2907 RLMYVNAGVGLKMGL
+2907 RLVYVNAGVGLKMGL
-2922 QYQDLNITGNVGMR
+2922 QYQDINITGNVGMR

>member
-1 MKQFKK
+1 
-7 KPKKIKRSQ
+7 
-16 KIILKRPLWLMP
+16 MP

-36 GVYADG
+36 GAYADG

-49 WGEKSQKVCVHR
+49 WGEKSQKVCVHH

-91 GNAANYYHSQNNQD
+91 GNAANYYHSQNNQS

-128 EYNGGNLDIELGSN
+128 ENNGGNLDIELGSN
-142 ATFNLGANS
+142 ATFNLGASS

-203 KVTINSNINAYK
+203 KVNVNSNINAYK

-226 AITINSV
+226 AITIGSV

-240 SSLAKIGSGANCSS
+240 SSLAKIGSGANCST

-264 TSATNTTFSNASGS
+264 TNATNTTFSNASGS
-278 FTFEESANFSGAKL
+278 FTFEESATFSGAKW

-302 FNATNNTAFNSGS
+302 FSATNNTAFNSGS
-315 FTFKGTSSFN
+315 FTFKDTSSFN
-325 NATFSNASYTFDNQ
+325 NATFNNATYTFNNQ

-353 FNNQSNPTNS
+353 FNNQSNPM
-363 AQHPQILFE
+363 
-372 NSSFNGGIFTFNN
+372 
-385 QTNPTNSAQHPQ
+385 NSAQHPQ

-404 FSGSTTT
+404 FSGSAIT

-429 TIQNASFDNAT
+429 TIQNASFNNAT
-440 FNNTGKITIEKDA
+440 FNNTGKITINESA
-453 SFNNTSFN
+453 SFNNTTFN
-461 TPVDTNNM
+461 TPVNTNNM
-469 SVTGSVTLSGK
+469 TISGGVTLSGK
-480 NDLKNGSTL
+480 NDLNNGSTL
-489 DFGSSKITLAQGA
+489 DFGSSKITLTQGA

-521 GGITYNHLLNHALN
+521 GGITYNHLLNHAIN

-543 TESSSK
+543 NESSSK

-570 LSENAATP
+570 LSESAATS

-586 APTKDSPQVYQVGY
+586 KSSTNSTQVYQVGY

-608 LQETFSPNSIIIQAL
+608 LQETFGPNSIIIQAL

-631 PTISGS
+631 PVINGS
-637 QFDLSASNYINA
+637 KFDLSASNYINA
-649 NMPWYDHKYYIPK
+649 DMPWYDHKYYIPK

-685 SFKQTFSTNG
+685 SFKQTFSANG

-715 TVSFGDTSGSALNG
+715 TVSFGDISGSALNG

-736 YQCIGTTNGAYS
+736 YQCTGTTNGAYS

-756 NLRSGNRIGTGGAAN
+756 NLRSGNRVGTGGAAN

-792 GAYSSSMTFST
+792 GIYSSSMTFST
-803 QNMDSSQN
+803 QNMDNSQN

-839 NAGQATFENTNFN
+839 NAGQAAFENTNFN

-871 NSGSFEISA
+871 NSGSFEIGA
-880 KNASFNNAN
+880 KNALFNNAN

-954 FDNMAFNG
+954 FDNVVFNS

-967 VKGQVTLNNI
+967 VKGKVTLNNI

-986 SFGDGMINFSAHSV
+986 SFGDGTISFSVHSV

-1085 VGMVFD
+1085 IGMVFD

-1102 YQNALGFMTYMPNSY
+1102 YQNTLGFMTYMPNSY
-1117 NNNLGNL
+1117 NNNLGNS
-1124 NNTIYYYDKSIDFY
+1124 NNTIYYYDNSIDFY

-1146 KAEFSQTLTGQNSAI
+1146 KAEFSQTFTGQNSAI
-1161 VFGAKNIWTNAS
+1161 VFGAKNIWTSVS

-1184 GDNKGAGSNDASGHC
+1184 GDNKGAGSNDVSGHC

-1261 SSMNFISNS
+1261 SSMNFVSNS

-1335 SGLYQISAK
+1335 SGLYQIQAK

-1363 ANAISL
+1363 ANAINL

-1380 STLELSGDLN
+1380 STLELQGDLN

-1418 IASNGSHLNFNG
+1418 IVSNNAHLNFNG

-1437 NITTSLSDSSIV
+1437 NITTSLNNSSIV
-1449 FKGASSLGGQF
+1449 FKGAVSLGGQF
-1460 NLSNNSFLDF
+1460 NLSNNSSLDF

-1484 YNNAFSQSPI
+1484 YDNAFSQSPI

-1499 LDIKAPLSLGGN
+1499 LDVKAPLSLGGN
-1511 LLNPNNSSVLNLKN
+1511 LLNPNNNSVLNLKN

-1545 DLNDN
+1545 DLNGN

-1563 SNWYER
+1563 GNWYER
-1569 ISFFGMRINDG
+1569 INFFGMRINDG

-1665 NPNQSYQASGSNN
+1665 NPNQSYQANGSNN
-1678 TTKNNNLTSESSV
+1678 TTKNNNLSSESSV
-1691 ISQTYNAQGNPI
+1691 ISQTYNVQGNPI

-1714 FNNIKALGQMALK
+1714 FSNIKALGQMALK

-1762 SDWKNINELIDNAN
+1762 SDWKNINEFIDNAN

-1792 TKIGQTNTNSTV
+1792 TKIGQTNTNSAV

-1822 QKFRGTYLGQLL
+1822 QKFRDTYLGQLL

-2042 QVISVML
+2042 QVIRVML
-2049 QDIVKPSEALQNDV
+2049 QDIVKPSEALQNDI

-2076 QDMLNSLESLL
+2076 QDTLNSLESLL

-2093 SVLDKVLAAK
+2093 SVLDKVLVAK

-2136 RGDFSFNAQGNVF
+2136 KGDFSFNAQGNVF

-2211 NAANNNVSVSQGN
+2211 NAANNNVSVSQGD

-2229 SCVQQSDPI
+2229 SCAQQSDPI

-2245 CALSAQSANG
+2245 CVLSAQSANG
-2255 ASSNNASNNAPIALN
+2255 ASSSNASNNAPIALN
-2270 NNDESLMVTAND
+2270 NNDESLVVAANG

-2305 IKNLYL
+2305 VKNLYL

-2351 TQKIGV
+2351 TQKIEV

-2381 LNNFGAIHFNLENIQ
+2381 LNNFGAIHFNLENSQ
-2396 TPAPLIQAEGI
+2396 TPVNPLIQAEGI

-2439 DYNINPNSLQSYLK
+2439 NYNINPDSLQSYLK

-2507 VLHNQVKMSYGDKVM
+2507 VLYNQIKMSYGNKAM

-2550 NNAIKWLSTLMI
+2550 NSAINWLSTLMI

-2614 YTQQTSRLT
+2614 YAQQTSRLT

-2650 DPNPSEIF
+2650 DPNPSEVF
-2658 VKYSQPNKHPN
+2658 VKYSQLSKHQN
-2669 NLWVQGVGGA
+2669 NLWIQGVGGA

-2697 RLVKNVILGGYVA
+2697 RLVKNMILGGYVA
-2710 YGYSGFNGNIMR
+2710 YGYSGFNGNIMH
-2722 SLGNNVD
+2722 SLANNVD

-2810 LSGMKGKMQNP
+2810 LSGMKGKTQNP

-2868 KAKGDNMVRF
+2868 KSKGDNTVRF

>member
-7 KPKKIKRSQ
+7 KPKKIKRSHQNQ
-16 KIILKRPLWLMP
+16 KTILKRPLWLMP
-28 LLIGGFAS
+28 LLISGFAS

-49 WGEKSQKVCVHR
+49 WGEKSQKVCVHH

-91 GNAANYYHSQNNQD
+91 GNAANYYHTQNNQN

-203 KVTINSNINAYK
+203 KVTINSNISMYK

-240 SSLAKIGSGANCSS
+240 SSLAKIGSGANCST

-264 TSATNTTFSNASGS
+264 TNATNTTFSNASGS

-325 NATFSNASYTFDNQ
+325 NASFSNASYTFNNQ

-372 NSSFNGGIFTFNN
+372 NSSF
-385 QTNPTNSAQHPQ
+385 
-397 ILFENSS
+397 
-404 FSGSTTT
+404 SGSATT

-429 TIQNASFDNAT
+429 TIQNASFNNAT
-440 FNNTGKITIEKDA
+440 FNNTGKITINESA

-469 SVTGSVTLSGK
+469 TISGGVTLSGK

-489 DFGSSKITLAQGA
+489 DFGSSKITLAQGT
-502 TFNLTSLGS
+502 TFNLTSLGD
-511 EKSVTILNSS
+511 KNSVTILNSS

-543 TESSSK
+543 TESLSK

-570 LSENAATP
+570 LSESAATSKP
-578 KNTDSSPS
+578 ADSSLS
-586 APTKDSPQVYQVGY
+586 KSSTNSTQVYQVGY

-631 PTISGS
+631 PVISGS
-637 QFDLSASNYINA
+637 KFDLSASNYINA
-649 NMPWYDHKYYIPK
+649 DMPWYDHKYYIPK

-685 SFKQTFSTNG
+685 SFKQTFSANG

-701 YNATWTGNSVSSSG
+701 YNSAWTGNSVSSSD

-736 YQCIGTTNGAYS
+736 YQCTGTTNGAYS

-756 NLRSGNRIGTGGAAN
+756 NLRSGNRVGTGGAAN

-792 GAYSSSMTFST
+792 GIYSSSMTFST
-803 QNMDSSQN
+803 QNMDNSQN
-811 LNGLNANGKLSVYGA
+811 LSGLNANGKLSVYGA

-839 NAGQATFENTNFN
+839 NAGQAVFENTNFN

-871 NSGSFEISA
+871 NSGSFEIGA
-880 KNASFNNAN
+880 KNTIFNNAN

-896 NFNNSNATT
+896 NFNNSNTTT
-905 SFVGDFTNAN
+905 SFIGDFTNAN

-920 AGNAVFGNSTNSDGS
+920 AGNAVFGNSTNGS

-954 FDNMAFNG
+954 FDNVVFNS

-986 SFGDGMINFSAHSV
+986 SFGDGTISFSAHSV
-1000 INIGEA
+1000 INIDWA

-1015 VSSSKEIEYNNAFSK
+1015 VNSSKAIEYNNAFSK

-1091 YVDMEKSDHLY
+1091 YMDMEKSDRLY

-1117 NNNLGNL
+1117 NNNLGNP
-1124 NNTIYYYDKSIDFY
+1124 NNTIYYYDNSIDFY

-1146 KAEFSQTLTGQNSAI
+1146 KAEFSQTFTGQNSAI
-1161 VFGAKNIWTNAS
+1161 VFGAKSIWTNAS
-1173 DAPQSN
+1173 DVPQSN
-1179 TIIRF
+1179 VIIRF

-1261 SSMNFISNS
+1261 SSMNFVSNS

-1335 SGLYQISAK
+1335 SGLYQMQAK

-1363 ANAISL
+1363 ANAINL

-1380 STLELSGDLN
+1380 STLDLQGDLN

-1449 FKGASSLGGQF
+1449 FKGAVSLGGQF
-1460 NLSNNSFLDF
+1460 NLSNNSSLDF

-1484 YNNAFSQSPI
+1484 YDNAFSQSPI
-1494 TFHQA
+1494 AFHQA

-1511 LLNPNNSSVLNLKN
+1511 LLNPNNNSVLNLKN

-1545 DLNDN
+1545 DLNGN
-1550 KNRVYNIIQADMN
+1550 KNRVYNIIQANMN
-1563 SNWYER
+1563 GNWYER
-1569 ISFFGMRINDG
+1569 INFFGMRINDG

-1640 ANGVYSYSDD
+1640 ADGVYSYSDD

-1665 NPNQSYQASGSNN
+1665 NPNQSYQANGSNN

-1691 ISQTYNAQGNPI
+1691 ISQTYDAQGNPI
-1703 SALHVY
+1703 SALHIY

-1742 SSLSNLKGDAL
+1742 SRLSNLKGDVL

-1792 TKIGQTNTNSTV
+1792 TKIGQTDTNSSV

-2076 QDMLNSLESLL
+2076 QDTLNSLESLL

-2093 SVLDKVLAAK
+2093 SVLNKVLAAK

-2112 LGDLIPNL
+2112 LGDLMPNL
-2120 GKKGLFA
+2120 GNKGLFA

-2136 RGDFSFNAQGNVF
+2136 KGDFSFNAQGNVF

-2211 NAANNNVSVSQGN
+2211 NAASNNISVSQGD

-2229 SCVQQSDPI
+2229 SCAQQSDP
-2238 TTNTANP
+2238 TTASATNP
-2245 CALSAQSANG
+2245 CVLSTQSANG
-2255 ASSNNASNNAPIALN
+2255 ASSSNASNNAPIALN

-2296 FSKIKGSAN
+2296 LSKIKGSAN
-2305 IKNLYL
+2305 VKNLYL

-2351 TQKIGV
+2351 TQKIEV

-2372 IYGLEVGGA
+2372 VYGLEVGGA
-2381 LNNFGAIHFNLENIQ
+2381 LNNFGAMHFNLENSQ
-2396 TPAPLIQAEGI
+2396 TPVNPIIQAEGI
-2407 INLNTTQTPFINVNN
+2407 INLNTTQTPFMNV
-2422 SMANNTTYTLL
+2422 SVANGGTYTLL

-2439 DYNINPNSLQSYLK
+2439 NYNINPDSLQSYLK

-2494 SNNASPN
+2494 SNNASQN

-2507 VLHNQVKMSYGDKVM
+2507 VLHDQIKMSYGNKAM

-2635 NFSERLLELKNKRFS
+2635 DFSDRLLELKNKRFS
-2650 DPNPSEIF
+2650 DPNPSEVF
-2658 VKYSQPNKHPN
+2658 VKYSQPNKHQN

-2710 YGYSGFNGNIMR
+2710 YGYSDFNGNIMR

>member
-1 MKQFKK
+1 MKKFKK
-7 KPKKIKRSQ
+7 KPKKIARKQ
-16 KIILKRPLWLMP
+16 KAILKRPLWLAP

-49 WGEKSQKVCVHR
+49 WGEKSQKVCVYR
-61 PWYALWSCDKW
+61 PWYAPWSCDKW

-84 ITKTWAG
+84 ITRTWAG
-91 GNAANYYHSQNNQD
+91 GNAANYYHTQNNQN

-128 EYNGGNLDIELGSN
+128 ENNGGNLNIELGSN
-142 ATFNLGANS
+142 ATFNLGASS

-162 HTNVTFSAGTINV
+162 HTDVTFIAETINV

-203 KVTINSNINAYK
+203 KVNINSNISAFK
-215 TSQVNIGNANS
+215 TSQVNVGNANS
-226 AITINSV
+226 VITIGSV
-233 SLSGDTC
+233 SLSGKTC
-240 SSLAKIGSGANCSS
+240 SSLVSVGLGANCSN
-254 SGPSYSFKGT
+254 SGPSYFFKGIT
-264 TSATNTTFSNASGS
+264 NATNTDFNNVNGS
-278 FTFEESANFSGAKL
+278 FTFEESATFSGAKW
-292 NGGAFTFNKG
+292 
-302 FNATNNTAFNSGS
+302 
-315 FTFKGTSSFN
+315 
-325 NATFSNASYTFDNQ
+325 
-339 ATFQNSSFNGGTFT
+339 NGGTFT
-353 FNNQSNPTNS
+353 FNDQTNQS
-363 AQHPQILFE
+363 AQHPQI
-372 NSSFNGGIFTFNN
+372 
-385 QTNPTNSAQHPQ
+385 Q
-397 ILFENSS
+397 NSS
-404 FSGSTTT
+404 FSGNATT
-411 LKGSATFEQAFN
+411 LNGFVNFQQAFN
-423 NSNHQL
+423 NSSHQL
-429 TIQNASFDNAT
+429 TIQNASFNNAT
-440 FNNTGKITIEKDA
+440 FNNTGKITINESA
-453 SFNNTSFN
+453 SFNNTTFN
-461 TPVDTNNM
+461 TSINTNNM
-469 SVTGSVTLSGK
+469 TITGGVTLSGK
-480 NDLKNGSTL
+480 NDLENGSTL
-489 DFGSSKITLAQGA
+489 DFGSSKITITQGT
-502 TFNLTSLGS
+502 TFNLTSLGD
-511 EKSVTILNSS
+511 KNSVTILNSS
-521 GGITYNHLLNHALN
+521 GGITYNNLLNHAIN
-535 SLTNALKT
+535 SLTSALKT
-543 TESSSK
+543 NESSSD

-570 LSENAATP
+570 LNENATTSKP
-578 KNTDSSPS
+578 TDSSPS
-586 APTKDSPQVYQVGY
+586 KSSTNPTQVYQVGY

-608 LQETFSPNSIIIQAL
+608 LQETFSHNSIIIQAL

-631 PTISGS
+631 PVISGS
-637 QFDLSASNYINA
+637 KFDLSASNYINA
-649 NMPWYDHKYYIPK
+649 DMPWYDHKYYIPK

-685 SFKQTFSTNG
+685 SFKQTFSASN

-701 YNATWTGNSVSSSG
+701 YNATWTDHNVSSSD

-736 YQCIGTTNGAYS
+736 YQCTGTTNGTYS

-756 NLRSGNRIGTGGAAN
+756 NLRSGNRMGTGGAAN

-792 GAYSSSMTFST
+792 GIYSSSMTFST
-803 QNMDSSQN
+803 QNMDNSQN
-811 LNGLNANGKLSVYGA
+811 LSGLNANGKLSVYGA
-826 TFTNQAKDGKFIF
+826 TFTNQAKDGKLIF

-857 FSGDSLNFSNNNQF
+857 FSGNSLNFSNNNQF

-896 NFNNSNATT
+896 NFNNSSATT
-905 SFVGDFTNAN
+905 SFMGDFTNAH

-920 AGNAVFGNSTNSDGS
+920 AGNAVFGNPTNSNGS
-935 QNTANF
+935 QNNANF
-941 NNTGSVNIAGNAT
+941 NNTGSVNISGNAT
-954 FDNMAFNG
+954 FDNVVFNS

-986 SFGDGMINFSAHSV
+986 SFGDGTITFNAHSV

-1015 VSSSKEIEYNNAFSK
+1015 VSSSKEIDYNNAFAK

-1045 EKLVSSAGNGI
+1045 EKLVSSAGNGV

-1061 SFNNQTYNFQEVFS
+1061 SFNNQTYNFQEIFS

-1085 VGMVFD
+1085 VSMVFD

-1102 YQNALGFMTYMPNSY
+1102 YKDVVGFMTYMPNSY
-1117 NNNLGNL
+1117 NNNLGNS
-1124 NNTIYYYDKSIDFY
+1124 NNTIYYYDNSIDFY

-1146 KAEFSQTLTGQNSAI
+1146 KAEFSQTFTGQNSAI

-1179 TIIRF
+1179 AIIRF

-1261 SSMNFISNS
+1261 SSMNFISNGT
-1270 ANIQAQNSYFIDD
+1270 NIQAQNSYFIDY
-1283 TAQNKGNPN
+1283 TAQNGGNPN

-1301 FSNSSFRGYVGQT
+1301 FSNSSFRGYVGKT

-1321 AVNAISFT
+1321 AKNAISFT
-1329 NSSNLS
+1329 NSTNLS
-1335 SGLYQISAK
+1335 SGLYQISAN
-1344 SVLFDN
+1344 SVSFDN

-1363 ANAISL
+1363 ASAINL

-1380 STLELSGDLN
+1380 STLDLQGDLN
-1390 LNDTSSLNLNQSA
+1390 LNDTSSLNLNQST

-1413 DYASL
+1413 DHASL
-1418 IASNGSHLNFNG
+1418 IASNNAHINFNG
-1430 AVNFNSA
+1430 TTNFNSA
-1437 NITTSLSDSSIV
+1437 NITTSLNHSSIV

-1460 NLSNNSFLDF
+1460 NLSNNSSLDF

-1484 YNNAFSQSPI
+1484 YDNAFSQSPI

-1511 LLNPNNSSVLNLKN
+1511 LLNPNSSSVLDLKN

-1597 ALKITESFKDNQLSV
+1597 ALKITESFKNNQLSV

-1650 AQGVFYLTSSVKGYY
+1650 AEGVFYLTSNVKGYY
-1665 NPNQSYQASGSNN
+1665 NPNQSYQANGSNN
-1678 TTKNNNLTSESSV
+1678 TTKNNNLSSESSV

-1703 SALHVY
+1703 SALHIY

-1742 SSLSNLKGDAL
+1742 SSLSNLNSNAL

-1781 NFNNGALIIGA
+1781 NFNNGTLIIGA
-1792 TKIGQTNTNSTV
+1792 TKIGQTDTNSAV

-1918 GEVAMQSINKAG
+1918 GEVAVQSINKAG

-1974 SGLNTAIKDLIRQK
+1974 SGLNAAIKDLIRQK

-2014 GSMSINDLLSKKG
+2014 GNMSINDLLSKKG

-2042 QVISVML
+2042 QVVSVML

-2063 VALGKQMI
+2063 AALGKQMI

-2076 QDMLNSLESLL
+2076 QDTLNSLESLL

-2103 GLGPIYEQG
+2103 GLGSIYEQG
-2112 LGDLIPNL
+2112 LGDLIPSL

-2136 RGDFSFNAQGNVF
+2136 KGDFSFNAQGNVF

-2171 IFAGNNHIAFTNHSG
+2171 IFAGNNHITFTNHFG
-2186 TLNLL
+2186 TLQLL
-2191 SNQVSNINITTL
+2191 SDQVSNINITTL

-2211 NAANNNVSVSQGN
+2211 NAGSNNVSVSQGN

-2229 SCVQQSDPI
+2229 SCAQQSDP
-2238 TTNTANP
+2238 TAVNATNP

-2255 ASSNNASNNAPIALN
+2255 ASSSNASNNAPIALN

-2320 NLTISNQAVLEK
+2320 NLIISNQAVLEN

-2351 TQKIGV
+2351 TQKIEV

-2381 LNNFGAIHFNLENIQ
+2381 LNHLGTINFNLENSQ
-2396 TPAPLIQAEGI
+2396 TPVNPLIQAEGI
-2407 INLNTTQTPFINVNN
+2407 INLNTTQTPFININN
-2422 SMANNTTYTLL
+2422 SMANNTAYTLL

-2494 SNNASPN
+2494 SNNASQN
-2501 NILSLS
+2501 HILSLS
-2507 VLHNQVKMSYGDKVM
+2507 VLYDQIKMSYGDKAM

-2540 ALNQIEAIGG
+2540 ALNQIEAVGG
-2550 NNAIKWLSTLMI
+2550 NNAIKWLSTLMMD
-2562 KTKENPLFAP
+2562 TKENPLFAP

-2582 ILDATKDLQNTAS
+2582 ILDATKDLLNTAS

-2623 KLSDFRAREGES
+2623 KLSDFRSREGES
-2635 NFSERLLELKNKRFS
+2635 DFSERLLELKNKRFS

-2658 VKYSQPNKHPN
+2658 VKYSQLSKHQN
-2669 NLWVQGVGGA
+2669 NLWVQGIRGA

-2686 GTLYGLNVGYD
+2686 GTLYGLNAGYD

-2710 YGYSGFNGNIMR
+2710 YGYSDFNGNIMR
-2722 SLGNNVD
+2722 SLANNVD

-2750 YGGNASHINSSN
+2750 YGGNATGINSSN

-2810 LSGMKGKMQNP
+2810 LSGMKGKMNDA
-2821 AYQQFVMH
+2821 AYKQFLMH

-2851 KNSYYFVTARLG
+2851 QNSYYFVTARLG

-2868 KAKGDNMVRF
+2868 KSKGGNTVRF

-2888 GEIFNTFASV
+2888 GEVFNTFASV

-2922 QYQDLNITGNVGMR
+2922 QYQDINITGNVGMR

>member
-7 KPKKIKRSQ
+7 EPRKIKRSQ

-28 LLIGGFAS
+28 LLISGFAS
-36 GVYADG
+36 GAYADG

-61 PWYALWSCDKW
+61 PWYAAWSCDKW
-72 EEKTQQF
+72 EEKTQQY

-84 ITKTWAG
+84 ITKAWAG
-91 GNAANYYHSQNNQD
+91 GNAANYYHTQNNQN

-142 ATFNLGANS
+142 ATFNLGASS

-203 KVTINSNINAYK
+203 KVTINSNISAYK
-215 TSQVNIGNANS
+215 TSQVNVGNANS
-226 AITINSV
+226 TITIGSV

-240 SSLAKIGSGANCSS
+240 SSLASVGIGANCSS
-254 SGPSYSFKGT
+254 LGPSYSFKGT
-264 TSATNTTFSNASGS
+264 TNATNTTFSNASGS
-278 FTFEESANFSGAKL
+278 FTFEENATFSRAKW
-292 NGGAFTFNKG
+292 NGGTYTFNKE
-302 FNATNNTAFNSGS
+302 FKATNNTAFNSGS
-315 FTFKGTSSFN
+315 FNFKGASSFN
-325 NATFSNASYTFDNQ
+325 GASFSNATYTFNNQ

-353 FNNQSNPTNS
+353 FNDQTNPTNN
-363 AQHPQILFE
+363 AQHPQI
-372 NSSFNGGIFTFNN
+372 
-385 QTNPTNSAQHPQ
+385 Q
-397 ILFENSS
+397 NSS
-404 FSGSTTT
+404 FSGGAII
-411 LKGSATFEQAFN
+411 LKGFVNFQQAFN

-429 TIQNASFDNAT
+429 TIQNASFNNAN
-440 FNNTGKITIEKDA
+440 FNNTGKITINENA
-453 SFNNTSFN
+453 SFNDTTFNTSIN
-461 TPVDTNNM
+461 TNNM
-469 SVTGSVTLSGK
+469 TITGSVTLSGK

-489 DFGSSKITLAQGA
+489 DFGSSKITLTQGT
-502 TFNLTSLGS
+502 TFNLTSLSS

-521 GGITYNHLLNHALN
+521 GGITYNHLLNHAIN

-543 TESSSK
+543 NESPSN
-549 PQSFAQGLWD
+549 PQSFAQGLWE
-559 MITYNG
+559 MITYDG

-570 LSENAATP
+570 LSESAATS

-608 LQETFSPNSIIIQAL
+608 LQETFGPNSIIIQAL

-631 PTISGS
+631 PVINGS
-637 QFDLSASNYINA
+637 KFDLSASNYINA
-649 NMPWYDHKYYIPK
+649 DMHWYDHKYYIPK

-685 SFKQTFSTNG
+685 SFKQTFSANG

-701 YNATWTGNSVSSSG
+701 YNSTWTDYNVSSSG

-736 YQCIGTTNGAYS
+736 YQCTGTTNGTYS

-792 GAYSSSMTFST
+792 GIYSSSMTFST
-803 QNMDSSQN
+803 QNMDNSQN
-811 LNGLNANGKLSVYGA
+811 LKGLNSNGKLSVYGT

-852 GGSYQ
+852 GGNYQ

-896 NFNNSNATT
+896 NFNNSSATT
-905 SFVGDFTNAN
+905 SFMGDFTNAH

-920 AGNAVFGNSTNSDGS
+920 AGSAVFGNSTNSDGS
-935 QNTANF
+935 QNNANF
-941 NNTGSVNIAGNAT
+941 NNTGSVNISGNAT
-954 FDNMAFNG
+954 FDNVVFNG

-986 SFGDGMINFSAHSV
+986 SFGDGTITFNAHSV
-1000 INIGEA
+1000 INIDEA

-1045 EKLVSSAGNGI
+1045 EKLVSSVGNGV

-1085 VGMVFD
+1085 VSMVFD

-1102 YQNALGFMTYMPNSY
+1102 YKDVVGFMTYMPNSY
-1117 NNNLGNL
+1117 NNNLGNP
-1124 NNTIYYYDKSIDFY
+1124 NNTIYYYDNSIDFY

-1146 KAEFSQTLTGQNSAI
+1146 KAEFSQKFTGQNSAI
-1161 VFGAKNIWTNAS
+1161 VFGAKSIWTNAS

-1179 TIIRF
+1179 VIIRF
-1184 GDNKGAGSNDASGHC
+1184 GDSKGAGSNDASGHC

-1232 GGASLNFNG
+1232 GGANLNFNG

-1261 SSMNFISNS
+1261 SSMNFVSNS

-1335 SGLYQISAK
+1335 SGLYQISAN

-1363 ANAISL
+1363 ANAINL

-1380 STLELSGDLN
+1380 STLELQGDLN
-1390 LNDTSSLNLNQSA
+1390 LNDTSSLNLNQST

-1437 NITTSLSDSSIV
+1437 NITTSLNNSSIV
-1449 FKGASSLGGQF
+1449 FKGAVSLGGQF
-1460 NLSNNSFLDF
+1460 NLSNNSSLDF

-1484 YNNAFSQSPI
+1484 YDNAFSQSPI

-1525 SQLVFSDQGSLNIAN
+1525 SELVFGDQGSLNIAN

-1550 KNRVYNIIQADMN
+1550 KNRVYNIIQANMN
-1563 SNWYER
+1563 NNWYER
-1569 ISFFGMRINDG
+1569 ISFFGMRISDG

-1597 ALKITESFKDNQLSV
+1597 ALKITESFKNNQLSV

-1650 AQGVFYLTSSVKGYY
+1650 AQGVFYLTSNVKGYY

-1678 TTKNNNLTSESSV
+1678 TTKNNNLSSESSV
-1691 ISQTYNAQGNPI
+1691 ISQTYNVQGNPI
-1703 SALHVY
+1703 SALHIY

-1742 SSLSNLKGDAL
+1742 SSLSGLKGDAL

-1781 NFNNGALIIGA
+1781 NFNNGTLIIGA
-1792 TKIGQTNTNSTV
+1792 TKIGQTDTNSAV
-1804 VFGGLGYQKPCD
+1804 VFGGLGYQTPCD

-1876 SQTSLILNQANI
+1876 SQTSIVLNQANI

-1918 GEVAMQSINKAG
+1918 GEVAVQSINKAG

-1936 VNTLGSGS
+1936 VNTLGSDS

-2027 LFNQITGFISANDIG
+2027 LFNQIIGFISANDIG

-2049 QDIVKPSEALQNDV
+2049 QDIVKPSDALKNDV

-2076 QDMLNSLESLL
+2076 QDTLNSLESLL

-2136 RGDFSFNAQGNVF
+2136 KGDFNFNAQGNVF

-2171 IFAGNNHIAFTNHSG
+2171 IFAGNNHIAFTNHFG

-2191 SNQVSNINITTL
+2191 SNQVSNISITTL

-2229 SCVQQSDPI
+2229 SCTQQSDP
-2238 TTNTANP
+2238 TTASATNP
-2245 CALSAQSANG
+2245 CALTTQNNAY
-2255 ASSNNASNNAPIALN
+2255 SSNASNNAPIVLN
-2270 NNDESLMVTAND
+2270 NNDESLIITAND

-2305 IKNLYL
+2305 VKNLYL

-2340 LNIQGAFNNNA
+2340 LNIQGVFNNSA
-2351 TQKIGV
+2351 TQKIEV

-2381 LNNFGAIHFNLENIQ
+2381 LNNLGTIHFNLENSQ
-2396 TPAPLIQAEGI
+2396 TPTNPLIQAEGI

-2507 VLHNQVKMSYGDKVM
+2507 VLYNQIKMSYGNKAM

-2529 QDYIVGIQGQS
+2529 QDYIAGIQGQS

-2550 NNAIKWLSTLMI
+2550 NNAINWLSTLMMD
-2562 KTKENPLFAP
+2562 TKENPLFAP
-2572 IYLENHSLNE
+2572 IYLKNHSLNE
-2582 ILDATKDLQNTAS
+2582 ILGVTKDLQNTAS

-2635 NFSERLLELKNKRFS
+2635 DFSLLELKNKRFS
-2650 DPNPSEIF
+2650 DPNPSEVF
-2658 VKYSQPNKHPN
+2658 VKYSQLSKHQN

-2697 RLVKNVILGGYVA
+2697 RLVRNMILGGYVA
-2710 YGYSGFNGNIMR
+2710 YGYSDFNGNIMR

-2888 GEIFNTFASV
+2888 GEVFNTFASV

-2907 RLMYVNAGVGLKMGL
+2907 RLVYVNAGVGLKMGL
-2922 QYQDLNITGNVGMR
+2922 QYQDINITGNVGMR

>member
-1 MKQFKK
+1 MKKFKK
-7 KPKKIKRSQ
+7 KLKNIKRSQ
-16 KIILKRPLWLMP
+16 KIILKRPLWLAP

-36 GVYADG
+36 GVYANNLWDLLNPKVG
-42 TDILGLS
+42 GEYVHWVKGSQYCS
-49 WGEKSQKVCVHR
+49 W
-61 PWYALWSCDKW
+61 W
-72 EEKTQQF
+72 EFGGCLRNVWGANHK
-79 TGNQL
+79 GYD
-84 ITKTWAG
+84 A
-91 GNAANYYHSQNNQD
+91 GNAANYLSSQNYQAISVGNGNE
-105 ITANLKND
+105 T
-113 NGTYFL
+113 GTYSL
-119 SGLYNYTGG
+119 SGFTNYV
-128 EYNGGNLDIELGSN
+128 GGNLTI
-142 ATFNLGANS
+142 NLGNS
-151 GNSFTSWYPNG
+151 VVLDLSGSNSFTSYQGYNQG
-162 HTNVTFSAGTINV
+162 KDDVSFNVGTINL
-175 NNSVE
+175 NGALE

-203 KVTINSNINAYK
+203 KVNINSNINAYK

-240 SSLAKIGSGANCSS
+240 SSLAKVGSGANCSI

-278 FTFEESANFSGAKL
+278 FTFEENATFSGAKW

-302 FNATNNTAFNSGS
+302 FSTTNNTAFNSGS

-325 NATFSNASYTFDNQ
+325 GASFSNASYTFDNQ

-353 FNNQSNPTNS
+353 FNNQ
-363 AQHPQILFE
+363 
-372 NSSFNGGIFTFNN
+372 
-385 QTNPTNSAQHPQ
+385 TNPTNSAQHPQ

-404 FSGSTTT
+404 FSGNATT
-411 LKGSATFEQAFN
+411 LKGFVIFQQAFN

-429 TIQNASFDNAT
+429 TIQNASFNNAT
-440 FNNTGKITIEKDA
+440 FNNTGKITINESA
-453 SFNNTSFN
+453 SFNNTTFN
-461 TPVDTNNM
+461 TSINTNNM

-480 NDLKNGSTL
+480 NDLNNGSTL
-489 DFGSSKITLAQGA
+489 DFGSSKITLTQGT
-502 TFNLTSLGS
+502 TFNLASLGS

-521 GGITYNHLLNHALN
+521 GGITYNHLLNHAIS

-543 TESSSK
+543 SESPSK

-559 MITYNG
+559 MITYDG

-570 LSENAATP
+570 LSESAATS
-578 KNTDSSPS
+578 KNTDSSPPKS
-586 APTKDSPQVYQVGY
+586 STNSTQVYQVGY

-631 PTISGS
+631 PVINGS
-637 QFDLSASNYINA
+637 KFDLSASNYINS

-685 SFKQTFSTNG
+685 SFKQTFSASG

-736 YQCIGTTNGAYS
+736 YQCTGTTNGAYS

-792 GAYSSSMTFST
+792 GIYSSSMTFST
-803 QNMDSSQN
+803 QSMDNSQN
-811 LNGLNANGKLSVYGA
+811 LSGLNASGTLSVYGT
-826 TFTNQAKDGKFIF
+826 TFTNQAKDGKFTF

-852 GGSYQ
+852 GGGYQ

-880 KNASFNNAN
+880 KNASFDNAN

-905 SFVGDFTNAN
+905 SFMGDFTNAN

-920 AGNAVFGNSTNSDGS
+920 AGNAVFGNSTNGS

-941 NNTGSVNIAGNAT
+941 NNTGSVNISGNAT
-954 FDNMAFNG
+954 FDNVVFNS

-967 VKGQVTLNNI
+967 VKGKVTLNNI

-986 SFGDGMINFSAHSV
+986 SFGDGTIAFSAHSV

-1006 ITNGNPITL
+1006 IANGNPITL

-1045 EKLVSSAGNGI
+1045 EKLVSSVGNGV

-1102 YQNALGFMTYMPNSY
+1102 YKDVAGFMTYMPNSY
-1117 NNNLGNL
+1117 NNNLGNP
-1124 NNTIYYYDKSIDFY
+1124 NNTIYYYDNSIDFY

-1146 KAEFSQTLTGQNSAI
+1146 KAEFSQTFTGQNSAI
-1161 VFGAKNIWTNAS
+1161 VFGAKSIWTNAS

-1179 TIIRF
+1179 VIIRF

-1301 FSNSSFRGYVGQT
+1301 FSNSSFRGYVGTT

-1329 NSSNLS
+1329 NSTNLS
-1335 SGLYQISAK
+1335 SGLYQMQAQ
-1344 SVLFDN
+1344 SVSFDN

-1355 SVGTSSIK
+1355 SAGTSSIK
-1363 ANAISL
+1363 ANAINL

-1380 STLELSGDLN
+1380 STLELQGDLN

-1418 IASNGSHLNFNG
+1418 IASNNAHLNFNG

-1437 NITTSLSDSSIV
+1437 NITTSLNNSSIV

-1460 NLSNNSFLDF
+1460 NLSNNSSLDF

-1484 YNNAFSQSPI
+1484 YDNAFSQSPI

-1499 LDIKAPLSLGGN
+1499 LDVKAPLSLGGN

-1525 SQLVFSDQGSLNIAN
+1525 SQLIFGDQGSLNIAN

-1550 KNRVYNIIQADMN
+1550 KNRVYNIIQAGMN
-1563 SNWYER
+1563 SNWYEC

-1597 ALKITESFKDNQLSV
+1597 ALKITESFKNNQLSI

-1626 IGSEIF
+1626 ISSEIF

-1665 NPNQSYQASGSNN
+1665 NPNQSYQANGSNN
-1678 TTKNNNLTSESSV
+1678 TTKNNNLSSESSV

-1703 SALHVY
+1703 SALHIY

-1714 FNNIKALGQMALK
+1714 FNNIKVLGQMALK

-1742 SSLSNLKGDAL
+1742 SSLSNLNSNAL

-1762 SDWKNINELIDNAN
+1762 SDWKNINEFIDNAN

-1792 TKIGQTNTNSTV
+1792 TKIGQTDTNSAV
-1804 VFGGLGYQKPCD
+1804 VFGGLGYQTPCD

-2049 QDIVKPSEALQNDV
+2049 QDIVKPSSALKNDV

-2076 QDMLNSLESLL
+2076 QDTLNSLESLL

-2112 LGDLIPNL
+2112 LGDLIPSL

-2136 RGDFSFNAQGNVF
+2136 KGDFSFNAQGNVF

-2171 IFAGNNHIAFTNHSG
+2171 IFAGNNHIAFTNHFG

-2191 SNQVSNINITTL
+2191 SNQVSNISITTL

-2211 NAANNNVSVSQGN
+2211 NAGSNNVSVSQGD

-2229 SCVQQSDPI
+2229 SCTQQSAP
-2238 TTNTANP
+2238 TVANATNP

-2351 TQKIGV
+2351 TQKIEV

-2372 IYGLEVGGA
+2372 IYGLGVGGA
-2381 LNNFGAIHFNLENIQ
+2381 LNNLGTIHFNLENSQ
-2396 TPAPLIQAEGI
+2396 TPVNPLIQAEGI
-2407 INLNTTQTPFINVNN
+2407 INLNTTQTPFINV
-2422 SMANNTTYTLL
+2422 SVANGGTYTLL

-2494 SNNASPN
+2494 SNNASQN

-2507 VLHNQVKMSYGDKVM
+2507 VLHDQIKMSYGNKIM

-2562 KTKENPLFAP
+2562 ETKENPLFAP

-2582 ILDATKDLQNTAS
+2582 ILGVTKDLQNTAS

-2623 KLSDFRAREGES
+2623 KLSDFRTREGES
-2635 NFSERLLELKNKRFS
+2635 DFSLLELKNKRFS
-2650 DPNPSEIF
+2650 APNPSEVF
-2658 VKYSQPNKHPN
+2658 VKHSQLSKHPN

-2710 YGYSGFNGNIMR
+2710 YGYSDFNGNIMR

-2750 YGGNASHINSSN
+2750 YGGNASNINSSN

-2810 LSGMKGKMQNP
+2810 LSGMKGKMNDA
-2821 AYQQFVMH
+2821 AYKQFLMH

-2836 VLTLNMG
+2836 VLTFNMG

-2851 KNSYYFVTARLG
+2851 QNSYYFVTARLG

-2868 KAKGDNMVRF
+2868 NSKGGNTVRF

-2888 GEIFNTFASV
+2888 GEVFNTFASV

-2907 RLMYVNAGVGLKMGL
+2907 RLMYVSAGVGLKMGL
-2922 QYQDLNITGNVGMR
+2922 QYQDINITGNVGMR

>member
-1 MKQFKK
+1 MKKFKK
-7 KPKKIKRSQ
+7 KPKSIKRSHQ
-16 KIILKRPLWLMP
+16 KTILKRPLWLAP

-128 EYNGGNLDIELGSN
+128 ENNGGNLNIELGSN
-142 ATFNLGANS
+142 ATFDLGAHS

-175 NNSVE
+175 DNSVE

-203 KVTINSNINAYK
+203 QVNIHSNISVFK

-226 AITINSV
+226 VITIGSV

-240 SSLAKIGSGANCSS
+240 SSLASVGVGANCST

-264 TSATNTTFSNASGS
+264 TNATNTAFSNASGS
-278 FTFEESANFSGAKL
+278 FTFEENATFSGAKL

-315 FTFKGTSSFN
+315 FTFKGASSFN
-325 NATFSNASYTFDNQ
+325 GASFSNASYTFENQ

-353 FNNQSNPTNS
+353 FNNQTNQS
-363 AQHPQILFE
+363 AQRPQI
-372 NSSFNGGIFTFNN
+372 
-385 QTNPTNSAQHPQ
+385 Q
-397 ILFENSS
+397 NSS
-404 FSGSTTT
+404 FSGNATT
-411 LKGSATFEQAFN
+411 LKGFVNFQQAFN

-429 TIQNASFDNAT
+429 TMQNASFNNAT
-440 FNNTGKITIEKDA
+440 FSNTGKITINE
-453 SFNNTSFN
+453 STSFN
-461 TPVDTNNM
+461 DTTFNTSVNTNNM
-469 SVTGSVTLSGK
+469 AITGSVTLSGK

-489 DFGSSKITLAQGA
+489 DFGSSQVTLTQGT

-521 GGITYNHLLNHALN
+521 GGITYNNLLNHALN

-543 TESSSK
+543 NESSSD

-570 LSENAATP
+570 LNENATTSKPAG
-578 KNTDSSPS
+578 SSPS
-586 APTKDSPQVYQVGY
+586 KSSTNSAQVYQVGY

-631 PTISGS
+631 PVISGS
-637 QFDLSASNYINA
+637 KFDLSASNYIDS
-649 NMPWYDHKYYIPK
+649 NMPWYDHKSYIPK

-685 SFKQTFSTNG
+685 SFKQTFSASN

-701 YNATWTGNSVSSSG
+701 YNATWTDHNVSSSD
-715 TVSFGDTSGSALNG
+715 TVSFGDTSGNALNG

-736 YQCIGTTNGAYS
+736 YQCTGTTDGTYS

-771 LVFNGVDSI
+771 LIFNGVDSV

-792 GAYSSSMTFST
+792 GIYSSSMTFST
-803 QNMDSSQN
+803 QSMDNSQN
-811 LNGLNANGKLSVYGA
+811 LNNLNPNGTLLVYGT

-839 NAGQATFENTNFN
+839 NAWKAVFENTNFN

-880 KNASFNNAN
+880 KNASFDNAN

-920 AGNAVFGNSTNSDGS
+920 AGNAVFGNSNNGS
-935 QNTANF
+935 QNNANF
-941 NNTGSVNIAGNAT
+941 NNTGSVNISGNAT
-954 FDNMAFNG
+954 FDNVVFNG
-962 PTNTS
+962 PTNMS

-977 TLKNLNAPL
+977 TLKNLNTPL
-986 SFGDGMINFSAHSV
+986 SFGDGTITFNAHSV
-1000 INIGEA
+1000 INIAED

-1045 EKLVSSAGNGI
+1045 EKLVSSAGNGV

-1061 SFNNQTYNFQEVFS
+1061 SFNNQTYNFQEIFS
-1075 PNSISIRRLG
+1075 QNSISIRRLG

-1091 YVDMEKSDHLY
+1091 YMDMEKSDRLY
-1102 YQNALGFMTYMPNSY
+1102 YKDVAGFMTYMPNSY
-1117 NNNLGNL
+1117 NNNLGNS
-1124 NNTIYYYDKSIDFY
+1124 NNTIYYYDNSIDFY

-1146 KAEFSQTLTGQNSAI
+1146 KAEFSQTFTGQNSAI

-1179 TIIRF
+1179 AIIRF

-1232 GGASLNFNG
+1232 GGASLNFDG
-1241 LQGILLTNATLYN
+1241 IQGILLTNATLYN

-1261 SSMNFISNS
+1261 SSMNFTSNS

-1283 TAQNKGNPN
+1283 SAQNGGNPN

-1321 AVNAISFT
+1321 AANAISFT
-1329 NSSNLS
+1329 NSTNLS
-1335 SGLYQISAK
+1335 SGLYQMQAK

-1363 ANAISL
+1363 ANAINL

-1380 STLELSGDLN
+1380 STLELQGDLN

-1418 IASNGSHLNFNG
+1418 IASNNAHINFNG
-1430 AVNFNSA
+1430 AVNFNSE
-1437 NITTSLSDSSIV
+1437 NITTSLNDSSIV
-1449 FKGASSLGGQF
+1449 FKGAISLGGQF
-1460 NLSNNSFLDF
+1460 NLSNNSSLDF

-1484 YNNAFSQSPI
+1484 YDNAFSQSPI

-1499 LDIKAPLSLGGN
+1499 LDIKVPLSLGGN
-1511 LLNPNNSSVLNLKN
+1511 LLTPNNSSVLNLKN

-1550 KNRVYNIIQADMN
+1550 KNRVYNIIQAGMN

-1569 ISFFGMRINDG
+1569 INFFGMRINDG
-1580 IYDAKNQTYSFT
+1580 VYDAINQTYSFT

-1626 IGSEIF
+1626 IGSEVF

-1650 AQGVFYLTSSVKGYY
+1650 AEGVFYLTSNVKGYY
-1665 NPNQSYQASGSNN
+1665 SPNQSYQASGSNN
-1678 TTKNNNLTSESSV
+1678 TTKNNNLTSDSSV

-1742 SSLSNLKGDAL
+1742 SSLNDLNPDAL

-1762 SDWKNINELIDNAN
+1762 NDWKNINEFIDNAN

-1781 NFNNGALIIGA
+1781 NFNNGTLIVGA
-1792 TKIGQTNTNSTV
+1792 AKIGQTNTNSAV

-1834 ESSSADLGYI
+1834 ESNSADLGYI

-1936 VNTLGSGS
+1936 ADTLGSDS
-1944 VIGGYL
+1944 VIGDHL

-2049 QDIVKPSEALQNDV
+2049 QDIVKPSEALQSDV
-2063 VALGKQMI
+2063 AALGKQMI

-2076 QDMLNSLESLL
+2076 QDALNSLESLL

-2093 SVLDKVLAAK
+2093 SVLNKVLAAK
-2103 GLGPIYEQG
+2103 GLGSIYEQG

-2136 RGDFSFNAQGNVF
+2136 KGDFSFNVQGNVF

-2161 TLSFNAGNSL
+2161 TLSFNAGDML
-2171 IFAGNNHIAFTNHSG
+2171 IFAGNNHISFTNHAG
-2186 TLNLL
+2186 TLQLL
-2191 SNQVSNINITTL
+2191 SDQVSNINITTL
-2203 DASNGLKI
+2203 NASNGLKI
-2211 NAANNNVSVSQGN
+2211 NAANNNVLVSQGN

-2229 SCVQQSDPI
+2229 SCAQQSDP
-2238 TTNTANP
+2238 TTANIANP
-2245 CALSAQSANG
+2245 CALNAQSANN

-2296 FSKIKGSAN
+2296 FSKVKGSAN

-2332 NASFVTNN
+2332 NASFTANN

-2351 TQKIGV
+2351 TQKIEV
-2357 LQNLVIA
+2357 LQNLTIA

-2372 IYGLEVGGA
+2372 IYGLGVGGA
-2381 LNNFGAIHFNLENIQ
+2381 LNHFGAIHFNLENIQ
-2396 TPAPLIQAEGI
+2396 TPTPLIQAEGI
-2407 INLNTTQTPFINVNN
+2407 INLNTTQTPFMNINN
-2422 SMANNTTYTLL
+2422 SIANNTTYTLL

-2467 KNGVL
+2467 KNGAL

-2494 SNNASPN
+2494 SNNAHQN

-2507 VLHNQVKMSYGDKVM
+2507 VLYNQIKMSYGDKVM

-2529 QDYIVGIQGQS
+2529 QDYIVGIQGQN
-2540 ALNQIEAIGG
+2540 ALNQIESVGG
-2550 NNAIKWLSTLMI
+2550 NNAIKWLSTLMME
-2562 KTKENPLFAP
+2562 TKENPLFAP
-2572 IYLENHSLNE
+2572 IYLKNHSLHE
-2582 ILDATKDLQNTAS
+2582 ILGVTKDLQNTAS

-2635 NFSERLLELKNKRFS
+2635 DSSERLLELKNKRFS
-2650 DPNPSEIF
+2650 DPNPGEVF
-2658 VKYSQPNKHPN
+2658 VKYSQLSKHPN
-2669 NLWVQGVGGA
+2669 NLWAQGIGGA

-2722 SLGNNVD
+2722 SLANNVD

-2750 YGGNASHINSSN
+2750 YGGNANNINSSN
-2762 SLLSVLNQRYNYNTW
+2762 PLLSVLNQRYSYNTW

-2810 LSGMKGKMQNP
+2810 LSGMKGKMNDA
-2821 AYQQFVMH
+2821 AYKQFLMH

-2868 KAKGDNMVRF
+2868 KSKGNNMVRF

-2888 GEIFNTFASV
+2888 GEVFNTFASV

-2907 RLMYVNAGVGLKMGL
+2907 RLVYVNAGVGLKMGL
-2922 QYQDLNITGNVGMR
+2922 QYQDINITGNVGMR

>member
-1 MKQFKK
+1 MKKFKK
-7 KPKKIKRSQ
+7 KLKKITRKQ
-16 KIILKRPLWLMP
+16 KTILKRPLWLAP

-36 GVYADG
+36 GVYANNLWDLLNPKVG
-42 TDILGLS
+42 GEYVHWVKGSQYCS
-49 WGEKSQKVCVHR
+49 W
-61 PWYALWSCDKW
+61 W
-72 EEKTQQF
+72 EFGGCLRNVWGANHK
-79 TGNQL
+79 GYD
-84 ITKTWAG
+84 A
-91 GNAANYYHSQNNQD
+91 GNAANYLSSQNYQAISVGSGNE
-105 ITANLKND
+105 TGA
-113 NGTYFL
+113 YSL
-119 SGLYNYTGG
+119 SGFTNYV
-128 EYNGGNLDIELGSN
+128 GGNLTI
-142 ATFNLGANS
+142 NLGNS
-151 GNSFTSWYPNG
+151 VVLDLSGANSFTSYQGYNQGKDDVSFNVGAINLNG
-162 HTNVTFSAGTINV
+162 TL
-175 NNSVE
+175 E

-203 KVTINSNINAYK
+203 KVTINSNISAYK

-226 AITINSV
+226 VITIGSV
-233 SLSGDTC
+233 SLSGNVC
-240 SSLAKIGSGANCSS
+240 SSLASVGVGANCST

-264 TSATNTTFSNASGS
+264 TNATNTTFSNSSGS
-278 FTFEESANFSGAKL
+278 FTFEENATFSGAKW
-292 NGGAFTFNKG
+292 NGGTYTFNKE

-315 FTFKGTSSFN
+315 FNFKGASSFN
-325 NATFSNASYTFDNQ
+325 GASFSNATYTFDNQ

-353 FNNQSNPTNS
+353 FNNQ
-363 AQHPQILFE
+363 
-372 NSSFNGGIFTFNN
+372 
-385 QTNPTNSAQHPQ
+385 TNPTNSTQHPQ
-397 ILFENSS
+397 IQNSS
-404 FSGSTTT
+404 FSGNATT
-411 LKGSATFEQAFN
+411 LKGFVDFQQAFN

-429 TIQNASFDNAT
+429 TIQNASFNNAN
-440 FNNTGKITIEKDA
+440 FNNTGKITINESA
-453 SFNNTSFN
+453 SFNSTTFNTS
-461 TPVDTNNM
+461 VDTNNM

-489 DFGSSKITLAQGA
+489 DFGSSKVALAQGT
-502 TFNLTSLGS
+502 TFNLTSLSS

-521 GGITYNHLLNHALN
+521 GGITYNHLLNHAIN
-535 SLTNALKT
+535 GLTNALKT
-543 TESSSK
+543 NESSSK
-549 PQSFAQGLWD
+549 PQGFAQGLWD

-570 LSENAATP
+570 LNENIAASKP
-578 KNTDSSPS
+578 TDSPPS
-586 APTKDSPQVYQVGY
+586 KSSTNSAQVYQVGY

-608 LQETFSPNSIIIQAL
+608 LQETFSHNSIIIQAL

-649 NMPWYDHKYYIPK
+649 DMPWYDHKYYIPK

-685 SFKQTFSTNG
+685 SFKQTFSASN

-701 YNATWTGNSVSSSG
+701 YNSTWTDHNVSSND
-715 TVSFGDTSGSALNG
+715 TVSFGDTSGSTLNG

-736 YQCIGTTNGAYS
+736 YQCTGTTNGTYS

-771 LVFNGVDSI
+771 LIFNGVDRI

-792 GAYSSSMTFST
+792 GIYSSSMTFST
-803 QNMDSSQN
+803 QNMDDSQN
-811 LNGLNANGKLSVYGA
+811 LKGLNSNGTLSVYGT

-871 NSGSFEISA
+871 NSGSFEIGA
-880 KNASFNNAN
+880 KNTIFNSAN

-920 AGNAVFGNSTNSDGS
+920 AGNAVFGNSTNGS

-941 NNTGSVNIAGNAT
+941 NNTGSVNVSGNAT
-954 FDNMAFNG
+954 FDNVVFNG

-986 SFGDGMINFSAHSV
+986 SFGDGTITFNAHSV

-1015 VSSSKEIEYNNAFSK
+1015 VSSSKEIDYNNAFSK

-1045 EKLVSSAGNGI
+1045 EKLVSSVGNGV

-1061 SFNNQTYNFQEVFS
+1061 SFNNQTYNFQEIFS
-1075 PNSISIRRLG
+1075 QNSISIRRLG

-1091 YVDMEKSDHLY
+1091 YMDMEKSDHLH
-1102 YQNALGFMTYMPNSY
+1102 YQNVLGFMTYMPNSY
-1117 NNNLGNL
+1117 NNNLGNS
-1124 NNTIYYYDKSIDFY
+1124 NNTIYYYDNSIDFY

-1146 KAEFSQTLTGQNSAI
+1146 KAEFSQTFTGQNSAI
-1161 VFGAKNIWTNAS
+1161 VFGAKSIWTDAS

-1179 TIIRF
+1179 AIIRF

-1261 SSMNFISNS
+1261 SSMNFVSNS

-1301 FSNSSFRGYVGQT
+1301 FSNSSFRGYVGAT

-1321 AVNAISFT
+1321 AKNAISFT
-1329 NSSNLS
+1329 NSTNLS
-1335 SGLYQISAK
+1335 SGLYQISAN
-1344 SVLFDN
+1344 SVSFDN

-1363 ANAISL
+1363 ANAINL

-1380 STLELSGDLN
+1380 STLELQGDLN
-1390 LNDTSSLNLNQSA
+1390 LNDTSSLNLNQST

-1437 NITTSLSDSSIV
+1437 NTTTSLNNSSIV
-1449 FKGASSLGGQF
+1449 FKGASFLGGQF
-1460 NLSNNSFLDF
+1460 NLSNHSSLDF

-1484 YNNAFSQSPI
+1484 YDNAFSQSPI

-1511 LLNPNNSSVLNLKN
+1511 LLNPNSSSVLNLKN
-1525 SQLVFSDQGSLNIAN
+1525 SQLVFSDQGSLNVAN

-1550 KNRVYNIIQADMN
+1550 KNRVYNIIQADMS

-1640 ANGVYSYSDD
+1640 ASGVYSYSDD

-1665 NPNQSYQASGSNN
+1665 NPNQSYQANGSNN
-1678 TTKNNNLTSESSV
+1678 TTKNNNLISESSV

-1703 SALHVY
+1703 SALHIY

-1742 SSLSNLKGDAL
+1742 SSLSDLKGDAL

-1762 SDWKNINELIDNAN
+1762 SDWKNINEFIDNAN

-1792 TKIGQTNTNSTV
+1792 TKIGQTDTNSAV
-1804 VFGGLGYQKPCD
+1804 VFGGLGYQTPCD

-1918 GEVAMQSINKAG
+1918 GEVAVQSINKAG

-2042 QVISVML
+2042 QVISVVL
-2049 QDIVKPSEALQNDV
+2049 QDIVKPSNALKNDV

-2076 QDMLNSLESLL
+2076 QDTLNSLESLL

-2093 SVLDKVLAAK
+2093 SVLDKILAAK
-2103 GLGPIYEQG
+2103 GLGSIYEQG

-2136 RGDFSFNAQGNVF
+2136 KGDFSFNAQGNVF

-2171 IFAGNNHIAFTNHSG
+2171 IFAGNNHIAFTNHFG

-2191 SNQVSNINITTL
+2191 SDQVSNINITTL
-2203 DASNGLKI
+2203 NASNGLKI
-2211 NAANNNVSVSQGN
+2211 NAANNNVSVSQGD
-2224 LFINA
+2224 LFVNA
-2229 SCVQQSDPI
+2229 SCTQQSDP
-2238 TTNTANP
+2238 TAANATNP
-2245 CALSAQSANG
+2245 CALNAQSTNG
-2255 ASSNNASNNAPIALN
+2255 ASSSNASNNAPIALN

-2305 IKNLYL
+2305 VKNLYL

-2332 NASFVTNN
+2332 NASFTANN

-2351 TQKIGV
+2351 TQKIEV

-2372 IYGLEVGGA
+2372 IYGLGVGGV
-2381 LNNFGAIHFNLENIQ
+2381 LNHFGTINFNLENSQ
-2396 TPAPLIQAEGI
+2396 TPVNPLIQAEGI

-2422 SMANNTTYTLL
+2422 VMANNTTYTLL

-2494 SNNASPN
+2494 SNNAHQN

-2507 VLHNQVKMSYGDKVM
+2507 VLHDQIKMSYGNKIM

-2540 ALNQIEAIGG
+2540 ALNQIEAVGG
-2550 NNAIKWLSTLMI
+2550 NAIKWLSTLMME
-2562 KTKENPLFAP
+2562 TKENPLFAP
-2572 IYLENHSLNE
+2572 IYLKNHSLNE
-2582 ILDATKDLQNTAS
+2582 VLGVAKDLQNTAS

-2635 NFSERLLELKNKRFS
+2635 DFSLLELKNKRFS
-2650 DPNPSEIF
+2650 DPNPGEVFI
-2658 VKYSQPNKHPN
+2658 KHSQLSKHQN
-2669 NLWVQGVGGA
+2669 NLWVQGIGGA

-2686 GTLYGLNVGYD
+2686 GTLYGLNAGYD
-2697 RLVKNVILGGYVA
+2697 RLIKNVILGGYVA

-2722 SLGNNVD
+2722 SLANNVD
-2729 VGMYARAFLKR
+2729 VGVYARAFLKR

-2750 YGGNASHINSSN
+2750 YGGNATSINSSN
-2762 SLLSVLNQRYNYNTW
+2762 PLLSVLNQRYNYNTW

-2795 VVLKPQVGLSYHFIG
+2795 VVLKPQVGLSYRFIG
-2810 LSGMKGKMQNP
+2810 LSAMKGKMNDA
-2821 AYQQFVMH
+2821 AYKQFLMH

-2868 KAKGDNMVRF
+2868 KSKGGNVVRF

-2888 GEIFNTFASV
+2888 GEVFNTFASV
-2898 ITGGEMHLW
+2898 VTGGEMHLW

-2922 QYQDLNITGNVGMR
+2922 QYQDINITGNVGMR

>member
-1 MKQFKK
+1 MKKFKK
-7 KPKKIKRSQ
+7 KPKSIKRLHRNQ
-16 KIILKRPLWLMP
+16 KTILKRPLWLAP
-28 LLIGGFAS
+28 LLISGFAS

-49 WGEKSQKVCVHR
+49 WGEKSQKVCVHH
-61 PWYALWSCDKW
+61 PWYALWRCDKW

-128 EYNGGNLDIELGSN
+128 ENNGGNLNIELGSN
-142 ATFNLGANS
+142 ATFDLGTHS

-203 KVTINSNINAYK
+203 KVNIHSNISAFK

-226 AITINSV
+226 AITIGSV
-233 SLSGDTC
+233 SLSGDVC
-240 SSLAKIGSGANCSS
+240 SSLASVGVGANCSN

-264 TSATNTTFSNASGS
+264 TNATNTAFSNANGS
-278 FTFEESANFSGAKL
+278 FTFEENATFSGAKL

-302 FNATNNTAFNSGS
+302 FSATNNTAFNSGS
-315 FTFKGTSSFN
+315 FNFKGASSFN
-325 NATFSNASYTFDNQ
+325 GSTFSNASYTFNNQ
-339 ATFQNSSFNGGTFT
+339 ATFNNSSFNGGTFT
-353 FNNQSNPTNS
+353 FNNQNNQS
-363 AQHPQILFE
+363 AQHPQI
-372 NSSFNGGIFTFNN
+372 
-385 QTNPTNSAQHPQ
+385 Q
-397 ILFENSS
+397 NSS
-404 FSGSTTT
+404 FSGNATT
-411 LKGSATFEQAFN
+411 LKGFVDFQKAFN

-429 TIQNASFDNAT
+429 TMQNASFNNAT

-453 SFNNTSFN
+453 SFNNTTFN
-461 TPVDTNNM
+461 TSINTNNM

-480 NDLKNGSTL
+480 NDLNNGSTL
-489 DFGSSKITLAQGA
+489 DFGSSKITLTQGT
-502 TFNLTSLGS
+502 TFNLTSLGD
-511 EKSVTILNSS
+511 KNSVTILNSS
-521 GGITYNHLLNHALN
+521 GGITYNNLLNHAIN

-543 TESSSK
+543 NESSSK

-570 LSENAATP
+570 LNENAATS

-586 APTKDSPQVYQVGY
+586 KSSSNSTQVYQVGY

-623 ESGTYTPP
+623 ESGTYTPLP
-631 PTISGS
+631 VISGS
-637 QFDLSASNYINA
+637 KFDLSASNYINA
-649 NMPWYDHKYYIPK
+649 DMPWYNHKYYIPK

-685 SFKQTFSTNG
+685 SFKQTFSASG

-701 YNATWTGNSVSSSG
+701 YNSTWTGNSVSSSN
-715 TVSFGDTSGSALNG
+715 TVSFGDTSGSTLNG

-736 YQCIGTTNGAYS
+736 YQCTGTTNGTYS

-792 GAYSSSMTFST
+792 GIYSSSMTFST
-803 QNMDSSQN
+803 QNMDNSQN
-811 LNGLNANGKLSVYGA
+811 LSGLNANGKLSVYGT

-889 FNNSASF
+889 FSASF

-905 SFVGDFTNAN
+905 SFMGDFTNAH

-935 QNTANF
+935 QNNANF
-941 NNTGSVNIAGNAT
+941 NNTGSVNISGNAT
-954 FDNMAFNG
+954 FDNVVFNG

-967 VKGQVTLNNI
+967 VKGKVTLNNI

-986 SFGDGMINFSAHSV
+986 SFGDGTIAFSAHSV
-1000 INIGEA
+1000 INIGET

-1015 VSSSKEIEYNNAFSK
+1015 VSSSKEIDYNNAFSK

-1045 EKLVSSAGNGI
+1045 EKLVSSVGNGV

-1061 SFNNQTYNFQEVFS
+1061 SFNNQTYNFQEIFS

-1091 YVDMEKSDHLY
+1091 YMDMEKSDHLY

-1117 NNNLGNL
+1117 NNNLGNA
-1124 NNTIYYYDKSIDFY
+1124 NNTIYYYDNSIDFY

-1146 KAEFSQTLTGQNSAI
+1146 KAEFSQTFTGQNSAI
-1161 VFGAKNIWTNAS
+1161 VFGAKSIWTNAS

-1179 TIIRF
+1179 AIIRF

-1261 SSMNFISNS
+1261 SSMNFVSNS

-1283 TAQNKGNPN
+1283 TAQNGGNPN

-1301 FSNSSFRGYVGQT
+1301 FSNSSFRGYVGKT

-1321 AVNAISFT
+1321 AANAISFT
-1329 NSSNLS
+1329 NSTNLS
-1335 SGLYQISAK
+1335 SGLYQMQAK
-1344 SVLFDN
+1344 SVSFDN

-1363 ANAISL
+1363 ANAINL

-1380 STLELSGDLN
+1380 STLELQGDLN
-1390 LNDTSSLNLNQSA
+1390 LNDTSSLNLNQST

-1413 DYASL
+1413 DHASL
-1418 IASNGSHLNFNG
+1418 IASNNAHINFNG

-1437 NITTSLSDSSIV
+1437 NITASLNHSSIV
-1449 FKGASSLGGQF
+1449 FKGAISLGGQF
-1460 NLSNNSFLDF
+1460 NLSNNSSLDF

-1484 YNNAFSQSPI
+1484 YDNAFSQSPI
-1494 TFHQA
+1494 TFHQT

-1511 LLNPNNSSVLNLKN
+1511 LLNPNNSSVLDLKN
-1525 SQLVFSDQGSLNIAN
+1525 SQLVFGDQGSLNIAN

-1545 DLNDN
+1545 DLNNN
-1550 KNRVYNIIQADMN
+1550 KNRVYNIIQANMN

-1650 AQGVFYLTSSVKGYY
+1650 AEGVFYLTSSVKGYY
-1665 NPNQSYQASGSNN
+1665 NPNQSYQANGSNN
-1678 TTKNNNLTSESSV
+1678 TTKNNDLTSEYSV
-1691 ISQTYNAQGNPI
+1691 ISQTYNVQGNPI

-1714 FNNIKALGQMALK
+1714 FNNIKALGQMVLK

-1742 SSLSNLKGDAL
+1742 SSLSALNSNAL

-1781 NFNNGALIIGA
+1781 NFNNGTLIIGA
-1792 TKIGQTNTNSTV
+1792 TKIGQTDTNSAV
-1804 VFGGLGYQKPCD
+1804 VFGGLGYQTPCD

-1918 GEVAMQSINKAG
+1918 GEVAVQSINKAG

-1936 VNTLGSGS
+1936 ADTLGSDS

-2014 GSMSINDLLSKKG
+2014 GNMSINDLLSKKG

-2049 QDIVKPSEALQNDV
+2049 QDIVKPSKALQSDV
-2063 VALGKQMI
+2063 AALGKQMI

-2076 QDMLNSLESLL
+2076 QDTLNSLESLL
-2087 QNQQIK
+2087 QNQEIK
-2093 SVLDKVLAAK
+2093 SVLNKVLAAK

-2112 LGDLIPNL
+2112 LGDLMPNL

-2136 RGDFSFNAQGNVF
+2136 KGDFSFNAQGNVF

-2161 TLSFNAGNSL
+2161 MLSFNAGNSL
-2171 IFAGNNHIAFTNHSG
+2171 IFAGNNHILFTNHAG
-2186 TLNLL
+2186 TLQLL
-2191 SNQVSNINITTL
+2191 SDQVSNINITTL
-2203 DASNGLKI
+2203 NASNGLKI

-2229 SCVQQSDPI
+2229 SCVKQSGP
-2238 TTNTANP
+2238 TTANIANP
-2245 CALSAQSANG
+2245 CALNAQSVNG
-2255 ASSNNASNNAPIALN
+2255 ASSNNASNNAQIALN
-2270 NNDESLMVTAND
+2270 NNDESLMVTANN

-2320 NLTISNQAVLEK
+2320 NLIISNQAVLEK

-2351 TQKIGV
+2351 TQKIEV
-2357 LQNLVIA
+2357 LQNLTIA

-2372 IYGLEVGGA
+2372 VYGLEVGGA
-2381 LNNFGAIHFNLENIQ
+2381 LNYFGAIHFNLENIQ
-2396 TPAPLIQAEGI
+2396 TPTPLIQAEGI
-2407 INLNTTQTPFINVNN
+2407 INLNTTQTPFMNINN
-2422 SMANNTTYTLL
+2422 SMADNTTYTLL

-2467 KNGVL
+2467 KNGAL

-2479 LLQDKGLLLSVALPN
+2479 LLQNKGLLLSVALPN
-2494 SNNASPN
+2494 SNNASQN

-2507 VLHNQVKMSYGDKVM
+2507 VLYNQVKMSYSDKAM

-2540 ALNQIEAIGG
+2540 VLNQIEAVGG
-2550 NNAIKWLSTLMI
+2550 NNAIKWLSTLMME
-2562 KTKENPLFAP
+2562 TKENPLFAP

-2582 ILDATKDLQNTAS
+2582 ILGVAKDLLNTAS

-2623 KLSDFRAREGES
+2623 KLSDFRTREGES
-2635 NFSERLLELKNKRFS
+2635 DFSERLLELKNKRFS
-2650 DPNPSEIF
+2650 DPNPGEVF
-2658 VKYSQPNKHPN
+2658 VKYPQPNKHPN
-2669 NLWVQGVGGA
+2669 NLWVQGIGGA

-2686 GTLYGLNVGYD
+2686 GTLYGLNAGYD
-2697 RLVKNVILGGYVA
+2697 RLIKNVILGGYVA
-2710 YGYSGFNGNIMR
+2710 YGYSGFNGNIMH
-2722 SLGNNVD
+2722 SLANNVD

-2750 YGGNASHINSSN
+2750 YGGNASNINSSN

-2795 VVLKPQVGLSYHFIG
+2795 VVLKPQVGLSYYFIG
-2810 LSGMKGKMQNP
+2810 LSAMKGKMNDA
-2821 AYQQFVMH
+2821 AYKQFLMH

-2851 KNSYYFVTARLG
+2851 QNSYYFVTARLG

-2868 KAKGDNMVRF
+2868 KSKGDNMVRF
-2878 VGENTLLYRK
+2878 MGENTLLYRK

-2898 ITGGEMHLW
+2898 VTGGEMHLW

-2922 QYQDLNITGNVGMR
+2922 QYQDINITGNVGMR

>member
-1 MKQFKK
+1 
-7 KPKKIKRSQ
+7 
-16 KIILKRPLWLMP
+16 MP

-49 WGEKSQKVCVHR
+49 WGEKSQKVCVHH

-128 EYNGGNLDIELGSN
+128 ENNGGNLNIELGSN
-142 ATFNLGANS
+142 ATFDLGAHS

-203 KVTINSNINAYK
+203 KVNINSNISAFK

-226 AITINSV
+226 AITIGSV

-240 SSLAKIGSGANCSS
+240 SSLASVGVGANCST

-264 TSATNTTFSNASGS
+264 TNATNTAFSNASGS
-278 FTFEESANFSGAKL
+278 FTFEENATFSGAKW
-292 NGGAFTFNKG
+292 NGGAFIFNKD
-302 FNATNNTAFNSGS
+302 FSATNNTAFNSGN
-315 FTFKGTSSFN
+315 FNFKGASSFN
-325 NATFSNASYTFDNQ
+325 GASFSDATYTFNNQ
-339 ATFQNSSFNGGTFT
+339 ATFNNSSFNGGTFT
-353 FNNQSNPTNS
+353 FNNQNNQS
-363 AQHPQILFE
+363 AQHPQI
-372 NSSFNGGIFTFNN
+372 
-385 QTNPTNSAQHPQ
+385 Q
-397 ILFENSS
+397 NSS
-404 FSGSTTT
+404 FSGNATT
-411 LKGSATFEQAFN
+411 LKGFVDFQQAFN

-429 TIQNASFDNAT
+429 TMQSASFNNAN
-440 FNNTGKITIEKDA
+440 FNNTGKITINESA
-453 SFNNTSFN
+453 SFNDTTFNTS
-461 TPVDTNNM
+461 VDTSNM
-469 SVTGSVTLSGK
+469 IITGSVTLSGK

-489 DFGSSKITLAQGA
+489 DFGSSKITLTQGT
-502 TFNLTSLGS
+502 TFNLTSL
-511 EKSVTILNSS
+511 EDKNSVTILNSS
-521 GGITYNHLLNHALN
+521 GGITYNNLLNHALN

-543 TESSSK
+543 NESSSDL
-549 PQSFAQGLWD
+549 QSFAQGLWD

-570 LSENAATP
+570 LNENIAASKP
-578 KNTDSSPS
+578 ADSSPHKSSSNS
-586 APTKDSPQVYQVGY
+586 AQVYQVGY

-608 LQETFSPNSIIIQAL
+608 LQETFSHNSIIIQAL

-631 PTISGS
+631 PVISGS
-637 QFDLSASNYINA
+637 KFDLSASNYINA
-649 NMPWYDHKYYIPK
+649 NMPWYDHKSYIPK
-662 SQNFTESGTYY
+662 SQDFTESETYY

-685 SFKQTFSTNG
+685 SFKQTFSASG

-701 YNATWTGNSVSSSG
+701 YNSTWTDHNVSSSD

-729 HCGPWPY
+729 YCGPWPY
-736 YQCIGTTNGAYS
+736 YQCTGTTDGTYS

-771 LVFNGVDSI
+771 LVFNGADSV

-792 GAYSSSMTFST
+792 GIYSSSMTFST
-803 QNMDSSQN
+803 QSMDNSHN
-811 LNGLNANGKLSVYGA
+811 VNGLNANGTLLVYGT

-839 NAGQATFENTNFN
+839 NAGKATFENTNFN

-857 FSGDSLNFSNNNQF
+857 FSGDSLNFLNNNQF
-871 NSGSFEISA
+871 NSGSFEIST
-880 KNASFNNAN
+880 KNASFDNAN
-889 FNNSASF
+889 FNNGTSF
-896 NFNNSNATT
+896 NFNNSSATT
-905 SFVGDFTNAN
+905 SFVGDFTNAH

-920 AGNAVFGNSTNSDGS
+920 AGNAVFGNPTNSNGS
-935 QNTANF
+935 QNNANF
-941 NNTGSVNIAGNAT
+941 NNTGSVNISGNAT
-954 FDNMAFNG
+954 FDNMVFNG
-962 PTNTS
+962 PTNMS

-986 SFGDGMINFSAHSV
+986 SFGDGTITFNAHSV
-1000 INIGEA
+1000 INIAEA

-1015 VSSSKEIEYNNAFSK
+1015 VSSSKEIEYNNAK
-1030 NLWQLINYQGHGASS
+1030 NLWWLINYQGHGANS
-1045 EKLVSSAGNGI
+1045 EKLVSSASNGV

-1061 SFNNQTYNFQEVFS
+1061 SFNNQTYNFQEIFS

-1091 YVDMEKSDHLY
+1091 YMDMEKSDHLY
-1102 YQNALGFMTYMPNSY
+1102 YKNVAGFMTYMPNSY
-1117 NNNLGNL
+1117 NNNLGNS

-1146 KAEFSQTLTGQNSAI
+1146 KAEFSQTFTGQNSAI

-1173 DAPQSN
+1173 DAPQSD

-1232 GGASLNFNG
+1232 GGASLNFNA

-1254 RAAGTQS
+1254 RTAGTQS
-1261 SSMNFISNS
+1261 SSMNFTSNN

-1283 TAQNKGNPN
+1283 TAQNGGNPN

-1321 AVNAISFT
+1321 ATNAINFT
-1329 NSSNLS
+1329 NSTNLS
-1335 SGLYQISAK
+1335 SGLYQMQAK
-1344 SVLFDN
+1344 SVSFDN

-1363 ANAISL
+1363 ANAINL

-1380 STLELSGDLN
+1380 STLELQGDLN
-1390 LNDTSSLNLNQSA
+1390 LNDTSSLNLNQST

-1418 IASNGSHLNFNG
+1418 IASNNAHINFNG
-1430 AVNFNSA
+1430 TTNFNSE
-1437 NITTSLSDSSIV
+1437 NITTSLNHSSIV
-1449 FKGASSLGGQF
+1449 FKGAISLGGQF
-1460 NLSNNSFLDF
+1460 NLSNHSSLDF

-1484 YNNAFSQSPI
+1484 YDSAFSQSPI
-1494 TFHQA
+1494 TFHQT

-1550 KNRVYNIIQADMN
+1550 KNRVYNIIQAGMN

-1569 ISFFGMRINDG
+1569 INFFGMRIINDG
-1580 IYDAKNQTYSFT
+1580 VYDAINQTYSFT

-1597 ALKITESFKDNQLSV
+1597 SLKITESFKDNQLSV

-1626 IGSEIF
+1626 IGSEVF

-1650 AQGVFYLTSSVKGYY
+1650 AEGVFYLTSNVKGYY
-1665 NPNQSYQASGSNN
+1665 NLNQSYQASGSNN
-1678 TTKNNNLTSESSV
+1678 TTKNNNLTSDSSI

-1714 FNNIKALGQMALK
+1714 LNNIKALGQMALK
-1727 LYPEIKKILGNDFSL
+1727 LYPEIKKILGNDFSP
-1742 SSLSNLKGDAL
+1742 SSLSGLNPNVL
-1753 NQLTKLITP
+1753 NQLAKLITP
-1762 SDWKNINELIDNAN
+1762 NDWKNINELIDNAN

-1781 NFNNGALIIGA
+1781 NFNNGTLIVGA
-1792 TKIGQTNTNSTV
+1792 TKIGQTNTNSAV

-1876 SQTSLILNQANI
+1876 SQTSLVLNQANI

-1936 VNTLGSGS
+1936 ADMLGSDS
-1944 VIGGYL
+1944 VIGGHL

-2027 LFNQITGFISANDIG
+2027 LFNQITSFISANDIG

-2049 QDIVKPSEALQNDV
+2049 QDIVKPSNALKSDIE
-2063 VALGKQMI
+2063 ALGKQMI

-2076 QDMLNSLESLL
+2076 QDTLNSLESLL

-2103 GLGPIYEQG
+2103 GLGPVYEQG

-2136 RGDFSFNAQGNVF
+2136 KGDFSFNAQGNVF

-2171 IFAGNNHIAFTNHSG
+2171 IFAGNNHISFTNHAG
-2186 TLNLL
+2186 VLQLL

-2203 DASNGLKI
+2203 NASNGLKI
-2211 NAANNNVSVSQGN
+2211 NAANNNVLVSQGN

-2229 SCVQQSDPI
+2229 SCAQQSDP
-2238 TTNTANP
+2238 TTANIANP
-2245 CALSAQSANG
+2245 CALSTQSANG
-2255 ASSNNASNNAPIALN
+2255 TSSNNASNNAQIALN
-2270 NNDESLMVTAND
+2270 NNDESLMVTANG

-2320 NLTISNQAVLEK
+2320 NLIISNQAVLEK
-2332 NASFVTNN
+2332 NASFMANN

-2351 TQKIGV
+2351 TRKIEV
-2357 LQNLVIA
+2357 LQNLTIA

-2396 TPAPLIQAEGI
+2396 TPTPLIQAEGL
-2407 INLNTTQTPFINVNN
+2407 INLNTTQTPFININN

-2467 KNGVL
+2467 KNGAL

-2479 LLQDKGLLLSVALPN
+2479 LLQDKGLLLSVALPD
-2494 SNNASPN
+2494 SNNTHQN

-2507 VLHNQVKMSYGDKVM
+2507 VLYNQVKMSYGDKVM

-2540 ALNQIEAIGG
+2540 ALNKIEAVGG
-2550 NNAIKWLSTLMI
+2550 NNAIKWLSTLMME
-2562 KTKENPLFAP
+2562 TKENPLFAP
-2572 IYLENHSLNE
+2572 IYLKNHSLHE
-2582 ILDATKDLQNTAS
+2582 VLGVAKDLLNTAS

-2623 KLSDFRAREGES
+2623 KLSDFRSREGES
-2635 NFSERLLELKNKRFS
+2635 DFSERLLELKNKRFS
-2650 DPNPSEIF
+2650 DPNPNEIF
-2658 VKYSQPNKHPN
+2658 VKYSQLSKHPN
-2669 NLWVQGVGGA
+2669 NLWVQGIGGA

-2710 YGYSGFNGNIMR
+2710 YGYSGFNGNIMH
-2722 SLGNNVD
+2722 SLANNVD

-2750 YGGNASHINSSN
+2750 YEGNASNINSSN

-2810 LSGMKGKMQNP
+2810 LSGMKGKMNDA
-2821 AYQQFVMH
+2821 AYKQFLMH

-2843 LESRKYFG
+2843 LEGRKYFG

-2868 KAKGDNMVRF
+2868 KSKGGNMVRF

-2888 GEIFNTFASV
+2888 GEVFNTFASV

-2922 QYQDLNITGNVGMR
+2922 QYQDINITGNVGMR

>member
-1 MKQFKK
+1 MKKFKK
-7 KPKKIKRSQ
+7 KPKSIKRSHQ
-16 KIILKRPLWLMP
+16 KTILKRPLWLAP

-49 WGEKSQKVCVHR
+49 WGEKSQKVCVRH
-61 PWYALWSCDKW
+61 PWYAPWSCDKW

-84 ITKTWAG
+84 ITIAWAG

-128 EYNGGNLDIELGSN
+128 EYNGGNLNIELGNN
-142 ATFNLGANS
+142 ATFDLGAHS

-203 KVTINSNINAYK
+203 KVNINSNISAFK

-226 AITINSV
+226 AITIGSV
-233 SLSGDTC
+233 SLSGDVC
-240 SSLAKIGSGANCSS
+240 SSLASVGVGANCST

-264 TSATNTTFSNASGS
+264 TNATNTAFSNANGS
-278 FTFEESANFSGAKL
+278 FTFEENATFSGAKW
-292 NGGAFTFNKG
+292 NGGTYTFNKE

-315 FTFKGTSSFN
+315 FNFKGTSSFN
-325 NATFSNASYTFDNQ
+325 GASFSDASYTFNNQ

-353 FNNQSNPTNS
+353 FNDQTNQG
-363 AQHPQILFE
+363 AQHPQI
-372 NSSFNGGIFTFNN
+372 
-385 QTNPTNSAQHPQ
+385 Q
-397 ILFENSS
+397 NSS
-404 FSGSTTT
+404 FSGNATT
-411 LKGSATFEQAFN
+411 LKGFVDFQQAFN

-429 TIQNASFDNAT
+429 TIQNASFNNAN
-440 FNNTGKITIEKDA
+440 FNNTGKITINESA
-453 SFNNTSFN
+453 SFNNTTFN
-461 TPVDTNNM
+461 TSVDTNNM
-469 SVTGSVTLSGK
+469 TITGSVTLSGK

-489 DFGSSKITLAQGA
+489 DFGSSQVTLAQGT
-502 TFNLTSLGS
+502 TFNLTSLGD
-511 EKSVTILNSS
+511 KNSVTILNSS
-521 GGITYNHLLNHALN
+521 GGITYNNLLNHALN

-543 TESSSK
+543 NESSSD

-570 LSENAATP
+570 LNENIAASKP
-578 KNTDSSPS
+578 AGSSPS
-586 APTKDSPQVYQVGY
+586 KSSTNPAQVYQVGY
-600 KIGDTIYK
+600 KIGDIIYK
-608 LQETFSPNSIIIQAL
+608 LQETFSHNSIIIQAL

-631 PTISGS
+631 PVISGS
-637 QFDLSASNYINA
+637 KFDLSASNYIDS
-649 NMPWYDHKYYIPK
+649 NMSWYDHKSYIPK

-685 SFKQTFSTNG
+685 SFKQTFSASN

-701 YNATWTGNSVSSSG
+701 YNATWTDHNVSSND
-715 TVSFGDTSGSALNG
+715 TVSFGDTSGSTLNG

-736 YQCIGTTNGAYS
+736 YQCTGTTDGAYS

-771 LVFNGVDSI
+771 LVFNGVDSV

-792 GAYSSSMTFST
+792 GIYSSSMTFST
-803 QNMDSSQN
+803 QSMDNSQN
-811 LNGLNANGKLSVYGA
+811 LKGLNPNGTLLVYGT

-839 NAGQATFENTNFN
+839 NAGQAVFENTNFN

-857 FSGDSLNFSNNNQF
+857 FSGDSLNFLNNNQF

-880 KNASFNNAN
+880 KNALFDNAN

-905 SFVGDFTNAN
+905 SFVGDFTNAH

-920 AGNAVFGNSTNSDGS
+920 AGSAVFGNPTNSNGS
-935 QNTANF
+935 QNNANF
-941 NNTGSVNIAGNAT
+941 NNTGSVNISGNAT
-954 FDNMAFNG
+954 FDNVVFNS

-986 SFGDGMINFSAHSV
+986 SFGDGTITFNAHSV

-1015 VSSSKEIEYNNAFSK
+1015 VSSSKEIEYNNAK

-1045 EKLVSSAGNGI
+1045 EKLVSSAGNGV

-1061 SFNNQTYNFQEVFS
+1061 SFNNQTYNFQEIFS
-1075 PNSISIRRLG
+1075 QNSISIRRLG

-1091 YVDMEKSDHLY
+1091 YMDMEKSDHLY
-1102 YQNALGFMTYMPNSY
+1102 YQNILGFMTYMPNSY
-1117 NNNLGNL
+1117 NNNLGNS
-1124 NNTIYYYDKSIDFY
+1124 NNTIYYYDNSIDFY

-1146 KAEFSQTLTGQNSAI
+1146 KAEFSQTFTGQNSAI

-1261 SSMNFISNS
+1261 SSMNFTSNS

-1283 TAQNKGNPN
+1283 TAQNGGNPN

-1321 AVNAISFT
+1321 AANAINFT
-1329 NSSNLS
+1329 NSTNLS
-1335 SGLYQISAK
+1335 SGLYQMQAK
-1344 SVLFDN
+1344 SVSFDN

-1363 ANAISL
+1363 ANAINL

-1380 STLELSGDLN
+1380 STLELQGDLN
-1390 LNDTSSLNLNQSA
+1390 LNDTSSLNLNQST

-1418 IASNGSHLNFNG
+1418 IASNNAHINFNG
-1430 AVNFNSA
+1430 AVNFNSE
-1437 NITTSLSDSSIV
+1437 NITTSLNHSSIV
-1449 FKGASSLGGQF
+1449 FKGAISLGGQF
-1460 NLSNNSFLDF
+1460 NLSNNSSLDF
-1470 QGSSAITSNTAFNF
+1470 QGSSAIISNTAFNF
-1484 YNNAFSQSPI
+1484 YDSAFSQSPI

-1525 SQLVFSDQGSLNIAN
+1525 SQLVFGDQGSLNIAN

-1550 KNRVYNIIQADMN
+1550 KNRVYNIIQAGMN
-1563 SNWYER
+1563 NNWYER
-1569 ISFFGMRINDG
+1569 INFFGMRINDG
-1580 IYDAKNQTYSFT
+1580 VYDAINQTYSFT

-1626 IGSEIF
+1626 IGSEVF

-1650 AQGVFYLTSSVKGYY
+1650 AEGVFYLTSNVKGYY
-1665 NPNQSYQASGSNN
+1665 SPNQSYQASGSNN

-1742 SSLSNLKGDAL
+1742 SSLSDLNSNAL

-1762 SDWKNINELIDNAN
+1762 NDWKNINELIDNAD

-1781 NFNNGALIIGA
+1781 NFNNGTLIVGA
-1792 TKIGQTNTNSTV
+1792 AKIGQTNTNSAV

-1876 SQTSLILNQANI
+1876 SQTSLVLNQANI

-1936 VNTLGSGS
+1936 ADTLGSNS
-1944 VIGGYL
+1944 VIGGHL

-1974 SGLNTAIKDLIRQK
+1974 SGLNVAIKDLIRQK

-2042 QVISVML
+2042 QVISVIL
-2049 QDIVKPSEALQNDV
+2049 QDIVKPSNALKNDV

-2076 QDMLNSLESLL
+2076 QDTLNSLESLL

-2093 SVLDKVLAAK
+2093 SVLDKVLAAE
-2103 GLGPIYEQG
+2103 GLGSIYEQG
-2112 LGDLIPNL
+2112 LGDLIPSF

-2136 RGDFSFNAQGNVF
+2136 KGDFSFNAQGNVF

-2171 IFAGNNHIAFTNHSG
+2171 IFAGNNHISFTNHAG
-2186 TLNLL
+2186 ALQLL

-2203 DASNGLKI
+2203 NASNGLKI

-2229 SCVQQSDPI
+2229 SCVKQSDP
-2238 TTNTANP
+2238 TTANIASP
-2245 CALSAQSANG
+2245 CTLSAQSVNG
-2255 ASSNNASNNAPIALN
+2255 ASNASNNAQIALN

-2296 FSKIKGSAN
+2296 LSKIKGSAN

-2332 NASFVTNN
+2332 NASFTANN

-2351 TQKIGV
+2351 TRKIEV
-2357 LQNLVIA
+2357 LQNLTIA

-2372 IYGLEVGGA
+2372 VYGLEVGGA

-2396 TPAPLIQAEGI
+2396 TPTPLIQAEGI
-2407 INLNTTQTPFINVNN
+2407 INLDTTQTPFMNVNN

-2439 DYNINPNSLQSYLK
+2439 DYNINPNSLQSYLN

-2462 NHIEE
+2462 NRIEE

-2494 SNNASPN
+2494 SNNARQN

-2507 VLHNQVKMSYGDKVM
+2507 VLHDQIKMSYGNKVM

-2529 QDYIVGIQGQS
+2529 QDYIAGIQGQS

-2550 NNAIKWLSTLMI
+2550 NNAIKWLSTLMME
-2562 KTKENPLFAP
+2562 TKENPLFAP
-2572 IYLENHSLNE
+2572 IYLKNHSLNE
-2582 ILDATKDLQNTAS
+2582 ILGVAKDLLNTAS
-2595 LISNPNFRDNATN
+2595 LISNPNFRNNATN

-2623 KLSDFRAREGES
+2623 KLSDFRSREGES
-2635 NFSERLLELKNKRFS
+2635 DFSERLLELKNKRFS
-2650 DPNPSEIF
+2650 DPNPSEVF

-2669 NLWVQGVGGA
+2669 NLWAQGIGGA

-2710 YGYSGFNGNIMR
+2710 YGYSGFNGNIMH
-2722 SLGNNVD
+2722 SLANNVD

-2750 YGGNASHINSSN
+2750 YEGNASNINSSN
-2762 SLLSVLNQRYNYNTW
+2762 SLLSVLNQRYSYNTW

-2810 LSGMKGKMQNP
+2810 LSGMKGKMNDA
-2821 AYQQFVMH
+2821 AYKQFLMH

-2868 KAKGDNMVRF
+2868 KSKGGNMVRF

-2888 GEIFNTFASV
+2888 GEVFNTFASV

-2922 QYQDLNITGNVGMR
+2922 QYQDINITGNVGMR

>member
-1 MKQFKK
+1 MKKFKK
-7 KPKKIKRSQ
+7 KPKSIKRSHQNQ
-16 KIILKRPLWLMP
+16 KTILKRPLWLAP
-28 LLIGGFAS
+28 LLISGFAS

-49 WGEKSQKVCVHR
+49 WGEKSQRVCVHR
-61 PWYALWSCDKW
+61 SWYALWRCDKW
-72 EEKTQQF
+72 EEKTQQY

-91 GNAANYYHSQNNQD
+91 GNAANYYHTQNNQN

-128 EYNGGNLDIELGSN
+128 ENNGGNLNIELGSN
-142 ATFNLGANS
+142 ATFNLGASS

-192 TGTATLNLNAN
+192 TGIATLNLKAD
-203 KVTINSNINAYK
+203 KVNINSNISAFK
-215 TSQVNIGNANS
+215 TSQVNVGNANS
-226 AITINSV
+226 VITIGSV
-233 SLSGDTC
+233 SLSGDVC
-240 SSLAKIGSGANCSS
+240 SSLASVGVGANCST

-264 TSATNTTFSNASGS
+264 TNATNTAFSNANGS
-278 FTFEESANFSGAKL
+278 FTFEENATFSGAKL
-292 NGGAFTFNKG
+292 NGGAFTFNKE
-302 FNATNNTAFNSGS
+302 FKATNNTAFNSGS
-315 FTFKGTSSFN
+315 FNFKGASSFN
-325 NATFSNASYTFDNQ
+325 SASFSNATYTFNDQ

-353 FNNQSNPTNS
+353 FNNQTNQS
-363 AQHPQILFE
+363 AQHPQI
-372 NSSFNGGIFTFNN
+372 
-385 QTNPTNSAQHPQ
+385 Q
-397 ILFENSS
+397 NSS
-404 FSGSTTT
+404 FSGNATT
-411 LKGSATFEQAFN
+411 LKGSVIFQQAFN

-429 TIQNASFDNAT
+429 TIQNTSFNNAT

-453 SFNNTSFN
+453 SFNSTTFNTS
-461 TPVDTNNM
+461 VDTNNM

-480 NDLKNGSTL
+480 NDLNNGSTL
-489 DFGSSKITLAQGA
+489 DFGSSKITLAQGT
-502 TFNLTSLGS
+502 TFNLTNLGD
-511 EKSVTILNSS
+511 KNSVTILNSS
-521 GGITYNHLLNHALN
+521 GGITYNHLLNHAIN
-535 SLTNALKT
+535 GLTNALKT
-543 TESSSK
+543 SESSSK
-549 PQSFAQGLWD
+549 PQSFAQGLWE

-570 LSENAATP
+570 LNGNAATSKP
-578 KNTDSSPS
+578 TDSSPPKS
-586 APTKDSPQVYQVGY
+586 PTNSTQVYQVGY

-608 LQETFSPNSIIIQAL
+608 LQETFSHNSIIIQAL

-631 PTISGS
+631 PVINGS
-637 QFDLSASNYINA
+637 KFDLSASNYINA
-649 NMPWYDHKYYIPK
+649 DMPWYDHKYYIPK

-685 SFKQTFSTNG
+685 SFKQTFSANG

-701 YNATWTGNSVSSSG
+701 YNATWTDHNVSSSG
-715 TVSFGDTSGSALNG
+715 TVSFGDTSGSVLNG

-736 YQCIGTTNGAYS
+736 YQCTGTTNGTYS

-771 LVFNGVDSI
+771 LIFNGVDSI

-792 GAYSSSMTFST
+792 GIYSSSMTFST
-803 QNMDSSQN
+803 QSMDNSQN
-811 LNGLNANGKLSVYGA
+811 LKGLNPNGTLSVYGT

-839 NAGQATFENTNFN
+839 NAGQAVFENTNFN

-880 KNASFNNAN
+880 KNASFNSAN

-896 NFNNSNATT
+896 NFNNSSATT
-905 SFVGDFTNAN
+905 SFMGDFTNAH

-920 AGNAVFGNSTNSDGS
+920 AGNAVFGNPTNSDGS
-935 QNTANF
+935 QNNANF
-941 NNTGSVNIAGNAT
+941 NNTGSVNISGNAT
-954 FDNMAFNG
+954 FDNVVFNG

-986 SFGDGMINFSAHSV
+986 SFGDGTITFNAHSV

-1045 EKLVSSAGNGI
+1045 EKLVSSVGNGV

-1061 SFNNQTYNFQEVFS
+1061 SFNNQTYNFQEIFS

-1091 YVDMEKSDHLY
+1091 YMDMEKSDHLY

-1117 NNNLGNL
+1117 NNNLGNS
-1124 NNTIYYYDKSIDFY
+1124 NNTIYYYDNSIDFY

-1146 KAEFSQTLTGQNSAI
+1146 KAEFSQTFTGQNSAI

-1179 TIIRF
+1179 AIIRF

-1314 QSVFKFN
+1314 QSVFQFN
-1321 AVNAISFT
+1321 AKNTINFT
-1329 NSSNLS
+1329 NSTNLS
-1335 SGLYQISAK
+1335 SGLYQMQAK
-1344 SVLFDN
+1344 SVSFDN

-1363 ANAISL
+1363 ASAINL

-1380 STLELSGDLN
+1380 STLELQGDLN

-1403 INVSNNATIN
+1403 INISNNATIN
-1413 DYASL
+1413 DYANL
-1418 IASNGSHLNFNG
+1418 IVNDGSRLNFNG
-1430 AVNFNSA
+1430 AVHFNSA
-1437 NITTSLSDSSIV
+1437 NITTSLNNSSIV
-1449 FKGASSLGGQF
+1449 FKGAVSLGGQF
-1460 NLSNNSFLDF
+1460 NLSNNSSLDF

-1484 YNNAFSQSPI
+1484 YDNAFSQSPI
-1494 TFHQA
+1494 IFHQA

-1511 LLNPNNSSVLNLKN
+1511 LLNPNSSSVLNLKN
-1525 SQLVFSDQGSLNIAN
+1525 SQLVFGDQGSLNIAN

-1650 AQGVFYLTSSVKGYY
+1650 AEGVFYLTSSVKGYY
-1665 NPNQSYQASGSNN
+1665 NPNQSYQANGSNN
-1678 TTKNNNLTSESSV
+1678 TTKNNNLTSEYSI

-1703 SALHVY
+1703 SALHIY

-1742 SSLSNLKGDAL
+1742 SSLSDLKGDAL

-1792 TKIGQTNTNSTV
+1792 TKIGQTDTNSAV
-1804 VFGGLGYQKPCD
+1804 VFGGLGYQTPCD

-1918 GEVAMQSINKAG
+1918 GEVAVQSINKAG

-1936 VNTLGSGS
+1936 VNMLGSGS
-1944 VIGGYL
+1944 VIGGHL

-1974 SGLNTAIKDLIRQK
+1974 SGLNAAIKDLIRQK

-2027 LFNQITGFISANDIG
+2027 LLNQITGFISANDIG

-2049 QDIVKPSEALQNDV
+2049 QDIVKPSKALQSDV
-2063 VALGKQMI
+2063 AALGKQMI

-2076 QDMLNSLESLL
+2076 QDTLNSLESLL

-2136 RGDFSFNAQGNVF
+2136 KGDFSFNAQGNVF

-2171 IFAGNNHIAFTNHSG
+2171 IFAGNNHIAFTNHFG
-2186 TLNLL
+2186 TLQLL

-2211 NAANNNVSVSQGN
+2211 NAANNNVSVSQGD
-2224 LFINA
+2224 LFVNA
-2229 SCVQQSDPI
+2229 SCAQQSDPTAANI
-2238 TTNTANP
+2238 TNP

-2255 ASSNNASNNAPIALN
+2255 ASSSNASNNAPIALN
-2270 NNDESLMVTAND
+2270 NNGESLMVTAND

-2320 NLTISNQAVLEK
+2320 NLIISNQAVLEK

-2351 TQKIGV
+2351 TQKIEV

-2381 LNNFGAIHFNLENIQ
+2381 LNNLGTIHFNLENSQ
-2396 TPAPLIQAEGI
+2396 TPVNPLIQAEGI

-2467 KNGVL
+2467 KNGAL

-2479 LLQDKGLLLSVALPN
+2479 LLQDKGLLLSVALPD
-2494 SNNASPN
+2494 SNNASQN

-2507 VLHNQVKMSYGDKVM
+2507 VLYNQIKMSYGDKVM

-2550 NNAIKWLSTLMI
+2550 NNAIKWLSTLMME
-2562 KTKENPLFAP
+2562 TKENPLFAP
-2572 IYLENHSLNE
+2572 IYLKNHSLNE
-2582 ILDATKDLQNTAS
+2582 ILGVTKDLQNTAS

-2623 KLSDFRAREGES
+2623 KLSDFRTREGES
-2635 NFSERLLELKNKRFS
+2635 DFSERLLELKNKRFS
-2650 DPNPSEIF
+2650 DPNPGEVF
-2658 VKYSQPNKHPN
+2658 VKYSQLSKHPN
-2669 NLWVQGVGGA
+2669 NLWVQGIGGA

-2710 YGYSGFNGNIMR
+2710 YGYSDFNGNIMR
-2722 SLGNNVD
+2722 SLANNVD
-2729 VGMYARAFLKR
+2729 MGMYARAFLKR

-2750 YGGNASHINSSN
+2750 YGGNATSINSSN

-2795 VVLKPQVGLSYHFIG
+2795 VVLKPQVGLSYYFIG
-2810 LSGMKGKMQNP
+2810 LSGMKGNDA
-2821 AYQQFVMH
+2821 AYKQFLMH

-2851 KNSYYFVTARLG
+2851 QNSYYFVTARLG

-2868 KAKGDNMVRF
+2868 KSKGGNTVRF

-2888 GEIFNTFASV
+2888 GEVFNTFASV

-2922 QYQDLNITGNVGMR
+2922 QYQDINITGNVGMR

>member
-1 MKQFKK
+1 MKKFKK
-7 KPKKIKRSQ
+7 KLKSIKRSQ
-16 KIILKRPLWLMP
+16 KIILKRPLWLAP
-28 LLIGGFAS
+28 LLISSFAS
-36 GVYADG
+36 GVYANNNLWDLLNPKVG
-42 TDILGLS
+42 GEYVHWVKGSQYCS
-49 WGEKSQKVCVHR
+49 W
-61 PWYALWSCDKW
+61 W
-72 EEKTQQF
+72 EFEGCLRNVWGANHK
-79 TGNQL
+79 GYD
-84 ITKTWAG
+84 AR
-91 GNAANYYHSQNNQD
+91 NAANYLSSQNYQAISVGSGNK
-105 ITANLKND
+105 T
-113 NGTYFL
+113 GTYSL
-119 SGLYNYTGG
+119 SGFTNYV
-128 EYNGGNLDIELGSN
+128 GGNLTI
-142 ATFNLGANS
+142 NLGNS
-151 GNSFTSWYPNG
+151 VVLDLSGSNSFTSYQGYNQGKDDVSFNVGAINLNG
-162 HTNVTFSAGTINV
+162 TL
-175 NNSVE
+175 E

-192 TGTATLNLNAN
+192 TGIATLNLNAN
-203 KVTINSNINAYK
+203 QVNINSNISAYK

-226 AITINSV
+226 VITIGSV

-240 SSLAKIGSGANCSS
+240 SSLASVGVGANCST

-264 TSATNTTFSNASGS
+264 TSAINTTFSNASGS
-278 FTFEESANFSGAKL
+278 FTFEENATFSGAKW
-292 NGGAFTFNKG
+292 NGGTYTFNKE
-302 FNATNNTAFNSGS
+302 FKATNNTAFNSGS
-315 FTFKGTSSFN
+315 FNFKGTSSFN
-325 NATFSNASYTFDNQ
+325 GASFSNATYTFENQ

-353 FNNQSNPTNS
+353 FNNQTNQS
-363 AQHPQILFE
+363 AQHPQI
-372 NSSFNGGIFTFNN
+372 
-385 QTNPTNSAQHPQ
+385 Q
-397 ILFENSS
+397 NSS
-404 FSGSTTT
+404 FSGNAIT
-411 LKGSATFEQAFN
+411 LKGSVIFQQAFN

-429 TIQNASFDNAT
+429 TIQNASFNNAT
-440 FNNTGKITIEKDA
+440 FNNTGKITIEKEA
-453 SFNNTSFN
+453 SFNDTTFNTSVN
-461 TPVDTNNM
+461 TSNM
-469 SVTGSVTLSGK
+469 TITGSVTLSGK
-480 NDLKNGSTL
+480 NDLKNGATL
-489 DFGSSKITLAQGA
+489 DFGSSQVTLAQGT
-502 TFNLTSLGS
+502 TFNLTSLGDK
-511 EKSVTILNSS
+511 KSVMILNSS
-521 GGITYNHLLNHALN
+521 GGITYSNLLNHAIN
-535 SLTNALKT
+535 GLTNALKT
-543 TESSSK
+543 NESSSL

-570 LSENAATP
+570 LNENAAISKP
-578 KNTDSSPS
+578 TDSSPS
-586 APTKDSPQVYQVGY
+586 KSSTNSTQVYQVGY
-600 KIGDTIYK
+600 KIGDIIYK

-631 PTISGS
+631 PVISGS
-637 QFDLSASNYINA
+637 KFDLSASNYINA
-649 NMPWYDHKYYIPK
+649 DMPWYNHKYYIPK

-685 SFKQTFSTNG
+685 SFKQTFSANG

-701 YNATWTGNSVSSSG
+701 YNSTWTGNSVSSSG

-736 YQCIGTTNGAYS
+736 YQCTGTTNGTYS

-792 GAYSSSMTFST
+792 GIYSSSMTFST
-803 QNMDSSQN
+803 QNMDNSQN
-811 LNGLNANGKLSVYGA
+811 LNGLNSNGKLSVYGT

-896 NFNNSNATT
+896 NFNNSSATT
-905 SFVGDFTNAN
+905 SFVGDFTNAH

-920 AGNAVFGNSTNSDGS
+920 AGNAVFGNSTNGS

-941 NNTGSVNIAGNAT
+941 NNTGSVNISGNAT
-954 FDNMAFNG
+954 FDNVVFNS

-967 VKGQVTLNNI
+967 VKGKVTLNNI

-986 SFGDGMINFSAHSV
+986 SFGDGTITFNAHSV

-1045 EKLVSSAGNGI
+1045 EKLVSSVGNGV

-1061 SFNNQTYNFQEVFS
+1061 SFNNQTYNFQEIFS
-1075 PNSISIRRLG
+1075 QNSISIRRLG
-1085 VGMVFD
+1085 VSMVFD
-1091 YVDMEKSDHLY
+1091 YVDMEKSDHLH
-1102 YQNALGFMTYMPNSY
+1102 YQNILGFMTYMPNSY
-1117 NNNLGNL
+1117 NNNLGNA
-1124 NNTIYYYDKSIDFY
+1124 NNTIYYYDNSIDFY

-1146 KAEFSQTLTGQNSAI
+1146 KAEFSQTFTGQNSAI

-1179 TIIRF
+1179 AIIRF

-1232 GGASLNFNG
+1232 GGANLNFNG

-1321 AVNAISFT
+1321 AKNAISFT
-1329 NSSNLS
+1329 NSTNLS
-1335 SGLYQISAK
+1335 SGLYQISAN

-1363 ANAISL
+1363 ASAINL

-1380 STLELSGDLN
+1380 STLELQGDLN
-1390 LNDTSSLNLNQSA
+1390 VNDTSSLNLNQSA

-1418 IASNGSHLNFNG
+1418 IASNNAHINFNG

-1437 NITTSLSDSSIV
+1437 NITTSLNDSSIV

-1460 NLSNNSFLDF
+1460 NLSNNSSLDF

-1484 YNNAFSQSPI
+1484 YDNAFSQSPI

-1511 LLNPNNSSVLNLKN
+1511 LLNPNSSSVLNLKN

-1569 ISFFGMRINDG
+1569 ISFFGMCINDG

-1650 AQGVFYLTSSVKGYY
+1650 AQGVFYLTSNVKGYY

-1678 TTKNNNLTSESSV
+1678 TTKNNNLSSESSV

-1703 SALHVY
+1703 SALHIY

-1742 SSLSNLKGDAL
+1742 SSLSGLKGDAL

-1781 NFNNGALIIGA
+1781 NFNNGTLIIGA
-1792 TKIGQTNTNSTV
+1792 TKIGQTDTNSAV
-1804 VFGGLGYQKPCD
+1804 VFGGLGYQTPCD

-1918 GEVAMQSINKAG
+1918 GEVAVQSINKAG
-1930 GLGNLI
+1930 GLGDLI
-1936 VNTLGSGS
+1936 VNTLGSNS

-2042 QVISVML
+2042 QIISVML
-2049 QDIVKPSEALQNDV
+2049 QDIVKPSNALKNDV

-2076 QDMLNSLESLL
+2076 QDTLNSLESLL

-2112 LGDLIPNL
+2112 LGDLIPSL

-2136 RGDFSFNAQGNVF
+2136 KGDFSFNAQGNVF

-2171 IFAGNNHIAFTNHSG
+2171 IFAGNNHIAFTNHFG
-2186 TLNLL
+2186 TLQLL

-2211 NAANNNVSVSQGN
+2211 NAGSNNVSVSQGD

-2229 SCVQQSDPI
+2229 SCTQQSDP
-2238 TTNTANP
+2238 TAANATNP

-2305 IKNLYL
+2305 VKNLYL

-2320 NLTISNQAVLEK
+2320 NLIISNQAVLEN

-2351 TQKIGV
+2351 TQKIEV

-2381 LNNFGAIHFNLENIQ
+2381 LNNFGAIRFNLENSQ
-2396 TPAPLIQAEGI
+2396 TPVNPLIQVGGI
-2407 INLNTTQTPFINVNN
+2407 INLNTAQTPFINVNN

-2479 LLQDKGLLLSVALPN
+2479 LLQDKGLLLSVALPD
-2494 SNNASPN
+2494 SNNASQN
-2501 NILSLS
+2501 HILSLS
-2507 VLHNQVKMSYGDKVM
+2507 VLHDQIKMSYGNKIM

-2540 ALNQIEAIGG
+2540 ALNQIEAVGG
-2550 NNAIKWLSTLMI
+2550 NAIKWLSTLMME
-2562 KTKENPLFAP
+2562 TKENPLFAP
-2572 IYLENHSLNE
+2572 IYLKNHSLNE
-2582 ILDATKDLQNTAS
+2582 ILGVTKDLQNTAS

-2635 NFSERLLELKNKRFS
+2635 DFSERLLELKNKRFS
-2650 DPNPSEIF
+2650 DPNPGEVF
-2658 VKYSQPNKHPN
+2658 VKYSQISKHPN
-2669 NLWVQGVGGA
+2669 NLWAQGIGGA

-2710 YGYSGFNGNIMR
+2710 YGYSGFNGNIMH

-2750 YGGNASHINSSN
+2750 YGGNANNINSSN
-2762 SLLSVLNQRYNYNTW
+2762 PLLSVLNQRYSYNTW

-2810 LSGMKGKMQNP
+2810 LSGMKGKMNDA
-2821 AYQQFVMH
+2821 AYKQFLMH

-2851 KNSYYFVTARLG
+2851 QNSYYFVTARLG

-2868 KAKGDNMVRF
+2868 KSKGDNVVRF

-2888 GEIFNTFASV
+2888 GEVFNTFASV

-2922 QYQDLNITGNVGMR
+2922 QYQDINITGNVGMR

>member
-1 MKQFKK
+1 MKKFKK
-7 KPKKIKRSQ
+7 KSKSIKRSHQ
-16 KIILKRPLWLMP
+16 KTILKRPLWLTP

-36 GVYADG
+36 GVYANNLWDLLNPKVG
-42 TDILGLS
+42 GDYVHWVKGSQYCAWWEFAGCLKNV
-49 WGEKSQKVCVHR
+49 WGANHKG
-61 PWYALWSCDKW
+61 YDA
-72 EEKTQQF
+72 
-79 TGNQL
+79 
-84 ITKTWAG
+84 
-91 GNAANYYHSQNNQD
+91 GNAANYLSSQNYQAISVGSGNE
-105 ITANLKND
+105 T
-113 NGTYFL
+113 GTYSL
-119 SGLYNYTGG
+119 SGFTNYV
-128 EYNGGNLDIELGSN
+128 GGNLTI
-142 ATFNLGANS
+142 NLGNS
-151 GNSFTSWYPNG
+151 VVLDLSGSNSFTSYQGYNQG
-162 HTNVTFSAGTINV
+162 KDDVTFTVGTINL
-175 NNSVE
+175 NGTLE
-180 VGNRVGSGAGTH
+180 VGNRVGSGTGTH

-203 KVTINSNINAYK
+203 QVNINSNISAFK

-226 AITINSV
+226 VITIGSV

-240 SSLAKIGSGANCSS
+240 SSLVSVGVGANCST

-264 TSATNTTFSNASGS
+264 TNATNTAFSNASGS
-278 FTFEESANFSGAKL
+278 FTFEENATFSGAKW
-292 NGGAFTFNKG
+292 NGGEFTFNKG
-302 FNATNNTAFNSGS
+302 FSATNNTSFNSGS
-315 FTFKGTSSFN
+315 FNFKGASSFN
-325 NATFSNASYTFDNQ
+325 GANFSNATYTFNNQ
-339 ATFQNSSFNGGTFT
+339 ATFQNSSF
-353 FNNQSNPTNS
+353 
-363 AQHPQILFE
+363 
-372 NSSFNGGIFTFNN
+372 
-385 QTNPTNSAQHPQ
+385 
-397 ILFENSS
+397 
-404 FSGSTTT
+404 SGNATT
-411 LKGSATFEQAFN
+411 LNGSVIFQQAFN

-429 TIQNASFDNAT
+429 TIQNASFNNAT
-440 FNNTGKITIEKDA
+440 FNNTGKITINEGA
-453 SFNNTSFN
+453 SFNNTKFN
-461 TPVDTNNM
+461 TSVDTSNM
-469 SVTGSVTLSGK
+469 SVTGGVTLSGK
-480 NDLKNGSTL
+480 NDLNNGSTL
-489 DFGSSKITLAQGA
+489 DFGSSKITLAQGT
-502 TFNLTSLGS
+502 TFNLTSLGDK
-511 EKSVTILNSS
+511 KSVTILNSS
-521 GGITYNHLLNHALN
+521 GGITYNHLLNHAIN

-543 TESSSK
+543 NESPSK

-570 LSENAATP
+570 LSENAATSKP
-578 KNTDSSPS
+578 TDSSPS
-586 APTKDSPQVYQVGY
+586 KSSTNSTQVYQVGY

-608 LQETFSPNSIIIQAL
+608 LQEIFSHNSIIIQAL

-631 PTISGS
+631 PVISGS
-637 QFDLSASNYINA
+637 KFDLSASNYINA
-649 NMPWYDHKYYIPK
+649 DMPWYDHKYYIPK

-685 SFKQTFSTNG
+685 SFKQTFSASN

-701 YNATWTGNSVSSSG
+701 YNSTWTGNSVSSSD
-715 TVSFGDTSGSALNG
+715 TVSFGDTSGSVLNG

-736 YQCIGTTNGAYS
+736 YQCTGTTNGTYS

-771 LVFNGVDSI
+771 LIFNGVDSI

-792 GAYSSSMTFST
+792 GIYSSSMTFST
-803 QNMDSSQN
+803 QSMDSSQN
-811 LNGLNANGKLSVYGA
+811 LNGLNSNGKLLVYGA

-839 NAGQATFENTNFN
+839 NAGQAVFENTNFN

-871 NSGSFEISA
+871 NSGSFETSA
-880 KNASFNNAN
+880 KNASFNNAH

-896 NFNNSNATT
+896 NFNNSSATT

-920 AGNAVFGNSTNSDGS
+920 AGNAVFGNSANGS
-935 QNTANF
+935 QNNANF
-941 NNTGSVNIAGNAT
+941 NNTGSVNVSGNAT
-954 FDNMAFNG
+954 FDNVVFNS

-986 SFGDGMINFSAHSV
+986 SFGDGTITFNAHSV
-1000 INIGEA
+1000 INIGGA

-1045 EKLVSSAGNGI
+1045 KKLVSSVGNGV

-1091 YVDMEKSDHLY
+1091 YMDMEKSDHLY
-1102 YQNALGFMTYMPNSY
+1102 YKDVVGFMTYMPNSY
-1117 NNNLGNL
+1117 NNNLGNA

-1146 KAEFSQTLTGQNSAI
+1146 KAEFSQTFTGQNSAI
-1161 VFGAKNIWTNAS
+1161 VFGAKSIWTNAS

-1179 TIIRF
+1179 AIIRF

-1220 GSIESGNRISSG
+1220 ASIESGNRISSG

-1283 TAQNKGNPN
+1283 TAQNGGNPN

-1321 AVNAISFT
+1321 AANAINFT
-1329 NSSNLS
+1329 NSTNLS
-1335 SGLYQISAK
+1335 SGLYQMQAK
-1344 SVLFDN
+1344 SVSFDN

-1363 ANAISL
+1363 ANAINL

-1380 STLELSGDLN
+1380 STLELQGDLN
-1390 LNDTSSLNLNQSA
+1390 LNNTSSLNLNQSA

-1418 IASNGSHLNFNG
+1418 IASNNAHINFNG
-1430 AVNFNSA
+1430 TTNFNSA
-1437 NITTSLSDSSIV
+1437 NITTSLNHSSIV
-1449 FKGASSLGGQF
+1449 FKGAISLGGQF
-1460 NLSNNSFLDF
+1460 NLSNNSSLDF

-1484 YNNAFSQSPI
+1484 YDNAFSQSPI

-1525 SQLVFSDQGSLNIAN
+1525 SQLVFGDQGSLNIAN

-1550 KNRVYNIIQADMN
+1550 KNRVYNIIQAGMN
-1563 SNWYER
+1563 HNWYER
-1569 ISFFGMRINDG
+1569 INFFGMCINDG
-1580 IYDAKNQTYSFT
+1580 VYDAINQTYSFT

-1626 IGSEIF
+1626 IGSEVF

-1650 AQGVFYLTSSVKGYY
+1650 AEGVFYLTSNVKGYY
-1665 NPNQSYQASGSNN
+1665 NPNQSYQANGSNN
-1678 TTKNNNLTSESSV
+1678 TTKNNNLISDSSV

-1742 SSLSNLKGDAL
+1742 SSLSDLNSNAL

-1762 SDWKNINELIDNAN
+1762 NDWKNINEFIDNAN

-1781 NFNNGALIIGA
+1781 NFNNGTLIVGA
-1792 TKIGQTNTNSTV
+1792 AKIGQIDTNSAV

-1876 SQTSLILNQANI
+1876 SQTSLVLNQANI

-1936 VNTLGSGS
+1936 ADTLGSNS
-1944 VIGGYL
+1944 VIGGHL

-2042 QVISVML
+2042 QVISVIL
-2049 QDIVKPSEALQNDV
+2049 QDIVKPSSALKNDV
-2063 VALGKQMI
+2063 AALGKQMI

-2076 QDMLNSLESLL
+2076 QDTLNSLESLL

-2103 GLGPIYEQG
+2103 GLGSIYEQG
-2112 LGDLIPNL
+2112 LGDLMPNL

-2136 RGDFSFNAQGNVF
+2136 KGDFSFNAQGNVF

-2161 TLSFNAGNSL
+2161 AISFNAGDTL
-2171 IFAGNNHIAFTNHSG
+2171 IFAGNNRISFTNHAG
-2186 TLNLL
+2186 VLNLL
-2191 SNQVSNINITTL
+2191 SDQVSNINITTL
-2203 DASNGLKI
+2203 NASNGLKI
-2211 NAANNNVSVSQGN
+2211 NASNNNVSVSQGN

-2229 SCVQQSDPI
+2229 SCVGQNDP
-2238 TTNTANP
+2238 TTANIANS
-2245 CALSAQSANG
+2245 CALSTQNAND
-2255 ASSNNASNNAPIALN
+2255 ASSGNASNNVQIALN

-2296 FSKIKGSAN
+2296 LSKIKGSAN

-2332 NASFVTNN
+2332 NASFMANN

-2351 TQKIGV
+2351 TRKIEV
-2357 LQNLVIA
+2357 LQNLTIA

-2381 LNNFGAIHFNLENIQ
+2381 LNNFGAILFNLENIQ
-2396 TPAPLIQAEGI
+2396 TPTPLIQARGI
-2407 INLNTTQTPFINVNN
+2407 INLNTTQTPFMNINN

-2439 DYNINPNSLQSYLK
+2439 DYHINPNSLQSYLN

-2494 SNNASPN
+2494 PNNAHQN

-2507 VLHNQVKMSYGDKVM
+2507 VLHNQIKMSYGDKVM

-2540 ALNQIEAIGG
+2540 ALNQIEAVGG
-2550 NNAIKWLSTLMI
+2550 NNAIKWLSTLMME
-2562 KTKENPLFAP
+2562 TKENPLFAP
-2572 IYLENHSLNE
+2572 IYLKNHSLHE
-2582 ILDATKDLQNTAS
+2582 ILGVAKDLLNTAN
-2595 LISNPNFRDNATN
+2595 LISNPNFRNNATN

-2623 KLSDFRAREGES
+2623 KLSDFRSREGES
-2635 NFSERLLELKNKRFS
+2635 DFSKHLLELKNKRFS
-2650 DPNPSEIF
+2650 DPNPGEVF

-2669 NLWVQGVGGA
+2669 NLWVQGIGGA

-2697 RLVKNVILGGYVA
+2697 RLVKNLILGGYVA
-2710 YGYSGFNGNIMR
+2710 YGYSDFNGNIMH

-2729 VGMYARAFLKR
+2729 AGMYARAFLKR

-2750 YGGNASHINSSN
+2750 YGGNATSINSSN
-2762 SLLSVLNQRYNYNTW
+2762 PLLSVLNQRYNYNTW

-2810 LSGMKGKMQNP
+2810 LSGMKGKMNDA
-2821 AYQQFVMH
+2821 AYKQFLMH

-2851 KNSYYFVTARLG
+2851 QNSYYFVTARLG

-2868 KAKGDNMVRF
+2868 KSKGGNVVRF

-2888 GEIFNTFASV
+2888 REVFNTFASV

-2907 RLMYVNAGVGLKMGL
+2907 RLVYVNAGVGLKMGL
-2922 QYQDLNITGNVGMR
+2922 QYQDINITGNVGMR

>member
-1 MKQFKK
+1 MKKFKK
-7 KPKKIKRSQ
+7 KPKSIKQSHPNQ
-16 KIILKRPLWLMP
+16 KTILKRPLWLMP
-28 LLIGGFAS
+28 LLINGFAS

-91 GNAANYYHSQNNQD
+91 GNAANYYHSYNNQD

-128 EYNGGNLDIELGSN
+128 ENNGGNLNIELGSN
-142 ATFNLGANS
+142 ATFDLGAHS

-162 HTNVTFSAGTINV
+162 HTNITFSAGTINV

-203 KVTINSNINAYK
+203 KVNIHSNISAFK

-226 AITINSV
+226 AIIIGSV

-240 SSLAKIGSGANCSS
+240 SSLASVGVGANCST

-264 TSATNTTFSNASGS
+264 TSATNTAFSNASGS
-278 FTFEESANFSGAKL
+278 FTFEENATFSGAKL

-302 FNATNNTAFNSGS
+302 FSTTNNTAFNSGN
-315 FTFKGTSSFN
+315 FNFKGASSFN
-325 NATFSNASYTFDNQ
+325 GANFNNASYTFDHQ

-353 FNNQSNPTNS
+353 FNNQTNS
-363 AQHPQILFE
+363 D
-372 NSSFNGGIFTFNN
+372 
-385 QTNPTNSAQHPQ
+385 QHPQ

-404 FSGSTTT
+404 FSGGTTT
-411 LKGSATFEQAFN
+411 LKGFVNFQQAFN

-429 TIQNASFDNAT
+429 IIQNASFNNAN
-440 FNNTGKITIEKDA
+440 FNNTGKITINENA
-453 SFNNTSFN
+453 SFNNTTFN
-461 TPVDTNNM
+461 TSVDTNNM
-469 SVTGSVTLSGK
+469 TTTGSVTLSGK

-489 DFGSSKITLAQGA
+489 DFGSSKVTLTQGT
-502 TFNLTSLGS
+502 TFNLTSLGD
-511 EKSVTILNSS
+511 KNSVTILNSS
-521 GGITYNHLLNHALN
+521 GGITYSNLLNHALN
-535 SLTNALKT
+535 SLTDALKAS
-543 TESSSK
+543 ENSST
-549 PQSFAQGLWD
+549 PQTFALWD

-570 LSENAATP
+570 LNENIAASKP
-578 KNTDSSPS
+578 TDSSPS
-586 APTKDSPQVYQVGY
+586 KPFANSTQVYQVGY
-600 KIGDTIYK
+600 KIGDIIYK
-608 LQETFSPNSIIIQAL
+608 LQETFSHNSIIIQAL

-631 PTISGS
+631 PIISGS
-637 QFDLSASNYINA
+637 KFDLSASNYINSD
-649 NMPWYDHKYYIPK
+649 MPWYDHKYYIPK

-685 SFKQTFSTNG
+685 SFKQTFSASG

-701 YNATWTGNSVSSSG
+701 YNSTWTDHNISSSD
-715 TVSFGDTSGSALNG
+715 TVSFGDTSGSTLNG

-736 YQCIGTTNGAYS
+736 YQCTGTTDGTYS

-771 LVFNGVDSI
+771 LIFNGVDSV

-792 GAYSSSMTFST
+792 GIYSSSMTFST
-803 QNMDSSQN
+803 QSMDHSQN
-811 LNGLNANGKLSVYGA
+811 LNDLNANGTLLVYGT

-857 FSGDSLNFSNNNQF
+857 FNGDSLNFSNNNQF

-889 FNNSASF
+889 FNHSASF
-896 NFNNSNATT
+896 NFNNSSAIT
-905 SFVGDFTNAN
+905 SFMGDFTNAN

-920 AGNAVFGNSTNSDGS
+920 AGSAVFGNSAKSNGS
-935 QNTANF
+935 QNNANF
-941 NNTGSVNIAGNAT
+941 NNTGSVKIEGNAT
-954 FDNMAFNG
+954 FDNVVFNG
-962 PTNTS
+962 PTNAS

-986 SFGDGMINFSAHSV
+986 SFGDGTIAFNAHSV

-1006 ITNGNPITL
+1006 ITNGNPIIL

-1045 EKLVSSAGNGI
+1045 EKLVSSVGNGV
-1056 YDVVY
+1056 YDVTY
-1061 SFNNQTYNFQEVFS
+1061 SFNNQTYNFQEIFS
-1075 PNSISIRRLG
+1075 QNSISIRRLG

-1091 YVDMEKSDHLY
+1091 YMDMEKSDHLY

-1146 KAEFSQTLTGQNSAI
+1146 KAGFSQTFTGQNSAI
-1161 VFGAKNIWTNAS
+1161 VFGAKNIWTNES
-1173 DAPQSN
+1173 DAPQSD

-1184 GDNKGAGSNDASGHC
+1184 GDNKGSGSNDASGHC

-1241 LQGILLTNATLYN
+1241 LEGILLTNATLYN

-1261 SSMNFISNS
+1261 SSMNFASNS
-1270 ANIQAQNSYFIDD
+1270 ASIQAQNSSFIDD
-1283 TAQNKGNPN
+1283 TAQNGGNPN

-1301 FSNSSFRGYVGQT
+1301 FSNSSFRGYVGKT

-1321 AVNAISFT
+1321 ATNAISFT
-1329 NSSNLS
+1329 NSTNLS
-1335 SGLYQISAK
+1335 SGLYQMQAK

-1355 SVGTSSIK
+1355 SVGTSSIQ
-1363 ANAISL
+1363 ASAINL

-1380 STLELSGDLN
+1380 STLELQGDLN

-1418 IASNGSHLNFNG
+1418 VASNNAHINFNG
-1430 AVNFNSA
+1430 TTHFNSA
-1437 NITTSLSDSSIV
+1437 NITTSLNDSSIV
-1449 FKGASSLGGQF
+1449 FKGAVSLGGQF
-1460 NLSNNSFLDF
+1460 NLSNNSSLDF

-1484 YNNAFSQSPI
+1484 YDNAFSQSPI

-1550 KNRVYNIIQADMN
+1550 QNRVYNIIQAGMN
-1563 SNWYER
+1563 NNWYER
-1569 ISFFGMRINDG
+1569 INFFGMRINDG
-1580 IYDAKNQTYSFT
+1580 IYDANNQTYSFT

-1597 ALKITESFKDNQLSV
+1597 ALKITESFKDNQLIV
-1612 TLSQIPGIKNTLYN
+1612 TLSQIPDVKNTLYN
-1626 IGSEIF
+1626 ISSEVF

-1650 AQGVFYLTSSVKGYY
+1650 AEGVFYLTSNVKGYY

-1678 TTKNNNLTSESSV
+1678 TTKNNNLTSESSI

-1703 SALHVY
+1703 SALHIY

-1742 SSLSNLKGDAL
+1742 SSLNALNSNAL
-1753 NQLTKLITP
+1753 NQLAKLITP
-1762 SDWKNINELIDNAN
+1762 NDWKNINEFIDNAN

-1781 NFNNGALIIGA
+1781 NFNNGALIVGA
-1792 TKIGQTNTNSTV
+1792 TKIGQTDTNSAV

-1876 SQTSLILNQANI
+1876 GQTSLILNQANI

-1918 GEVAMQSINKAG
+1918 GEVAVQSINKAG

-1936 VNTLGSGS
+1936 ADTLGSGS

-2042 QVISVML
+2042 QVISVIL

-2063 VALGKQMI
+2063 AALGKQMI

-2076 QDMLNSLESLL
+2076 QDTLNSLESLL

-2112 LGDLIPNL
+2112 LGDLMPNL

-2136 RGDFSFNAQGNVF
+2136 KGDFSFNAQGNVF

-2161 TLSFNAGNSL
+2161 ALSFNAGNSL
-2171 IFAGNNHIAFTNHSG
+2171 IFAGNNDISFTNHTG

-2191 SNQVSNINITTL
+2191 SNQVSNIDITTL
-2203 DASNGLKI
+2203 NASNGLKI

-2229 SCVQQSDPI
+2229 SCVKQSDP
-2238 TTNTANP
+2238 TTTRVANP
-2245 CALSAQSANG
+2245 CALIAQSVNG
-2255 ASSNNASNNAPIALN
+2255 SSSSNASNNAQIALN
-2270 NNDESLMVTAND
+2270 NNDESLIITAND

-2320 NLTISNQAVLEK
+2320 NLIISNQAVLEK
-2332 NASFVTNN
+2332 NASFMANN

-2351 TQKIGV
+2351 TRKIEV
-2357 LQNLVIA
+2357 LQNLTIA

-2396 TPAPLIQAEGI
+2396 TPTPLIQAKGI
-2407 INLNTTQTPFINVNN
+2407 IHLNTTQAPFMNVNN
-2422 SMANNTTYTLL
+2422 SMADNTTHTLL

-2479 LLQDKGLLLSVALPN
+2479 LLQDKGLLLSVALPS
-2494 SNNASPN
+2494 SNNTSQN

-2507 VLHNQVKMSYGDKVM
+2507 VLHNQIKMSYGNQVM

-2529 QDYIVGIQGQS
+2529 QDYIAGIQGQS
-2540 ALNQIEAIGG
+2540 ALNQIEAVGG
-2550 NNAIKWLSTLMI
+2550 NNAIKWLSTLMME
-2562 KTKENPLFAP
+2562 TKENPLFAP

-2582 ILDATKDLQNTAS
+2582 ILGAAKDLQNTAN
-2595 LISNPNFRDNATN
+2595 LISNPNFRNNATN

-2623 KLSDFRAREGES
+2623 KLSDFRTKEGES
-2635 NFSERLLELKNKRFS
+2635 DFSERLLELKNKRFS
-2650 DPNPSEIF
+2650 DPNPSEVF
-2658 VKYSQPNKHPN
+2658 VKYSQPNKHQN
-2669 NLWVQGVGGA
+2669 NLWVQGIGGA

-2686 GTLYGLNVGYD
+2686 GTLYGLNAGYD
-2697 RLVKNVILGGYVA
+2697 RVGKNVILGGYVA
-2710 YGYSGFNGNIMR
+2710 YGDSGFNGNIMH
-2722 SLGNNVD
+2722 SLANNVD

-2750 YGGNASHINSSN
+2750 YEGNASNINSSN
-2762 SLLSVLNQRYNYNTW
+2762 SLLSVLNQRYSYNTW

-2810 LSGMKGKMQNP
+2810 TSGMKGKMNDA
-2821 AYQQFVMH
+2821 AYKPFLMH

-2868 KAKGDNMVRF
+2868 KSKGANVVRF

-2898 ITGGEMHLW
+2898 VTGGEMHLW
-2907 RLMYVNAGVGLKMGL
+2907 RLVYVNAGVGLKMGL
-2922 QYQDLNITGNVGMR
+2922 QYQDINITGNVGVR

>member
-1 MKQFKK
+1 MKKFKK
-7 KPKKIKRSQ
+7 KPKSIKRSHQ
-16 KIILKRPLWLMP
+16 KTILKRPLWLAP
-28 LLIGGFAS
+28 LLISGFAS
-36 GVYADG
+36 GVYANNLWDLLNPKVG
-42 TDILGLS
+42 GEYVHWVKGSQYCS
-49 WGEKSQKVCVHR
+49 W
-61 PWYALWSCDKW
+61 W
-72 EEKTQQF
+72 EF
-79 TGNQL
+79 
-84 ITKTWAG
+84 AG
-91 GNAANYYHSQNNQD
+91 CLKNVWGANHKGYDAGNAANYLSSQNYQAISVGNGNE
-105 ITANLKND
+105 T
-113 NGTYFL
+113 GTYSL
-119 SGLYNYTGG
+119 SGFTNYV
-128 EYNGGNLDIELGSN
+128 GGNLTI
-142 ATFNLGANS
+142 NLGNS
-151 GNSFTSWYPNG
+151 VVLDLSGSNSFTSYQGYNQGKDDVSFNVGAINLNG
-162 HTNVTFSAGTINV
+162 TL
-175 NNSVE
+175 E
-180 VGNRVGSGAGTH
+180 VGNRVGTGAGTH

-203 KVTINSNINAYK
+203 KVNINSNISAFK

-226 AITINSV
+226 AITIGSV
-233 SLSGDTC
+233 SLSGDVC
-240 SSLAKIGSGANCSS
+240 SSSVSFGVGANCST

-264 TSATNTTFSNASGS
+264 TNATNTTFSNANGS
-278 FTFEESANFSGAKL
+278 FTFEENATFSGAKW
-292 NGGAFTFNKG
+292 NGGTYTFNKE
-302 FNATNNTAFNSGS
+302 FSATNNTAFNSGS
-315 FTFKGTSSFN
+315 FNFKGASSFN
-325 NATFSNASYTFDNQ
+325 GATFSDASYTFNDQ
-339 ATFQNSSFNGGTFT
+339 ATFNNSSFNGGTFT
-353 FNNQSNPTNS
+353 FNNQNNQS
-363 AQHPQILFE
+363 AQHPQI
-372 NSSFNGGIFTFNN
+372 
-385 QTNPTNSAQHPQ
+385 Q
-397 ILFENSS
+397 NSS
-404 FSGSTTT
+404 FSGNATT
-411 LKGSATFEQAFN
+411 LKGFVNFQQAFN

-429 TIQNASFDNAT
+429 TIQNASFNNAT
-440 FNNTGKITIEKDA
+440 FNNTGKITIEKEA
-453 SFNNTSFN
+453 SFNNTTFN
-461 TPVDTNNM
+461 TSINTNNM
-469 SVTGSVTLSGK
+469 TISGGVTLSGK
-480 NDLKNGSTL
+480 NDLNNVSTL
-489 DFGSSKITLAQGA
+489 DFGSSKITLTQGT
-502 TFNLTSLGS
+502 TFNLTNLGD
-511 EKSVTILNSS
+511 KNSVTILNSS
-521 GGITYNHLLNHALN
+521 GGITYNHLLNHAIN

-543 TESSSK
+543 SESPSD
-549 PQSFAQGLWD
+549 PQSFAQGLWE

-570 LSENAATP
+570 LSENAATSKP
-578 KNTDSSPS
+578 ADSSLPKS
-586 APTKDSPQVYQVGY
+586 STNSTQVYQVGY

-608 LQETFSPNSIIIQAL
+608 LQETFGPNSIIIQAL

-631 PTISGS
+631 PVISGS

-649 NMPWYDHKYYIPK
+649 DMPWYNHKYYIPK

-685 SFKQTFSTNG
+685 SFKQTFSASG

-701 YNATWTGNSVSSSG
+701 YNSTWTGNSVSSSN

-736 YQCIGTTNGAYS
+736 YQCTGTTNGTYS

-792 GAYSSSMTFST
+792 GIYSSSMTFST
-803 QNMDSSQN
+803 QNMDNSQN
-811 LNGLNANGKLSVYGA
+811 WNGLNPNGTLLVYGT

-871 NSGSFEISA
+871 NSGSFEIST

-896 NFNNSNATT
+896 NFNNSSATT
-905 SFVGDFTNAN
+905 SFMGDFTNAN

-920 AGNAVFGNSTNSDGS
+920 AGNAVFGNPTNGS
-935 QNTANF
+935 QNNANF
-941 NNTGSVNIAGNAT
+941 NNTGSVNISGNAT
-954 FDNMAFNG
+954 FDNVVFNG

-967 VKGQVTLNNI
+967 VKGQVALNNI

-986 SFGDGMINFSAHSV
+986 SFGDGTITFNAHSV

-1045 EKLVSSAGNGI
+1045 EKLVSSVGNGV

-1061 SFNNQTYNFQEVFS
+1061 SFNNQTYNFQEIFS

-1102 YQNALGFMTYMPNSY
+1102 YRDVVGFMTYMPNSY
-1117 NNNLGNL
+1117 NNNLGNS
-1124 NNTIYYYDKSIDFY
+1124 NNTIYYYDNSIDFY
-1138 ASGKTLFT
+1138 ASGKTLLT
-1146 KAEFSQTLTGQNSAI
+1146 KAEFSQTFTGQNSAI

-1261 SSMNFISNS
+1261 SSMNFVSNS

-1283 TAQNKGNPN
+1283 TAQNGGNPN

-1301 FSNSSFRGYVGQT
+1301 FSNSSFRGYVGTT

-1321 AVNAISFT
+1321 AKNAISFT
-1329 NSSNLS
+1329 NSTNLS
-1335 SGLYQISAK
+1335 SGLYQMQAQ
-1344 SVLFDN
+1344 SVSFDN

-1363 ANAISL
+1363 ASAINL

-1380 STLELSGDLN
+1380 STLELQGGLN
-1390 LNDTSSLNLNQSA
+1390 VNDTSSLNLNQSV

-1418 IASNGSHLNFNG
+1418 IANDGSHLNFNG
-1430 AVNFNSA
+1430 AINFNSA
-1437 NITTSLSDSSIV
+1437 NITTSLSNSSIV
-1449 FKGASSLGGQF
+1449 FKGAISLGGQF
-1460 NLSNNSFLDF
+1460 NLSNHSSLDF

-1484 YNNAFSQSPI
+1484 YDNAFSQSPI

-1550 KNRVYNIIQADMN
+1550 KNRVYNIIQAGMN

-1569 ISFFGMRINDG
+1569 INFFGMRINDG
-1580 IYDAKNQTYSFT
+1580 VYDAINQTYSFT

-1626 IGSEIF
+1626 IGSEVF

-1650 AQGVFYLTSSVKGYY
+1650 AEGVFYLTSNVKGYY
-1665 NPNQSYQASGSNN
+1665 SPNQSYQASGSNN

-1742 SSLSNLKGDAL
+1742 SSLSDLNSNAL

-1762 SDWKNINELIDNAN
+1762 NDWKNINELIDNAN

-1781 NFNNGALIIGA
+1781 NFNNGTLIVGA
-1792 TKIGQTNTNSTV
+1792 AKIGQTDTNSAV

-1918 GEVAMQSINKAG
+1918 GEVAVQSINKAG

-1944 VIGGYL
+1944 VIGGHL

-2049 QDIVKPSEALQNDV
+2049 QDIVKPSNALKNDV

-2076 QDMLNSLESLL
+2076 QDTLNSLESLL

-2103 GLGPIYEQG
+2103 GLGSIYEQG
-2112 LGDLIPNL
+2112 LGDLIPSL

-2136 RGDFSFNAQGNVF
+2136 KGDFSFNAQGNVF

-2161 TLSFNAGNSL
+2161 MLSFNAGNSL
-2171 IFAGNNHIAFTNHSG
+2171 IFAGNNHIAFTNHFG

-2211 NAANNNVSVSQGN
+2211 NAANNNVSVSQGD

-2229 SCVQQSDPI
+2229 SCAQQSDS
-2238 TTNTANP
+2238 TAANAANP
-2245 CALSAQSANG
+2245 CALSVQSANG
-2255 ASSNNASNNAPIALN
+2255 TSSSNASNNAPIALN

-2320 NLTISNQAVLEK
+2320 NLIISNQAVLEK
-2332 NASFVTNN
+2332 NASFMANN

-2351 TQKIGV
+2351 TQKIEV

-2372 IYGLEVGGA
+2372 IYGLEVGGT
-2381 LNNFGAIHFNLENIQ
+2381 LNHFGTINFNLENSQ
-2396 TPAPLIQAEGI
+2396 TPVNPLIQAEGI

-2422 SMANNTTYTLL
+2422 VMANNTTYTLL

-2467 KNGVL
+2467 KNGAL

-2479 LLQDKGLLLSVALPN
+2479 LLRDKGLLLSVALPN
-2494 SNNASPN
+2494 SNNASQN
-2501 NILSLS
+2501 HILSLS
-2507 VLHNQVKMSYGDKVM
+2507 VLHDQIKMSYGNKIM

-2529 QDYIVGIQGQS
+2529 QDYIAGIQGQS
-2540 ALNQIEAIGG
+2540 ALNQIEAVGG
-2550 NNAIKWLSTLMI
+2550 DAIKWLSTLMMD
-2562 KTKENPLFAP
+2562 TKENPLFAP
-2572 IYLENHSLNE
+2572 IYLKNHSLNE
-2582 ILDATKDLQNTAS
+2582 ILGVTKDLQNTAS

-2635 NFSERLLELKNKRFS
+2635 DFSKRLLELKNKRFS
-2650 DPNPSEIF
+2650 DPNPGEVF
-2658 VKYSQPNKHPN
+2658 VKHSQLSKHQN
-2669 NLWVQGVGGA
+2669 NLWVQGIGGA

-2686 GTLYGLNVGYD
+2686 GTLYGLNAGYD

-2722 SLGNNVD
+2722 SLANNVD

-2750 YGGNASHINSSN
+2750 YEGNASSINSSN
-2762 SLLSVLNQRYNYNTW
+2762 PLLSVLNQRYSYNTW

-2810 LSGMKGKMQNP
+2810 LSGMKGNDA
-2821 AYQQFVMH
+2821 AYKQFLMH

-2868 KAKGDNMVRF
+2868 KSKGGNMVRF

-2888 GEIFNTFASV
+2888 GEVFNTFASV

-2907 RLMYVNAGVGLKMGL
+2907 RLVYVNAGVGLKMGL
-2922 QYQDLNITGNVGMR
+2922 QYQDINITGNVGMR

>member
-1 MKQFKK
+1 MKKFKK
-7 KPKKIKRSQ
+7 KPKSIKRSHQ
-16 KIILKRPLWLMP
+16 KTILKRPLWLAP

-49 WGEKSQKVCVHR
+49 WGEKSQKVCVHH

-128 EYNGGNLDIELGSN
+128 ENNGGNLNIELGSN
-142 ATFNLGANS
+142 ATFDLGAHS

-203 KVTINSNINAYK
+203 KVNINSNISAFK

-226 AITINSV
+226 TITIGLV
-233 SLSGDTC
+233 SLSGDVC
-240 SSLAKIGSGANCSS
+240 SSLASVGVGANCST

-264 TSATNTTFSNASGS
+264 TSVTNTAFSNASGS
-278 FTFEESANFSGAKL
+278 FTFEENATFSGAKL
-292 NGGAFTFNKG
+292 NGGAFTFNKE
-302 FNATNNTAFNSGS
+302 FSATNNTAFNSGS
-315 FTFKGTSSFN
+315 FNFKGASSFN
-325 NATFSNASYTFDNQ
+325 GVNFSDASYTFNNQ

-353 FNNQSNPTNS
+353 FNNQTNQS
-363 AQHPQILFE
+363 TQHPQI
-372 NSSFNGGIFTFNN
+372 
-385 QTNPTNSAQHPQ
+385 Q
-397 ILFENSS
+397 NSS
-404 FSGSTTT
+404 FSGNATT
-411 LKGSATFEQAFN
+411 LKGFVHFQQAFN

-429 TIQNASFDNAT
+429 TMQNVSFNNAN
-440 FNNTGKITIEKDA
+440 FSNTGKITINESA
-453 SFNNTSFN
+453 SFNDTTFNTS
-461 TPVDTNNM
+461 VDTNNM
-469 SVTGSVTLSGK
+469 IITGSVTLSGK

-489 DFGSSKITLAQGA
+489 DFGSSKVTLTQGT
-502 TFNLTSLGS
+502 TFNLTSLGD
-511 EKSVTILNSS
+511 KNSVTILNSS

-543 TESSSK
+543 NENSSD
-549 PQSFAQGLWD
+549 PQSFTQGLWD

-570 LSENAATP
+570 LNENATTSKP
-578 KNTDSSPS
+578 TDSSPHKSSSNS
-586 APTKDSPQVYQVGY
+586 AQVYQVGY

-608 LQETFSPNSIIIQAL
+608 LQETFSHNSIIIQAL

-631 PTISGS
+631 PVINGS
-637 QFDLSASNYINA
+637 KFDLSASNYINA
-649 NMPWYDHKYYIPK
+649 DMPWYDHKYYIPK

-685 SFKQTFSTNG
+685 SFKQTFSASN

-701 YNATWTGNSVSSSG
+701 YNSTWTDHNVSSSG

-736 YQCIGTTNGAYS
+736 YQCTGTTNGTYS

-771 LVFNGVDSI
+771 LVFNGVDSV
-780 NIANATITQHNA
+780 NIANTTITQHNA
-792 GAYSSSMTFST
+792 GIYSSSMTFST
-803 QNMDSSQN
+803 QSMDNSQN
-811 LNGLNANGKLSVYGA
+811 LNNLNANGTLSVYGA

-839 NAGQATFENTNFN
+839 NAGKATFENTNFN

-857 FSGDSLNFSNNNQF
+857 FSGDSLNFLNNNQF
-871 NSGSFEISA
+871 NSGLFEIST

-889 FNNSASF
+889 FNNSAFF
-896 NFNNSNATT
+896 NFNNSSATT

-915 SNLQI
+915 LNLQI
-920 AGNAVFGNSTNSDGS
+920 AGNAVFGNSNNGS
-935 QNTANF
+935 QNNANF
-941 NNTGSVNIAGNAT
+941 NNTGSVNISGNAT
-954 FDNMAFNG
+954 FDNVVFNG
-962 PTNTS
+962 PTNMG
-967 VKGQVTLNNI
+967 VKGQVALNNI

-986 SFGDGMINFSAHSV
+986 SFGDGTITFNAHSV
-1000 INIGEA
+1000 INISEA

-1045 EKLVSSAGNGI
+1045 EKLVSSAGNGV

-1061 SFNNQTYNFQEVFS
+1061 SFNNQTYNFQEIFS

-1091 YVDMEKSDHLY
+1091 YMDMEKSDHLY
-1102 YQNALGFMTYMPNSY
+1102 YKNVAGFMTYMPNSY
-1117 NNNLGNL
+1117 NNNLGNS
-1124 NNTIYYYDKSIDFY
+1124 NNTIYYYDNSIDFY

-1146 KAEFSQTLTGQNSAI
+1146 KAEFSQTFTGQNSAI

-1261 SSMNFISNS
+1261 SSMNFTSNG

-1283 TAQNKGNPN
+1283 TAQNGGNPN

-1301 FSNSSFRGYVGQT
+1301 FSNSSFRGYVGKT

-1321 AVNAISFT
+1321 AANAISFT
-1329 NSSNLS
+1329 SSTNLS
-1335 SGLYQISAK
+1335 SGLYQISAN

-1363 ANAISL
+1363 ANAINL

-1380 STLELSGDLN
+1380 STLELQGDLN
-1390 LNDTSSLNLNQSA
+1390 LNDTSLLNLNQST

-1418 IASNGSHLNFNG
+1418 IASNGSRLNFNG
-1430 AVNFNSA
+1430 AVNFNSE
-1437 NITTSLSDSSIV
+1437 NITTSLNHSSIV
-1449 FKGASSLGGQF
+1449 FKGAVSLGGQF
-1460 NLSNNSFLDF
+1460 NLSNNSSLDF

-1484 YNNAFSQSPI
+1484 YDNAFSQSPI

-1569 ISFFGMRINDG
+1569 INFFGMRISDG
-1580 IYDAKNQTYSFT
+1580 IYDATNQTYSFT

-1597 ALKITESFKDNQLSV
+1597 ALKITESFKNNQLSV

-1626 IGSEIF
+1626 IGSEVF

-1650 AQGVFYLTSSVKGYY
+1650 AEGVFYLTSNVKGYY
-1665 NPNQSYQASGSNN
+1665 NPNQSYQANGSNN

-1703 SALHVY
+1703 SALHIY

-1742 SSLSNLKGDAL
+1742 SSLSDLNPDAL

-1762 SDWKNINELIDNAN
+1762 NDWKNINEFIDNAN

-1781 NFNNGALIIGA
+1781 NFNNGTLIVGA
-1792 TKIGQTNTNSTV
+1792 TKIGQINTNSAV

-1876 SQTSLILNQANI
+1876 SQTSLVLNQANI

-1936 VNTLGSGS
+1936 VDTLGSDS
-1944 VIGGYL
+1944 VIGGHL

-2049 QDIVKPSEALQNDV
+2049 QDIVKPSSALKNDV

-2076 QDMLNSLESLL
+2076 QDTLNSLESLL

-2103 GLGPIYEQG
+2103 GLGSIYEQG
-2112 LGDLIPNL
+2112 LGDLMPNL

-2136 RGDFSFNAQGNVF
+2136 KGDFSFNAQGNVF

-2161 TLSFNAGNSL
+2161 ALSFNAGDTL
-2171 IFAGNNHIAFTNHSG
+2171 IFAGNNHISFTNHAG
-2186 TLNLL
+2186 TLQLL
-2191 SNQVSNINITTL
+2191 SDQVSNINITTL
-2203 DASNGLKI
+2203 NASNGLKI
-2211 NAANNNVSVSQGN
+2211 NAANNNVLVSQGN

-2229 SCVQQSDPI
+2229 SCVGQNDP
-2238 TTNTANP
+2238 TTANAANP
-2245 CALSAQSANG
+2245 CALSTQSVNG
-2255 ASSNNASNNAPIALN
+2255 TSSSNASNNAQIALN

-2296 FSKIKGSAN
+2296 FSKIKDSAN
-2305 IKNLYL
+2305 VKNLYL

-2320 NLTISNQAVLEK
+2320 NLTIFNQAVLEK

-2351 TQKIGV
+2351 TRKIEV
-2357 LQNLVIA
+2357 LQNLTIA

-2381 LNNFGAIHFNLENIQ
+2381 LNNSGAIHFNLENTQ
-2396 TPAPLIQAEGI
+2396 TPTPLIQAEGI
-2407 INLNTTQTPFINVNN
+2407 INLNTTQAPFMNVNN
-2422 SMANNTTYTLL
+2422 STADNTTYTLL

-2439 DYNINPNSLQSYLK
+2439 DYDINPNSLQSYLN

-2479 LLQDKGLLLSVALPN
+2479 LLQDKGLLLSVALPDSN
-2494 SNNASPN
+2494 SAHQN

-2507 VLHNQVKMSYGDKVM
+2507 VLYNQIKMSYGDKVM

-2540 ALNQIEAIGG
+2540 ALNKIEAVGG
-2550 NNAIKWLSTLMI
+2550 NNAIKWLSTLMME
-2562 KTKENPLFAP
+2562 TKENPLFAP
-2572 IYLENHSLNE
+2572 IYLKNHSLNE
-2582 ILDATKDLQNTAS
+2582 ILGVTKDLQNTAS

-2623 KLSDFRAREGES
+2623 KLSDFRSREGES
-2635 NFSERLLELKNKRFS
+2635 DFSERLLEIKNKRFS
-2650 DPNPSEIF
+2650 DPNPSEVF

-2669 NLWVQGVGGA
+2669 NLWVQGIGGA

-2686 GTLYGLNVGYD
+2686 GTLYGLNAGYD

-2710 YGYSGFNGNIMR
+2710 YGYSGFNGNIMH
-2722 SLGNNVD
+2722 SLANNVD

-2750 YGGNASHINSSN
+2750 YGGNASNINSSN
-2762 SLLSVLNQRYNYNTW
+2762 SLLSVLNQRYSYNTW

-2795 VVLKPQVGLSYHFIG
+2795 VVLKPQVGLSYYFIG
-2810 LSGMKGKMQNP
+2810 LSGMKGKMNGA
-2821 AYQQFVMH
+2821 AYKQFLMH

-2868 KAKGDNMVRF
+2868 KSKGGNVVRF
-2878 VGENTLLYRK
+2878 VGEDTLLYRK
-2888 GEIFNTFASV
+2888 GEVFNTFASV

-2907 RLMYVNAGVGLKMGL
+2907 RLVYVNAGVGLKMGL
-2922 QYQDLNITGNVGMR
+2922 QYQDINITGNVGMR

>member
-1 MKQFKK
+1 
-7 KPKKIKRSQ
+7 
-16 KIILKRPLWLMP
+16 
-28 LLIGGFAS
+28 
-36 GVYADG
+36 
-42 TDILGLS
+42 
-49 WGEKSQKVCVHR
+49 
-61 PWYALWSCDKW
+61 
-72 EEKTQQF
+72 
-79 TGNQL
+79 
-84 ITKTWAG
+84 
-91 GNAANYYHSQNNQD
+91 
-105 ITANLKND
+105 
-113 NGTYFL
+113 
-119 SGLYNYTGG
+119 
-128 EYNGGNLDIELGSN
+128 
-142 ATFNLGANS
+142 
-151 GNSFTSWYPNG
+151 
-162 HTNVTFSAGTINV
+162 
-175 NNSVE
+175 
-180 VGNRVGSGAGTH
+180 
-192 TGTATLNLNAN
+192 
-203 KVTINSNINAYK
+203 
-215 TSQVNIGNANS
+215 
-226 AITINSV
+226 
-233 SLSGDTC
+233 
-240 SSLAKIGSGANCSS
+240 
-254 SGPSYSFKGT
+254 
-264 TSATNTTFSNASGS
+264 
-278 FTFEESANFSGAKL
+278 
-292 NGGAFTFNKG
+292 
-302 FNATNNTAFNSGS
+302 
-315 FTFKGTSSFN
+315 
-325 NATFSNASYTFDNQ
+325 
-339 ATFQNSSFNGGTFT
+339 
-353 FNNQSNPTNS
+353 
-363 AQHPQILFE
+363 
-372 NSSFNGGIFTFNN
+372 
-385 QTNPTNSAQHPQ
+385 
-397 ILFENSS
+397 
-404 FSGSTTT
+404 
-411 LKGSATFEQAFN
+411 
-423 NSNHQL
+423 
-429 TIQNASFDNAT
+429 
-440 FNNTGKITIEKDA
+440 
-453 SFNNTSFN
+453 
-461 TPVDTNNM
+461 
-469 SVTGSVTLSGK
+469 
-480 NDLKNGSTL
+480 
-489 DFGSSKITLAQGA
+489 
-502 TFNLTSLGS
+502 
-511 EKSVTILNSS
+511 
-521 GGITYNHLLNHALN
+521 
-535 SLTNALKT
+535 
-543 TESSSK
+543 
-549 PQSFAQGLWD
+549 
-559 MITYNG
+559 
-565 VTGQL
+565 
-570 LSENAATP
+570 
-578 KNTDSSPS
+578 
-586 APTKDSPQVYQVGY
+586 
-600 KIGDTIYK
+600 
-608 LQETFSPNSIIIQAL
+608 
-623 ESGTYTPP
+623 
-631 PTISGS
+631 
-637 QFDLSASNYINA
+637 
-649 NMPWYDHKYYIPK
+649 
-662 SQNFTESGTYY
+662 
-673 LPSVQIWGSYTN
+673 
-685 SFKQTFSTNG
+685 
-695 SNLVIG
+695 
-701 YNATWTGNSVSSSG
+701 
-715 TVSFGDTSGSALNG
+715 
-729 HCGPWPY
+729 
-736 YQCIGTTNGAYS
+736 
-748 AYHVYITA
+748 
-756 NLRSGNRIGTGGAAN
+756 
-771 LVFNGVDSI
+771 
-780 NIANATITQHNA
+780 
-792 GAYSSSMTFST
+792 MTFST
-803 QNMDSSQN
+803 QGMDNSQN
-811 LNGLNANGKLSVYGA
+811 LNDLNANGTLSVYGT

-839 NAGQATFENTNFN
+839 NAGQAVFENTNFN

-880 KNASFNNAN
+880 KNASFDNAN
-889 FNNSASF
+889 FNNSTSF

-920 AGNAVFGNSTNSDGS
+920 AGSAVFGNSANGS
-935 QNTANF
+935 QNNANF
-941 NNTGSVNIAGNAT
+941 NNTGSVNISGNAT
-954 FDNMAFNG
+954 FDNVVFNS
-962 PTNTS
+962 PTNMS

-986 SFGDGMINFSAHSV
+986 SFGDGTITFNAHSV
-1000 INIGEA
+1000 INIAEA

-1045 EKLVSSAGNGI
+1045 EKLVSSAGNGV

-1061 SFNNQTYNFQEVFS
+1061 SFNNQTYNFQEIFS
-1075 PNSISIRRLG
+1075 QNSISIRRLG

-1091 YVDMEKSDHLY
+1091 YMDMEKSDHLY
-1102 YQNALGFMTYMPNSY
+1102 YKDVAGFMTYMPNSY
-1117 NNNLGNL
+1117 NNNLGNS

-1146 KAEFSQTLTGQNSAI
+1146 KAEFSQTFTGQNSAI
-1161 VFGAKNIWTNAS
+1161 VFGAKSIWTNAS

-1254 RAAGTQS
+1254 RTSGTQS
-1261 SSMNFISNS
+1261 SSMNFTSNG
-1270 ANIQAQNSYFIDD
+1270 ANIQAQNSYFVDD
-1283 TAQNKGNPN
+1283 TAQNGGNPN

-1321 AVNAISFT
+1321 AANAINFT
-1329 NSSNLS
+1329 NSTNLS
-1335 SGLYQISAK
+1335 SGLYQMQAK
-1344 SVLFDN
+1344 SVSFDN

-1363 ANAISL
+1363 ANAINL

-1380 STLELSGDLN
+1380 STLELQGDLN
-1390 LNDTSSLNLNQSA
+1390 LNDTSSLNLNQST

-1418 IASNGSHLNFNG
+1418 IASNNAHINFNG
-1430 AVNFNSA
+1430 TTNFNSA
-1437 NITTSLSDSSIV
+1437 NITTSLNHSSIV
-1449 FKGASSLGGQF
+1449 FKGAISLGGQF
-1460 NLSNNSFLDF
+1460 NLSNNSSLDF
-1470 QGSSAITSNTAFNF
+1470 QGSSTIISNTAFNF
-1484 YNNAFSQSPI
+1484 YDNAFSQSPI

-1511 LLNPNNSSVLNLKN
+1511 LLTPNNSSVLNLKN
-1525 SQLVFSDQGSLNIAN
+1525 SQLVFGDQGSLNIAN

-1550 KNRVYNIIQADMN
+1550 KNRVYNIIQAGMN

-1580 IYDAKNQTYSFT
+1580 IYDAINQTYSFT

-1650 AQGVFYLTSSVKGYY
+1650 AEGVFYLTSNVKGYY

-1703 SALHVY
+1703 SALHIY

-1742 SSLSNLKGDAL
+1742 SSLSALNPNAL

-1762 SDWKNINELIDNAN
+1762 NDWKNINEFIDNAN

-1781 NFNNGALIIGA
+1781 NFNNGTLIVGA
-1792 TKIGQTNTNSTV
+1792 TKIGQTDTNSAV

-1876 SQTSLILNQANI
+1876 SQTSLVLNQANI

-1936 VNTLGSGS
+1936 ANTLGSDS

-2042 QVISVML
+2042 QVISVIL

-2076 QDMLNSLESLL
+2076 QDTLNSLESLL

-2103 GLGPIYEQG
+2103 GLGSIYEQG
-2112 LGDLIPNL
+2112 LGDLMPNL

-2136 RGDFSFNAQGNVF
+2136 KGDFSFNAQGNVF

-2171 IFAGNNHIAFTNHSG
+2171 IFAGNNHISFANHAG
-2186 TLNLL
+2186 TLQLL

-2203 DASNGLKI
+2203 NASNGLKI

-2229 SCVQQSDPI
+2229 SCTQQSDP
-2238 TTNTANP
+2238 TTANAANP
-2245 CALSAQSANG
+2245 CTLTTQSTNN
-2255 ASSNNASNNAPIALN
+2255 ASSNNASNNAQIALS

-2332 NASFVTNN
+2332 NASFMANN

-2351 TQKIGV
+2351 TCKIEV
-2357 LQNLVIA
+2357 LHNLTIA

-2381 LNNFGAIHFNLENIQ
+2381 LNNFGEIHFNLENIQ
-2396 TPAPLIQAEGI
+2396 TPTLLIQAEGI
-2407 INLNTTQTPFINVNN
+2407 INLNTTQTPFMNVNN

-2433 KSSRYI
+2433 KSRRYI
-2439 DYNINPNSLQSYLK
+2439 DYNINPNSLQSYLN

-2462 NHIEE
+2462 NRIEE

-2494 SNNASPN
+2494 PNNAHQN

-2507 VLHNQVKMSYGDKVM
+2507 VLHNQIKMSYGTKVM

-2540 ALNQIEAIGG
+2540 ALNQIEAVGG
-2550 NNAIKWLSTLMI
+2550 NNAIKWLSTLMME
-2562 KTKENPLFAP
+2562 TKENPLFAP
-2572 IYLENHSLNE
+2572 IYLKNHSLNE
-2582 ILDATKDLQNTAS
+2582 ILGVAKDLLNTAS
-2595 LISNPNFRDNATN
+2595 LISNPNFRNNATN

-2635 NFSERLLELKNKRFS
+2635 DFSEHLLELKNKRFS
-2650 DPNPSEIF
+2650 DPNPSEVF
-2658 VKYSQPNKHPN
+2658 VKYSQPNKHQN
-2669 NLWVQGVGGA
+2669 NLWVQGIGGA

-2710 YGYSGFNGNIMR
+2710 YGYSGFNGNIMH
-2722 SLGNNVD
+2722 SLANNVD

-2750 YGGNASHINSSN
+2750 YGGHAGSINSSN
-2762 SLLSVLNQRYNYNTW
+2762 SLLSVLNQRYSYNTW

-2810 LSGMKGKMQNP
+2810 LSGMKGKMNGA
-2821 AYQQFVMH
+2821 AYKQFLMH

-2868 KAKGDNMVRF
+2868 KSKGGNMVRF

-2888 GEIFNTFASV
+2888 GEVFNTFASV

-2922 QYQDLNITGNVGMR
+2922 QYQDINITGNVGMR

>member
-1 MKQFKK
+1 MKKFKK
-7 KPKKIKRSQ
+7 KPKKITRKQ
-16 KIILKRPLWLMP
+16 KTILKRPLWLAP
-28 LLIGGFAS
+28 LLISGFAS
-36 GVYADG
+36 GVYANNLWD
-42 TDILGLS
+42 LLNP
-49 WGEKSQKVCVHR
+49 KV
-61 PWYALWSCDKW
+61 
-72 EEKTQQF
+72 
-79 TGNQL
+79 
-84 ITKTWAG
+84 
-91 GNAANYYHSQNNQD
+91 
-105 ITANLKND
+105 
-113 NGTYFL
+113 
-119 SGLYNYTGG
+119 GG
-128 EYNGGNLDIELGSN
+128 EYVHWVKGSQYCSWLEFGGCLRNVWGANHKGYDAGNVANYLSSQNYQAISVGSGNETGTYSLSGFTNYVGGNLTINLGSSVV
-142 ATFNLGANS
+142 LDLS
-151 GNSFTSWYPNG
+151 GSNSFTSYQGYNQGKDDVSFNVGAINLNG
-162 HTNVTFSAGTINV
+162 TL
-175 NNSVE
+175 E

-203 KVTINSNINAYK
+203 KVTINSNISAFK
-215 TSQVNIGNANS
+215 TSQVNVGNANS
-226 AITINSV
+226 VITINSV
-233 SLSGDTC
+233 SLNGDTC
-240 SSLAKIGSGANCSS
+240 SSLASVGVGANCSN

-264 TSATNTTFSNASGS
+264 TNATNTAFSNANGS
-278 FTFEESANFSGAKL
+278 FTFEENATFSGAKW

-315 FTFKGTSSFN
+315 FNFKGTSSFN
-325 NATFSNASYTFDNQ
+325 GASFSNASYTFDNQ

-353 FNNQSNPTNS
+353 FNNQTNQS
-363 AQHPQILFE
+363 AQHPQI
-372 NSSFNGGIFTFNN
+372 
-385 QTNPTNSAQHPQ
+385 Q
-397 ILFENSS
+397 NSS
-404 FSGSTTT
+404 FSGNATT
-411 LKGSATFEQAFN
+411 LKGSVIFQQAFN

-429 TIQNASFDNAT
+429 TIQNASFNNAT

-461 TPVDTNNM
+461 TSINTSNM
-469 SVTGSVTLSGK
+469 SVTGGVTLSGK

-489 DFGSSKITLAQGA
+489 DFGSSQVTLTQGT
-502 TFNLTSLGS
+502 TFNLTSLSS

-521 GGITYNHLLNHALN
+521 GGITYNHLLTHAIN
-535 SLTNALKT
+535 GLTNALET
-543 TESSSK
+543 NESSSK

-570 LSENAATP
+570 LSESAATSKP
-578 KNTDSSPS
+578 TGSSLS
-586 APTKDSPQVYQVGY
+586 KSSTNSTQVYQVGY

-608 LQETFSPNSIIIQAL
+608 LQETFSHNSIIIQAL

-649 NMPWYDHKYYIPK
+649 DMPWYNHKYYIPK

-685 SFKQTFSTNG
+685 SFKQTFSASG

-701 YNATWTGNSVSSSG
+701 YNSTWTGNSVSSSN

-736 YQCIGTTNGAYS
+736 YQCTGTTNGTYS

-792 GAYSSSMTFST
+792 GIYSSSMTFST
-803 QNMDSSQN
+803 QNMDNSQN
-811 LNGLNANGKLSVYGA
+811 LSGLNANGKLSVYGT

-896 NFNNSNATT
+896 NFNNSSATT
-905 SFVGDFTNAN
+905 SFMGDFTNAH

-920 AGNAVFGNSTNSDGS
+920 AGNAVFGNSTNGS
-935 QNTANF
+935 QNNANF
-941 NNTGSVNIAGNAT
+941 NNTGSVNISGNAT
-954 FDNMAFNG
+954 FDNVVFNG

-986 SFGDGMINFSAHSV
+986 SFGDGTITFNAHSV

-1015 VSSSKEIEYNNAFSK
+1015 VSSSKEIDYNNAFSK

-1045 EKLVSSAGNGI
+1045 EKLVSSVGNGV

-1061 SFNNQTYNFQEVFS
+1061 SFNNQTYNFQEIFS
-1075 PNSISIRRLG
+1075 QNSISIRRLG

-1091 YVDMEKSDHLY
+1091 YMDMEKSDHLY
-1102 YQNALGFMTYMPNSY
+1102 YKDVVGFMTYMPNSY
-1117 NNNLGNL
+1117 NNNLGNA

-1146 KAEFSQTLTGQNSAI
+1146 KAEFSQTFTGQNSTI
-1161 VFGAKNIWTNAS
+1161 VFGAKSIWTNAS

-1179 TIIRF
+1179 AIIRF

-1261 SSMNFISNS
+1261 SSMNFVSNS

-1301 FSNSSFRGYVGQT
+1301 FSNSSFRGYVGKT

-1321 AVNAISFT
+1321 AKNAISFT
-1329 NSSNLS
+1329 NSTNLS

-1363 ANAISL
+1363 ANAINL

-1380 STLELSGDLN
+1380 STLELQGDLN
-1390 LNDTSSLNLNQSA
+1390 VNDTSSLNLNQST

-1418 IASNGSHLNFNG
+1418 IASNNAHINFNG
-1430 AVNFNSA
+1430 TTNFNSA
-1437 NITTSLSDSSIV
+1437 NITTSLNDSSIV

-1460 NLSNNSFLDF
+1460 NLSNNSSLDF

-1484 YNNAFSQSPI
+1484 YDNAFSQSPI

-1499 LDIKAPLSLGGN
+1499 LDVKAPLSFGGN

-1525 SQLVFSDQGSLNIAN
+1525 SELVFGDQGSLNIAN

-1550 KNRVYNIIQADMN
+1550 KNRVYNIIQADMS

-1665 NPNQSYQASGSNN
+1665 NPNQSYQANGSNN
-1678 TTKNNNLTSESSV
+1678 TTKNNNLTSKSSI

-1703 SALHVY
+1703 SALHIY

-1742 SSLSNLKGDAL
+1742 SSLSALNSNAL

-1781 NFNNGALIIGA
+1781 NFNNGTLIIGA
-1792 TKIGQTNTNSTV
+1792 TKIGQTDTNSAV

-1918 GEVAMQSINKAG
+1918 GEVAVQSINKAG

-1936 VNTLGSGS
+1936 VNTLGSNS

-2042 QVISVML
+2042 QIISVML
-2049 QDIVKPSEALQNDV
+2049 QDIVKPSNALKNDV

-2076 QDMLNSLESLL
+2076 QDTLNSLESLL

-2093 SVLDKVLAAK
+2093 SVLDKVLTAK

-2112 LGDLIPNL
+2112 LGDLIPSL

-2136 RGDFSFNAQGNVF
+2136 KGDFSFNAQGNVF

-2171 IFAGNNHIAFTNHSG
+2171 IFAGNNHIAFTNHFG
-2186 TLNLL
+2186 TLQLL

-2211 NAANNNVSVSQGN
+2211 NAGSNNVSVSQGD

-2229 SCVQQSDPI
+2229 SCAQQSDP
-2238 TTNTANP
+2238 TAVNATNP

-2255 ASSNNASNNAPIALN
+2255 TSSNSASNNAPIALN

-2351 TQKIGV
+2351 TQKIEV

-2372 IYGLEVGGA
+2372 IYGLEVGGV
-2381 LNNFGAIHFNLENIQ
+2381 LNNFGTIHFNLENIQ
-2396 TPAPLIQAEGI
+2396 TPTPLIQAEGI

-2479 LLQDKGLLLSVALPN
+2479 LLQDKGLLLSVALPS
-2494 SNNASPN
+2494 SNNAHQN

-2507 VLHNQVKMSYGDKVM
+2507 VLHDQIKMSYGNKIM

-2540 ALNQIEAIGG
+2540 ALNQIEAVGG
-2550 NNAIKWLSTLMI
+2550 NAIKWLSTLMMD
-2562 KTKENPLFAP
+2562 TKENPLFAP
-2572 IYLENHSLNE
+2572 IYLKNHSLNE
-2582 ILDATKDLQNTAS
+2582 ILGVTKDLQNTAS

-2623 KLSDFRAREGES
+2623 KLSDFRTREGES
-2635 NFSERLLELKNKRFS
+2635 DFSERLLELKNKRFS
-2650 DPNPSEIF
+2650 DPNPGEVF
-2658 VKYSQPNKHPN
+2658 VKHSQLSKHQN
-2669 NLWVQGVGGA
+2669 NLWVQGIGGA

-2710 YGYSGFNGNIMR
+2710 YGYSDFNGNIMH

-2750 YGGNASHINSSN
+2750 YGGNATSINSSN
-2762 SLLSVLNQRYNYNTW
+2762 PLLSVLNQRYSYNTW

-2810 LSGMKGKMQNP
+2810 LSGMKGKMNDA
-2821 AYQQFVMH
+2821 AYKQFLMH

-2868 KAKGDNMVRF
+2868 KSKGGNMVRF

-2888 GEIFNTFASV
+2888 GEVFNTFASV

-2907 RLMYVNAGVGLKMGL
+2907 RLVYVNAGVGLKMGL
-2922 QYQDLNITGNVGMR
+2922 QYQDINITGNVGMR